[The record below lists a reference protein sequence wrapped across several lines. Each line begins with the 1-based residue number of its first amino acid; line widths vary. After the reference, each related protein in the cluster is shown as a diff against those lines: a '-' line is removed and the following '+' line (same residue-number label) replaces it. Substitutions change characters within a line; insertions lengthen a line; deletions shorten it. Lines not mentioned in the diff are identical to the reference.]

1 MNRIY
6 RRVWNRQL
14 NALVV
19 ASELATGDSGGTAS
33 RDPRTSL
40 LTPSALALALLC
52 VLASGPA
59 SATESNQSLRDLQ
72 ALAAK
77 YTQTLPV
84 KVDAEVAL
92 AAAARQAQAT
102 PAISADTRVGLQ
114 LSTASLPL
122 VHEVLPAAVQV
133 KLGANASPQHVPTP
147 ALAADVR
154 AQLGIGAGTQVDT
167 SLAANVSSGS
177 ASPLGLTA
185 DAKAK
190 ARVGIAG
197 APVASVGAGAKAAAG
212 ITTSSQGLSGLK
224 AGIDGNADSHLAI
237 AGHRIEGQGKAS
249 ATAAVSLPAKE
260 ELPGETDDRAIT
272 AAFDA
277 GVAGKVRVQGP
288 GGQDVVAD
296 RNLKLAGR
304 TVVSAQASTLGLG
317 GLHHGA
323 LGDLGGAVGG
333 VVHGVVGTVGSAA
346 GETLHETVGTVGSAV
361 GGTLHNTVGAVGGTL
376 HGAAGTVG
384 GAVGGVVHDVVGTV
398 GSAVGGTLHET
409 VGAVGGAVSG
419 VLNGTVGTV
428 GGAVGGTLHNT
439 VGAVGGTLHGAVGTV
454 GSAVGGVLNGT
465 VGNVGGSLGDTLN
478 NTVGA
483 VGGVLDGTVGTVGGA
498 VGGALN
504 GTVGTIGSAV
514 GGALNGTVGAVGG
527 VLDGTVGT
535 VGGAV
540 GGALNGT
547 VGTVD
552 SAVGGA
558 LNGTVGAVGGVL
570 DGTVGTVGGA
580 VGGAL
585 NGTVGTIGSAV
596 GGALN
601 GTVGAVGGVLDGTV
615 GTVGSAVGGALNG
628 TVGAVGGVLD
638 GTVGTV
644 GGAVGGA
651 LNGTVGTVG
660 SAVGS
665 ALNGTVGAVGGVLD
679 GTSGTVGGAVG
690 GALNGTVGAVGGVLD
705 GTVGTVGG
713 ALNGTVGTVGSAV
726 GGALNGTVGAVGGVL
741 DGTVGT
747 VGGALNGTVGTVGSA
762 VGGALNGTVG
772 AVGGVLDGTV
782 GTVGGALNGTVGT
795 VGSAVGGALNGT
807 VGAVGGVL
815 DGTVGTVGGAVGGAL
830 NGTVGTVGSAVGGA
844 LNGTVGAVGGVLD
857 GTVGAVGG
865 AVGGVLNGTVGTV
878 GSAVGGALN
887 GTVGAVGG
895 AVGGVLNGTVGAVGG
910 AVGGVLNGTVGTI
923 GGAVGGAL
931 NNTVGS
937 VGSVVGGL
945 LGGGS
950 TTPGSGL
957 DGVLTGTL
965 GNVGGAVG
973 NLLEGNLNGTVNN
986 LGGAVGGLVGGTLG
1000 GLGLTQP
1007 SAIPP
1012 DSPKAPAPA
1021 DPNAGLII
1029 GTGGLVGN
1037 VGQLIGP
1044 TTSSLF
1050 GGDGYLH
1057 NGNLKLSNANVMQA
1071 YSTVNV
1077 LGLPVVNLSPV
1088 GSTLNGLGG
1097 AVTGG
1102 SSHLTLIGGVTSD
1115 SYIYNIN
1122 NGNPGGLLGL
1132 LLPTDSPAWAAKCL
1146 DIALADIS
1154 CWAVNAA
1161 QDYQVLMG
1169 DGAFANGS
1177 KEVVI
1182 GANARHE
1189 LPKVDANVAF
1199 PGAGPNDPT
1208 NPTGVPTADYAAR
1221 MGHSVIVGDSAVG
1234 TANGQTLLG
1243 AEATSNQANSVAL
1256 GYRSAALRGAQASY
1270 SAYGLTAAQVS
1281 AGEVSVGTANG
1292 GERQITNLAA
1302 GSANTDAV
1310 NVAQLKGAISLID
1323 DVSAGAVMYDVD
1335 GAGNPDYRRV
1345 TLGNGTGTTT
1355 IGNLAAGAV
1364 TAGSL
1369 EAVNG
1374 GQLATTNAAIAGFF
1388 GGITAF
1394 DPVSGAFTAPL
1405 FEISTISTDGAI
1417 AQGLYNNATDAF
1429 DAVDGSL
1436 VNLNTQIN
1444 DIRNGGT
1451 KYLRVNSTGVEAVA
1465 TGADSIAVGTNARA
1479 TAANAIAV
1487 GAGSLADRANSVSI
1501 GAAGA
1506 ERQVTNLAAGTAATD
1521 AVNLGQLQASEEGA
1535 LRYDLNGDG
1544 SVNYASAT
1552 LGQGGTA
1559 TTLRNLGP
1567 GQVSATSTEAINGA
1581 QLFAANQAV
1590 ATHLGGGAAV
1600 NAAGV
1605 LTAPTYTINNIAA
1618 NGTISQGSYNDVG
1631 TAFDA
1636 VSNSLANVADQTDDI
1651 DKRAVKYD
1659 VDGSGNVVNTVT
1671 LSGTGTGAVKVTN
1684 VAAGSILAGSSDA
1697 ITGDQL
1703 FSTNS
1708 TIASYFGGSTA
1719 FDGTTNLWTAPS
1731 FSISSIAT
1739 DGTLTANDYSNVTAA
1754 FSAVDGSLR
1763 VLNQRITNGGGSP
1776 YLAVNSSA
1784 AAAAA
1789 AGAEALAVGPQASA
1803 AGASAVAV
1811 GNGANASAD
1820 NSVALGAGSVASVGA
1835 QSGYTGAYGQT
1846 GASNSAGEVSVGSSG
1861 SERKITH
1868 VADGSDDHDATNVG
1882 QLKNGVN
1889 YAIDQSKA
1897 YTDQKIQNIT
1907 NVAGSFRAN
1916 NSNNLADPAAT
1927 GANSAAGGAGST
1939 AAGAN
1944 STALGNGSQA
1954 QADNSVA
1961 LGAGSVANRANTVSV
1976 GASGA
1981 ERQVVNVADGTQA
1994 TDAVNV
2000 RQLQASQQGTI
2011 RYDTT
2016 VNGATNFNS
2025 VTLGSSTS
2033 GPTTVRNVA
2042 AGTAGTDAVNVD
2054 QLKSGMAQTLDWSK
2068 AYTDER
2074 MGGFERDLR
2083 RTDNRASAGIASA
2096 MATASLPQPSEAGR
2110 SMASFAAGSYNGE
2123 SGVAVGLSGVSEGG
2137 RWIYKFSGS
2146 TNSRG
2151 EAGVAVGAG
2160 IQW

>member
-19 ASELATGDSGGTAS
+19 ASELATGDSGGSAA
-33 RDPRTSL
+33 RDPRSAL
-40 LTPSALALALLC
+40 LMPTALALALLC
-52 VLASGPA
+52 ALASGHAGA
-59 SATESNQSLRDLQ
+59 SESNQSLRDLQ

-77 YTQTLPV
+77 YAQPMPA

-92 AAAARQAQAT
+92 AAASRQAQSS
-102 PAISADTRVGLQ
+102 PAISADARVGLQ
-114 LSTASLPL
+114 LSTNSLPI
-122 VHEVLPAAVQV
+122 VRDVLPATVQV
-133 KLGANASPQHVPTP
+133 KLAANAAPKQVAVP

-154 AQLGIGAGTQVDT
+154 ANVGLGHAASHVAKIDA
-167 SLAANVSSGS
+167 SLAANV
-177 ASPLGLTA
+177 APYAHAPLGVAA
-185 DAKAK
+185 DAQAK
-190 ARVGIAG
+190 AGVGIAG
-197 APVASVGAGAKAAAG
+197 TQVASIDTGAKAAAAVAG
-212 ITTSSQGLSGLK
+212 APAGSLSGLK
-224 AGIDGNADSHLAI
+224 ASVDGKVDSQLKLAGHQIDGQ
-237 AGHRIEGQGKAS
+237 GQVK
-249 ATAAVSLPAKE
+249 ATAAVTLPAKE
-260 ELPGETDDRAIT
+260 ELPGETHDRAIT
-272 AAFDA
+272 AAFDT
-277 GVAGKVRVQGP
+277 GVAGKVRVQAP
-288 GGQDVVAD
+288 DGQEVVAD
-296 RNLKLAGR
+296 RNLKLAGQA
-304 TVVSAQASTLGLG
+304 TVAAQNSALGVG
-317 GLHHGA
+317 GL
-323 LGDLGGAVGG
+323 VGG
-333 VVHGVVGTVGSAA
+333 VV
-346 GETLHETVGTVGSAV
+346 
-361 GGTLHNTVGAVGGTL
+361 
-376 HGAAGTVG
+376 GAAG
-384 GAVGGVVHDVVGTV
+384 
-398 GSAVGGTLHET
+398 
-409 VGAVGGAVSG
+409 
-419 VLNGTVGTV
+419 
-428 GGAVGGTLHNT
+428 
-439 VGAVGGTLHGAVGTV
+439 
-454 GSAVGGVLNGT
+454 
-465 VGNVGGSLGDTLN
+465 
-478 NTVGA
+478 GA
-483 VGGVLDGTVGTVGGA
+483 VGGVLDGTVGNTVDA
-498 VGGALN
+498 VGGALH
-504 GTVGTIGSAV
+504 
-514 GGALNGTVGAVGG
+514 
-527 VLDGTVGT
+527 GTVGT

-540 GGALNGT
+540 GSTLNG
-547 VGTVD
+547 
-552 SAVGGA
+552 A
-558 LNGTVGAVGGVL
+558 
-570 DGTVGTVGGA
+570 
-580 VGGAL
+580 
-585 NGTVGTIGSAV
+585 
-596 GGALN
+596 
-601 GTVGAVGGVLDGTV
+601 
-615 GTVGSAVGGALNG
+615 
-628 TVGAVGGVLD
+628 
-638 GTVGTV
+638 
-644 GGAVGGA
+644 
-651 LNGTVGTVG
+651 
-660 SAVGS
+660 
-665 ALNGTVGAVGGVLD
+665 
-679 GTSGTVGGAVG
+679 
-690 GALNGTVGAVGGVLD
+690 
-705 GTVGTVGG
+705 
-713 ALNGTVGTVGSAV
+713 
-726 GGALNGTVGAVGGVL
+726 
-741 DGTVGT
+741 
-747 VGGALNGTVGTVGSA
+747 
-762 VGGALNGTVG
+762 
-772 AVGGVLDGTV
+772 
-782 GTVGGALNGTVGT
+782 
-795 VGSAVGGALNGT
+795 
-807 VGAVGGVL
+807 
-815 DGTVGTVGGAVGGAL
+815 VGTVGGAVGGAL

-844 LNGTVGAVGGVLD
+844 LNGAV

-865 AVGGVLNGTVGTV
+865 TVGGALNGTVASVGSTVGGALNGAVGTV
-878 GSAVGGALN
+878 GAVGGTVGGALN
-887 GTVGAVGG
+887 GTVGSVGG
-895 AVGGVLNGTVGAVGG
+895 AVGGTLNNTVGAVGST
-910 AVGGVLNGTVGTI
+910 VSGVLNGAT
-923 GGAVGGAL
+923 GGSTGGL
-931 NNTVGS
+931 
-937 VGSVVGGL
+937 GGL
-945 LGGGS
+945 LG
-950 TTPGSGL
+950 
-957 DGVLTGTL
+957 DTL
-965 GNVGGAVG
+965 GHVGGAVG
-973 NLLEGNLNGTVNN
+973 NLLNGNLNGTIGN
-986 LGGAVGGLVGGTLG
+986 LGSAVGGLVGGTLG
-1000 GLGLTQP
+1000 GLGLTKP

-1012 DSPKAPAPA
+1012 TSPKAPAPA

-1044 TTSSLF
+1044 TTTSLF
-1050 GGDGYLH
+1050 GGNGYLS
-1057 NGNLKLSNANVMQA
+1057 NGNLKLSNANVMQT

-1132 LLPTDSPAWAAKCL
+1132 LLPKDSPAWAAKCL

-1199 PGAGPNDPT
+1199 PGAGTNDPS

-1270 SAYGLTAAQVS
+1270 SAYGLTAPQVS
-1281 AGEVSVGTANG
+1281 AGEVSVGTAGG
-1292 GERQITNLAA
+1292 GERQITNVAA
-1302 GSANTDAV
+1302 GSVNTDAV

-1323 DVSAGAVMYDVD
+1323 DVAAAAVTYDLD
-1335 GAGNPDYRRV
+1335 GAGNPNYRRV
-1345 TLGNGTGTTT
+1345 TLGAGTGTTT
-1355 IGNLAAGAV
+1355 IGNLAGGAV

-1374 GQLATTNAAIAGFF
+1374 GQLAATNAAIASFF
-1388 GGITAF
+1388 GGRAAF
-1394 DPVSGAFTAPL
+1394 DPASGAFTAPL
-1405 FEISTISTDGAI
+1405 FEISAISTGGAI
-1417 AQGLYNNATDAF
+1417 AKGLYENATDAF
-1429 DAVDGSL
+1429 AAVDGSL
-1436 VNLNTQIN
+1436 VNLNTQIT

-1451 KYLRVNSTGVEAVA
+1451 KYLRVNSTGTEALA
-1465 TGADSIAVGTNARA
+1465 SGADSIAVGTNARA
-1479 TAANAIAV
+1479 TAANSIAV

-1506 ERQVTNLAAGTAATD
+1506 ERQVTNMAAGTAATD
-1521 AVNLGQLQASEEGA
+1521 AVNLGQLQASEQGA

-1552 LGQGGTA
+1552 LGQAGTA

-1567 GQVSATSTEAINGA
+1567 GQVSATSSEAINGA

-1600 NAAGV
+1600 NASGV
-1605 LTAPTYTINNIAA
+1605 LTAPTYAINNVAA
-1618 NGTISQGSYNDVG
+1618 NGTVTKGSYNDVG

-1636 VSNSLANVADQTDDI
+1636 VSNSLANVADQTGEI
-1651 DKRAVKYD
+1651 DKLAVKYD
-1659 VDGSGNVVNTVT
+1659 VDGSGNVLNSVT
-1671 LSGTGTGAVKVTN
+1671 LTGTGTGAVKITN

-1703 FSTNS
+1703 FNTNS
-1708 TIASYFGGSTA
+1708 TIANYFGGTTA
-1719 FDGTTNLWTAPS
+1719 YNGTTNVWTAPK

-1739 DGTLTANDYSNVTAA
+1739 DGTFTSGDYNNVTAA
-1754 FSAVDGSLR
+1754 FTAVDGSLK
-1763 VLNQRITNGGGSP
+1763 VLNQRITNGGGGSA
-1776 YLAVNSSA
+1776 YLAVNSTA
-1784 AAAAA
+1784 AAATA
-1789 AGAEALAVGPQASA
+1789 AGAEAVAVGPQASA
-1803 AGASAVAV
+1803 AGANSVAV
-1811 GNGANASAD
+1811 GNGASASAG

-1846 GASNSAGEVSVGSSG
+1846 GASNSAGEVSVGSTG

-1868 VADGSDDHDATNVG
+1868 VADGSDTYDATNVG

-1889 YAIDQSKA
+1889 YAIDESKK

-1916 NSNNLADPAAT
+1916 NTNNLADPSAS

-1981 ERQVVNVADGTQA
+1981 ERQVVNVADGSQA

-2016 VNGATNFNS
+2016 VNGATNYNS
-2025 VTLGSSTS
+2025 VTLGSTNS

-2083 RTDNRASAGIASA
+2083 KTDNRASAGIASA
-2096 MATASLPQPSEAGR
+2096 MATAALPQPSEAGR
-2110 SMASFAAGSYNGE
+2110 SMASVAAGSYNGE
-2123 SGVAVGLSGVSEGG
+2123 SGVAVGISGVSEGG

>member
-19 ASELATGDSGGTAS
+19 ASELATGDSGGSAA
-33 RDPRTSL
+33 RDPRSAL
-40 LTPSALALALLC
+40 LMPTALALALLC
-52 VLASGPA
+52 ALASGHAGA
-59 SATESNQSLRDLQ
+59 SESNQSLRDLQ

-77 YTQTLPV
+77 YAQPMPV

-92 AAAARQAQAT
+92 AAASRQAQSS
-102 PAISADTRVGLQ
+102 PAISADARVGLQ
-114 LSTASLPL
+114 LSTNSLPI
-122 VHEVLPAAVQV
+122 VRDVLPATVQV
-133 KLGANASPQHVPTP
+133 KVAANAAPKQVAVP

-154 AQLGIGAGTQVDT
+154 ANVGLGHAASNAAKIDA
-167 SLAANVSSGS
+167 SLAANVAPS
-177 ASPLGLTA
+177 AHAPLGVAA
-185 DAKAK
+185 DAQAK
-190 ARVGIAG
+190 AGVGIAG
-197 APVASVGAGAKAAAG
+197 TQVASIDTGAKAAAAVAG
-212 ITTSSQGLSGLK
+212 APAGSLSGLK
-224 AGIDGNADSHLAI
+224 ASVDGKVDSQLKLAGHQIDGQ
-237 AGHRIEGQGKAS
+237 GQVK
-249 ATAAVSLPAKE
+249 ATAAVTLPAKE
-260 ELPGETDDRAIT
+260 ELPGETHDRAIT
-272 AAFDA
+272 AAFDT
-277 GVAGKVRVQGP
+277 GVAGKVRVQAP
-288 GGQDVVAD
+288 DGQEVVAD
-296 RNLKLAGR
+296 RNLKLAGQA
-304 TVVSAQASTLGLG
+304 TVAAQNSALGVG
-317 GLHHGA
+317 GL
-323 LGDLGGAVGG
+323 VGG
-333 VVHGVVGTVGSAA
+333 VV
-346 GETLHETVGTVGSAV
+346 
-361 GGTLHNTVGAVGGTL
+361 
-376 HGAAGTVG
+376 GAA
-384 GAVGGVVHDVVGTV
+384 
-398 GSAVGGTLHET
+398 S
-409 VGAVGGAVSG
+409 
-419 VLNGTVGTV
+419 
-428 GGAVGGTLHNT
+428 
-439 VGAVGGTLHGAVGTV
+439 
-454 GSAVGGVLNGT
+454 
-465 VGNVGGSLGDTLN
+465 
-478 NTVGA
+478 GA
-483 VGGVLDGTVGTVGGA
+483 VGGVLDGTVGNTVDA
-498 VGGALN
+498 VGGALH
-504 GTVGTIGSAV
+504 
-514 GGALNGTVGAVGG
+514 
-527 VLDGTVGT
+527 GTVGT

-540 GGALNGT
+540 GSTLNG
-547 VGTVD
+547 
-552 SAVGGA
+552 A
-558 LNGTVGAVGGVL
+558 
-570 DGTVGTVGGA
+570 
-580 VGGAL
+580 
-585 NGTVGTIGSAV
+585 
-596 GGALN
+596 
-601 GTVGAVGGVLDGTV
+601 
-615 GTVGSAVGGALNG
+615 
-628 TVGAVGGVLD
+628 
-638 GTVGTV
+638 VGTV

-660 SAVGS
+660 SAVAG
-665 ALNGTVGAVGGVLD
+665 ALNGAVGTVGAVG
-679 GTSGTVGGAVG
+679 
-690 GALNGTVGAVGGVLD
+690 
-705 GTVGTVGG
+705 GTVGG
-713 ALNGTVGTVGSAV
+713 ALNGTVGS
-726 GGALNGTVGAVGGVL
+726 
-741 DGTVGT
+741 
-747 VGGALNGTVGTVGSA
+747 
-762 VGGALNGTVG
+762 
-772 AVGGVLDGTV
+772 
-782 GTVGGALNGTVGT
+782 
-795 VGSAVGGALNGT
+795 
-807 VGAVGGVL
+807 
-815 DGTVGTVGGAVGGAL
+815 VGGAVGGTL
-830 NGTVGTVGSAVGGA
+830 N
-844 LNGTVGAVGGVLD
+844 NTVGAVGS
-857 GTVGAVGG
+857 TVS
-865 AVGGVLNGTVGTV
+865 GVLNGATG
-878 GSAVGGALN
+878 GSTGGL
-887 GTVGAVGG
+887 
-895 AVGGVLNGTVGAVGG
+895 
-910 AVGGVLNGTVGTI
+910 
-923 GGAVGGAL
+923 
-931 NNTVGS
+931 
-937 VGSVVGGL
+937 GGL
-945 LGGGS
+945 LG
-950 TTPGSGL
+950 
-957 DGVLTGTL
+957 DTL

-973 NLLEGNLNGTVNN
+973 NLLNGNLNGTIGN
-986 LGGAVGGLVGGTLG
+986 LGSAVGGLVGGTLG
-1000 GLGLTQP
+1000 GLGLTKP

-1012 DSPKAPAPA
+1012 TSPKAPAPA

-1044 TTSSLF
+1044 TTTSLF
-1050 GGDGYLH
+1050 GGNGYLS
-1057 NGNLKLSNANVMQA
+1057 NGNLKLSNANVMQT

-1132 LLPTDSPAWAAKCL
+1132 LLPKDSPAWAAKCL

-1199 PGAGPNDPT
+1199 PGAGTNDPS

-1270 SAYGLTAAQVS
+1270 SAYGLTAPQVS
-1281 AGEVSVGTANG
+1281 AGEVSVGTAGG
-1292 GERQITNLAA
+1292 GERQITNVAA
-1302 GSANTDAV
+1302 GSVNTDAV

-1323 DVSAGAVMYDVD
+1323 DVAAAAVTYDLD
-1335 GAGNPDYRRV
+1335 GAGNPNYRRV
-1345 TLGNGTGTTT
+1345 TLGAGTGTTT
-1355 IGNLAAGAV
+1355 IGNLAGGAV

-1374 GQLATTNAAIAGFF
+1374 GQLAATNAAIASFF
-1388 GGITAF
+1388 GGRAAF
-1394 DPVSGAFTAPL
+1394 DPASGAFTAPL
-1405 FEISTISTDGAI
+1405 FEISTISTGGAI
-1417 AQGLYNNATDAF
+1417 AKGLYENATDAF
-1429 DAVDGSL
+1429 AAVDGSL
-1436 VNLNTQIN
+1436 VNLNTQIT

-1451 KYLRVNSTGVEAVA
+1451 KYLRVNSTGTEALA
-1465 TGADSIAVGTNARA
+1465 SGADSIAVGTNARA
-1479 TAANAIAV
+1479 TAANSIAV
-1487 GAGSLADRANSVSI
+1487 GAGSLAYRANSVSI

-1506 ERQVTNLAAGTAATD
+1506 ERQVTNMAAGTAATD
-1521 AVNLGQLQASEEGA
+1521 AVNLGQLQASEQGA

-1552 LGQGGTA
+1552 LGQAGTA

-1567 GQVSATSTEAINGA
+1567 GQVSATSSEAINGA

-1600 NAAGV
+1600 NASGV
-1605 LTAPTYTINNIAA
+1605 LTAPTYAINNVAA
-1618 NGTISQGSYNDVG
+1618 NGTVTKGSYNDVG

-1636 VSNSLANVADQTDDI
+1636 VSNSLANVADQTGEI
-1651 DKRAVKYD
+1651 DKLAVKYD
-1659 VDGSGNVVNTVT
+1659 VDGSGNVLNSVT
-1671 LSGTGTGAVKVTN
+1671 LTGTGTGAVKITN

-1703 FSTNS
+1703 FNTNS
-1708 TIASYFGGSTA
+1708 TIANYFGGTTA
-1719 FDGTTNLWTAPS
+1719 YNGTTNVWTAPK

-1739 DGTLTANDYSNVTAA
+1739 DGTFTSGDYNNVTAA
-1754 FSAVDGSLR
+1754 FTAVDGSLK
-1763 VLNQRITNGGGSP
+1763 VLNQRITNGGGGSA
-1776 YLAVNSSA
+1776 YLAVNSTA
-1784 AAAAA
+1784 AAASA
-1789 AGAEALAVGPQASA
+1789 AGAEAVAVGPQASA
-1803 AGASAVAV
+1803 AGANSVAV
-1811 GNGANASAD
+1811 GNGASASAG

-1846 GASNSAGEVSVGSSG
+1846 GASNSAGEVSVGSTG

-1868 VADGSDDHDATNVG
+1868 VADGSDTYDATNVG

-1889 YAIDQSKA
+1889 YAIDESKK

-1916 NSNNLADPAAT
+1916 NTNNLADPSAS

-1981 ERQVVNVADGTQA
+1981 ERQVVNVADGSQA

-2016 VNGATNFNS
+2016 VNGATNYNS
-2025 VTLGSSTS
+2025 VTLGSTNS

-2083 RTDNRASAGIASA
+2083 KTDNRASAGIASA
-2096 MATASLPQPSEAGR
+2096 MATAALPQPSEAGR
-2110 SMASFAAGSYNGE
+2110 SMASVAAGSYNGE
-2123 SGVAVGLSGVSEGG
+2123 SGVAVGISGVSEGG

>member
-19 ASELATGDSGGTAS
+19 ASELATGDSGGGAA
-33 RDPRTSL
+33 RDPRSVL
-40 LTPSALALALLC
+40 LMPTVLALALLC
-52 VLASGPA
+52 ALASGHAGA
-59 SATESNQSLRDLQ
+59 SETNQSLRDLQ

-77 YTQTLPV
+77 YAQPMPV

-92 AAAARQAQAT
+92 AAASRQAQSS
-102 PAISADTRVGLQ
+102 PAISADARVGLQ
-114 LSTASLPL
+114 LSTASLP
-122 VHEVLPAAVQV
+122 VVRDVLPASVQV
-133 KLGANASPQHVPTP
+133 NLAANTTPKQVAVP

-154 AQLGIGAGTQVDT
+154 ANIGLGHAASNATKVDA
-167 SLAANVSSGS
+167 SLAAQVAPS
-177 ASPLGLTA
+177 AHAPLGVAA
-185 DAKAK
+185 DARAK
-190 ARVGIAG
+190 ANVGVAG
-197 APVASVGAGAKAAAG
+197 AQVASIDTGATAAAG
-212 ITTSSQGLSGLK
+212 ISSTSAGSLPGLK
-224 AGIDGNADSHLAI
+224 TSVDGKVDSQLKL
-237 AGHRIEGQGKAS
+237 AGHQINGQGQVK
-249 ATAAVSLPAKE
+249 ATAAVTLPAKE
-260 ELPGETDDRAIT
+260 ELPGETHDRAIT
-272 AAFDA
+272 AAFDT
-277 GVAGKVRVQGP
+277 GVAGNVRLQAP
-288 GGQDVVAD
+288 DGQEVVAD
-296 RNLKLAGR
+296 RNLKLAGQA
-304 TVVSAQASTLGLG
+304 TVAAQNSALGVG
-317 GLHHGA
+317 GL
-323 LGDLGGAVGG
+323 VGG
-333 VVHGVVGTVGSAA
+333 VVGSA
-346 GETLHETVGTVGSAV
+346 GSAV
-361 GGTLHNTVGAVGGTL
+361 GGALNG
-376 HGAAGTVG
+376 
-384 GAVGGVVHDVVGTV
+384 VVGTA
-398 GSAVGGTLHET
+398 GSA
-409 VGAVGGAVSG
+409 AGGA
-419 VLNGTVGTV
+419 LNGTVG
-428 GGAVGGTLHNT
+428 
-439 VGAVGGTLHGAVGTV
+439 
-454 GSAVGGVLNGT
+454 S
-465 VGNVGGSLGDTLN
+465 
-478 NTVGA
+478 
-483 VGGVLDGTVGTVGGA
+483 VGGA

-504 GTVGTIGSAV
+504 GTV
-514 GGALNGTVGAVGG
+514 
-527 VLDGTVGT
+527 D
-535 VGGAV
+535 
-540 GGALNGT
+540 
-547 VGTVD
+547 
-552 SAVGGA
+552 
-558 LNGTVGAVGGVL
+558 
-570 DGTVGTVGGA
+570 
-580 VGGAL
+580 
-585 NGTVGTIGSAV
+585 
-596 GGALN
+596 
-601 GTVGAVGGVLDGTV
+601 
-615 GTVGSAVGGALNG
+615 TVGSAVGGALNG
-628 TVGAVGGVLD
+628 TVGSVGGAVGGALNGAV
-638 GTVGTV
+638 GTVGAV

-651 LNGTVGTVG
+651 LNGTVG
-660 SAVGS
+660 S
-665 ALNGTVGAVGGVLD
+665 
-679 GTSGTVGGAVG
+679 
-690 GALNGTVGAVGGVLD
+690 
-705 GTVGTVGG
+705 
-713 ALNGTVGTVGSAV
+713 
-726 GGALNGTVGAVGGVL
+726 
-741 DGTVGT
+741 
-747 VGGALNGTVGTVGSA
+747 
-762 VGGALNGTVG
+762 
-772 AVGGVLDGTV
+772 
-782 GTVGGALNGTVGT
+782 
-795 VGSAVGGALNGT
+795 
-807 VGAVGGVL
+807 
-815 DGTVGTVGGAVGGAL
+815 VGGAVGGAL
-830 NGTVGTVGSAVGGA
+830 NGTVGTVGSAVGGT
-844 LNGTVGAVGGVLD
+844 LNGAV

-865 AVGGVLNGTVGTV
+865 AVGGALNGTVGNV
-878 GSAVGGALN
+878 GSAVGGTLN
-887 GTVGAVGG
+887 NTVGAVGST
-895 AVGGVLNGTVGAVGG
+895 VGGVLNGATGG
-910 AVGGVLNGTVGTI
+910 SSGGL
-923 GGAVGGAL
+923 
-931 NNTVGS
+931 
-937 VGSVVGGL
+937 GGL
-945 LGGGS
+945 LGN
-950 TTPGSGL
+950 
-957 DGVLTGTL
+957 TL

-973 NLLEGNLNGTVNN
+973 NLLNGNLNGTIGN
-986 LGGAVGGLVGGTLG
+986 LGSAVGGLVGGTLS
-1000 GLGLTQP
+1000 GLGLTKP

-1012 DSPKAPAPA
+1012 TSPKAPAPA

-1044 TTSSLF
+1044 TTTSLF
-1050 GGDGYLH
+1050 GGNGYLS
-1057 NGNLKLSNANVMQA
+1057 NGNLKLSNANVMQT

-1132 LLPTDSPAWAAKCL
+1132 LLPKDSPAWAAKCL

-1199 PGAGPNDPT
+1199 PGAGTNDPS

-1270 SAYGLTAAQVS
+1270 SAYGLTAPQVS
-1281 AGEVSVGTANG
+1281 AGEVSVGTAGG
-1292 GERQITNLAA
+1292 GERQITNVAA
-1302 GSANTDAV
+1302 GSVNTDAV
-1310 NVAQLKGAISLID
+1310 NVAQLKGAISLINGVAD
-1323 DVSAGAVMYDVD
+1323 AAVTYDLD
-1335 GAGNPDYRRV
+1335 GAGNPNYRRV
-1345 TLGNGTGTTT
+1345 TLGAGTGTTT

-1364 TAGSL
+1364 SAGSL

-1388 GGITAF
+1388 GGRAAF
-1394 DPVSGAFTAPL
+1394 DPASGAFTAPL
-1405 FEISTISTDGAI
+1405 FEISTISTGGAI
-1417 AQGLYNNATDAF
+1417 AKGLYENATDAF
-1429 DAVDGSL
+1429 AAVDGSL
-1436 VNLNTQIN
+1436 VNLNTQIT

-1451 KYLRVNSTGVEAVA
+1451 KYLRVNSTGTEALA
-1465 TGADSIAVGTNARA
+1465 SGTDSIAVGTNARA
-1479 TAANAIAV
+1479 TAANSIAV

-1521 AVNLGQLQASEEGA
+1521 AVNVGQLQASEQGA

-1552 LGQGGTA
+1552 LGQTGTA

-1567 GQVSATSTEAINGA
+1567 GQVSATSSEAINGA

-1600 NAAGV
+1600 NASGV
-1605 LTAPTYTINNIAA
+1605 LTAPTYSINNVAA
-1618 NGTISQGSYNDVG
+1618 NGTVTKGSYNDVG

-1636 VSNSLANVADQTDDI
+1636 VSNSLANVADQTDEI
-1651 DKRAVKYD
+1651 DKLAVKYD
-1659 VDGSGNVVNTVT
+1659 VDGSGNVLNSVT
-1671 LSGTGTGAVKVTN
+1671 LTGTGTGAVKITN

-1708 TIASYFGGSTA
+1708 TVANYFGGTTA
-1719 FDGTTNLWTAPS
+1719 YNGTTNVWTAPK

-1739 DGTLTANDYSNVTAA
+1739 DGTFTSGDYNNVTAA
-1754 FSAVDGSLR
+1754 FTAVDGSLK
-1763 VLNQRITNGGGSP
+1763 VLNQRITNNSGGSA
-1776 YLAVNSSA
+1776 YLAVNSTA
-1784 AAAAA
+1784 APATA
-1789 AGAEALAVGPQASA
+1789 AGAEAVAVGPQASA
-1803 AGASAVAV
+1803 AGANSVAV
-1811 GNGANASAD
+1811 GNGASASAG

-1846 GASNSAGEVSVGSSG
+1846 GASNSAGEVSVGSTG

-1868 VADGSDDHDATNVG
+1868 VADGSDTYDATNVG

-1889 YAIDQSKA
+1889 YAIDESKK

-1916 NSNNLADPAAT
+1916 NTNNLADPSAS

-1976 GASGA
+1976 GAAGA
-1981 ERQVVNVADGTQA
+1981 ERQVVNVADGSQA

-2016 VNGATNFNS
+2016 VNGATNYNS
-2025 VTLGSSTS
+2025 VTLGSTNS

-2083 RTDNRASAGIASA
+2083 KTDNRASAGIASA
-2096 MATASLPQPSEAGR
+2096 MATAALPQPSEAGR
-2110 SMASFAAGSYNGE
+2110 SMASVAAGSYNGE
-2123 SGVAVGLSGVSEGG
+2123 SGVAVGISGVSEGG

>member
-19 ASELATGDSGGTAS
+19 ASELATGDSGGAA
-33 RDPRTSL
+33 RDPRSVL
-40 LTPSALALALLC
+40 LMPTALALALLC
-52 VLASGPA
+52 VLASGHAGA
-59 SATESNQSLRDLQ
+59 SESNQSLRDLQ

-77 YTQTLPV
+77 YAQPMPV

-92 AAAARQAQAT
+92 AAATRQAQST
-102 PAISADTRVGLQ
+102 TAISADARVGLQ
-114 LSTASLPL
+114 LSTNALPI
-122 VHEVLPAAVQV
+122 VRDVLPATVEV
-133 KLGANASPQHVPTP
+133 KLAANAAPKQVAVP

-154 AQLGIGAGTQVDT
+154 ANVGLGHAASNVAKVDA
-167 SLAANVSSGS
+167 SLAAQVAPS
-177 ASPLGLTA
+177 AHSPLGVAA
-185 DAKAK
+185 DARAK
-190 ARVGIAG
+190 ANVGVAG
-197 APVASVGAGAKAAAG
+197 AQVASIETGAKAAGAVASAG
-212 ITTSSQGLSGLK
+212 ALSGLN
-224 AGIDGNADSHLAI
+224 ASVDGKVDSKLKL
-237 AGHRIEGQGKAS
+237 AGHQIEGQRQVK
-249 ATAAVSLPAKE
+249 ATAAVALPAKE
-260 ELPGETDDRAIT
+260 ELPGETHDRAIT
-272 AAFDA
+272 AAFDT
-277 GVAGKVRVQGP
+277 GVAGKVRVQAP
-288 GGQDVVAD
+288 DGQEVVAD
-296 RNLKLAGR
+296 RNLKLAGQA
-304 TVVSAQASTLGLG
+304 TVAAQNSALGVG
-317 GLHHGA
+317 GL
-323 LGDLGGAVGG
+323 VGG
-333 VVHGVVGTVGSAA
+333 VV
-346 GETLHETVGTVGSAV
+346 
-361 GGTLHNTVGAVGGTL
+361 
-376 HGAAGTVG
+376 GAAGST
-384 GAVGGVVHDVVGTV
+384 
-398 GSAVGGTLHET
+398 
-409 VGAVGGAVSG
+409 
-419 VLNGTVGTV
+419 
-428 GGAVGGTLHNT
+428 
-439 VGAVGGTLHGAVGTV
+439 
-454 GSAVGGVLNGT
+454 
-465 VGNVGGSLGDTLN
+465 
-478 NTVGA
+478 
-483 VGGVLDGTVGTVGGA
+483 VGGVLDGSAGNTVAAVGSALHGVVGAVGNAVGSTLNGAAGTVGGA

-504 GTVGTIGSAV
+504 GTVGSVGSTV
-514 GGALNGTVGAVGG
+514 GGALNGAV
-527 VLDGTVGT
+527 
-535 VGGAV
+535 
-540 GGALNGT
+540 
-547 VGTVD
+547 
-552 SAVGGA
+552 
-558 LNGTVGAVGGVL
+558 GTVGAVG
-570 DGTVGTVGGA
+570 
-580 VGGAL
+580 
-585 NGTVGTIGSAV
+585 
-596 GGALN
+596 
-601 GTVGAVGGVLDGTV
+601 
-615 GTVGSAVGGALNG
+615 
-628 TVGAVGGVLD
+628 
-638 GTVGTV
+638 
-644 GGAVGGA
+644 
-651 LNGTVGTVG
+651 
-660 SAVGS
+660 
-665 ALNGTVGAVGGVLD
+665 
-679 GTSGTVGGAVG
+679 
-690 GALNGTVGAVGGVLD
+690 
-705 GTVGTVGG
+705 GTVGG
-713 ALNGTVGTVGSAV
+713 ALNGTVGSVGSTVGGTLNGAV
-726 GGALNGTVGAVGGVL
+726 GTVGAVG
-741 DGTVGT
+741 GT
-747 VGGALNGTVGTVGSA
+747 VGGALNGTVGSVGST
-762 VGGALNGTVG
+762 VGGALNGAVGTVG
-772 AVGGVLDGTV
+772 AVGGTVGGAINGTV
-782 GTVGGALNGTVGT
+782 GSVGSAVGGTLNNTVGAVGSTVGAVGSTVGGALNGTVGS
-795 VGSAVGGALNGT
+795 VGSAVGGTLNNT
-807 VGAVGGVL
+807 VAAVGS
-815 DGTVGTVGGAVGGAL
+815 T
-830 NGTVGTVGSAVGGA
+830 
-844 LNGTVGAVGGVLD
+844 
-857 GTVGAVGG
+857 
-865 AVGGVLNGTVGTV
+865 VGGVLNGATG
-878 GSAVGGALN
+878 GSTGGL
-887 GTVGAVGG
+887 
-895 AVGGVLNGTVGAVGG
+895 
-910 AVGGVLNGTVGTI
+910 
-923 GGAVGGAL
+923 
-931 NNTVGS
+931 
-937 VGSVVGGL
+937 GGL
-945 LGGGS
+945 LG
-950 TTPGSGL
+950 
-957 DGVLTGTL
+957 DTL

-973 NLLEGNLNGTVNN
+973 NLLNGNLNGTIGN
-986 LGGAVGGLVGGTLG
+986 LGTAVGGLVGGTLN
-1000 GLGLTQP
+1000 GLGLTKP

-1012 DSPKAPAPA
+1012 TSPKAPAPA

-1044 TTSSLF
+1044 TTTSLF
-1050 GGDGYLH
+1050 GGNGYLS
-1057 NGNLKLSNANVMQA
+1057 NGNLKLSNANVMQT

-1132 LLPTDSPAWAAKCL
+1132 LLPKDSPAWAAKCL
-1146 DIALADIS
+1146 DIVLADIS

-1199 PGAGPNDPT
+1199 PGAGTNDPS

-1270 SAYGLTAAQVS
+1270 SAYGLTAPQVS
-1281 AGEVSVGTANG
+1281 AGEVSVGTAGG
-1292 GERQITNLAA
+1292 GERQITNVAA
-1302 GSANTDAV
+1302 GSVNTDAV

-1323 DVSAGAVMYDVD
+1323 DVAAAAVTYDLD
-1335 GAGNPDYRRV
+1335 GAGNPNYRRV
-1345 TLGNGTGTTT
+1345 TLGAGTGTTT
-1355 IGNLAAGAV
+1355 IGNLAGGAV

-1374 GQLATTNAAIAGFF
+1374 GQLSTTNAAIAGFF
-1388 GGITAF
+1388 GGRAAF
-1394 DPVSGAFTAPL
+1394 DPASGAFTAPL
-1405 FEISTISTDGAI
+1405 FEISTISTGGAI
-1417 AQGLYNNATDAF
+1417 AKGLYENATDAF
-1429 DAVDGSL
+1429 AAVDGSL
-1436 VNLNTQIN
+1436 VNLNTQIT

-1451 KYLRVNSTGVEAVA
+1451 KYLRVNSTGTEALA
-1465 TGADSIAVGTNARA
+1465 SGADSIAVGTNARA
-1479 TAANAIAV
+1479 TAANSIAV

-1521 AVNLGQLQASEEGA
+1521 AVNVGQLQASEQGA

-1552 LGQGGTA
+1552 LGQSGTA

-1567 GQVSATSTEAINGA
+1567 GQISATSSEAINGA

-1600 NAAGV
+1600 NGSGV
-1605 LTAPTYTINNIAA
+1605 LTAPTYSINNVAA
-1618 NGTISQGSYNDVG
+1618 NGTVTKGSYNDVG

-1636 VSNSLANVADQTDDI
+1636 VSNSLANVADQTGEI
-1651 DKRAVKYD
+1651 DKLAVKYD
-1659 VDGSGNVVNTVT
+1659 VDGSGNVLNSVT
-1671 LSGTGTGAVKVTN
+1671 LTGTGTGAVKITN

-1708 TIASYFGGSTA
+1708 TIANYFGGTTA
-1719 FDGTTNLWTAPS
+1719 YNGTTNVWTAPK

-1739 DGTLTANDYSNVTAA
+1739 DGTFTSGDYNNVTAA
-1754 FSAVDGSLR
+1754 FTAVDGSLK
-1763 VLNQRITNGGGSP
+1763 VLNQRITNGGGGSA
-1776 YLAVNSSA
+1776 YLAVNSTA
-1784 AAAAA
+1784 AAATA
-1789 AGAEALAVGPQASA
+1789 AGAEAVAVGPQASA
-1803 AGASAVAV
+1803 AGASSVAV
-1811 GNGANASAD
+1811 GNGASASAG

-1835 QSGYTGAYGQT
+1835 QTGYTGAYGQT
-1846 GASNSAGEVSVGSSG
+1846 GASNSAGEVSVGSTG
-1861 SERKITH
+1861 SERKVTH
-1868 VADGSDDHDATNVG
+1868 VADGSDTYDATNVG

-1889 YAIDQSKA
+1889 YAIDESKK

-1916 NSNNLADPAAT
+1916 NTNNLADPSAS

-1981 ERQVVNVADGTQA
+1981 ERQVVNVADGSQA

-2016 VNGATNFNS
+2016 TNGATNYNS
-2025 VTLGSSTS
+2025 VTLGSTNS

-2083 RTDNRASAGIASA
+2083 KTDNRASAGIASA
-2096 MATASLPQPSEAGR
+2096 MATAALPQPSEAGR
-2110 SMASFAAGSYNGE
+2110 SMASVAAGSYNGE
-2123 SGVAVGLSGVSEGG
+2123 SGVAVGISGVSEGG

>member
-19 ASELATGDSGGTAS
+19 ASELATGDSGGTAA
-33 RDPRTSL
+33 RDPRSVL
-40 LTPSALALALLC
+40 LVPTALALALLC
-52 VLASGPA
+52 ALASGHAGA
-59 SATESNQSLRDLQ
+59 SESNQSLRDLQ

-77 YTQTLPV
+77 YTQPMPV

-92 AAAARQAQAT
+92 AAAARQAQSS
-102 PAISADTRVGLQ
+102 PAISADARVGLQ
-114 LSTASLPL
+114 LSTASLP
-122 VHEVLPAAVQV
+122 VVRDVLPATVQV
-133 KLGANASPQHVPTP
+133 KLAAGSTPKQVAVPG
-147 ALAADVR
+147 LAADVR
-154 AQLGIGAGTQVDT
+154 ASVGLGNAAVRGAQVDA
-167 SLAANVSSGS
+167 SLAAQV
-177 ASPLGLTA
+177 APAAQAPLGIAA
-185 DAKAK
+185 DARAKAK
-190 ARVGIAG
+190 VGLAG
-197 APVASVGAGAKAAAG
+197 AQVASIDSSAKAAAG
-212 ITTSSQGLSGLK
+212 VSAASAGGLPGLK
-224 AGIDGNADSHLAI
+224 AAADGALESKLKV
-237 AGHRIEGQGKAS
+237 AGHQIDAQGQAR
-249 ATAAVSLPAKE
+249 ATAAVTLPAKE
-260 ELPGETDDRAIT
+260 EVPGETHDRAIT
-272 AAFDA
+272 AAFDT
-277 GVAGKVRVQGP
+277 GVAGKVRVQAP
-288 GGQDVVAD
+288 DGQEVVAD
-296 RNLKLAGR
+296 RNLKLAGQA
-304 TVVSAQASTLGLG
+304 TVAAQNSALGMG
-317 GLHHGA
+317 GL
-323 LGDLGGAVGG
+323 VGG
-333 VVHGVVGTVGSAA
+333 VV
-346 GETLHETVGTVGSAV
+346 
-361 GGTLHNTVGAVGGTL
+361 
-376 HGAAGTVG
+376 GAAG
-384 GAVGGVVHDVVGTV
+384 
-398 GSAVGGTLHET
+398 
-409 VGAVGGAVSG
+409 
-419 VLNGTVGTV
+419 N
-428 GGAVGGTLHNT
+428 
-439 VGAVGGTLHGAVGTV
+439 
-454 GSAVGGVLNGT
+454 
-465 VGNVGGSLGDTLN
+465 
-478 NTVGA
+478 
-483 VGGVLDGTVGTVGGA
+483 A

-504 GTVGTIGSAV
+504 
-514 GGALNGTVGAVGG
+514 
-527 VLDGTVGT
+527 
-535 VGGAV
+535 
-540 GGALNGT
+540 
-547 VGTVD
+547 
-552 SAVGGA
+552 
-558 LNGTVGAVGGVL
+558 
-570 DGTVGTVGGA
+570 
-580 VGGAL
+580 
-585 NGTVGTIGSAV
+585 
-596 GGALN
+596 
-601 GTVGAVGGVLDGTV
+601 GTV

-628 TVGAVGGVLD
+628 TVGSVGSAVGGTLNNTVGAVGGALNGAVGTVGSAVGGALNGTVGNVGGAVGGTLNNTVGAVGGALNGAVGTVGSAVGGALNGTVGNVGGAVGGTLNNTVGAVGGALNGAVGTVGSAVGGALNGTVGSVGGALGGTLNNTVGAVGGALNGAVGTVGAVGGAVGGALNGTVGSVGGALGGTLNNTVGAVSGALNGAVGTVGAVSGAVGGALNGTVGNVGGAVGGTLNNTVGAVGGALNGAVGTVGGALNGTVGNVGGAVGGTLNNTVGAVGGALNGAVGTVGAVGGAVGGALNGTVGNVGGAVGGTLNNTVGAVGGALN

-660 SAVGS
+660 SAVG
-665 ALNGTVGAVGGVLD
+665 
-679 GTSGTVGGAVG
+679 
-690 GALNGTVGAVGGVLD
+690 
-705 GTVGTVGG
+705 
-713 ALNGTVGTVGSAV
+713 TVGS
-726 GGALNGTVGAVGGVL
+726 T
-741 DGTVGT
+741 
-747 VGGALNGTVGTVGSA
+747 
-762 VGGALNGTVG
+762 
-772 AVGGVLDGTV
+772 
-782 GTVGGALNGTVGT
+782 
-795 VGSAVGGALNGT
+795 
-807 VGAVGGVL
+807 
-815 DGTVGTVGGAVGGAL
+815 
-830 NGTVGTVGSAVGGA
+830 
-844 LNGTVGAVGGVLD
+844 
-857 GTVGAVGG
+857 
-865 AVGGVLNGTVGTV
+865 VGGVLNGATGGGTGGLGGVLGNTLGNV
-878 GSAVGGALN
+878 GSAVG
-887 GTVGAVGG
+887 
-895 AVGGVLNGTVGAVGG
+895 
-910 AVGGVLNGTVGTI
+910 
-923 GGAVGGAL
+923 
-931 NNTVGS
+931 
-937 VGSVVGGL
+937 
-945 LGGGS
+945 
-950 TTPGSGL
+950 
-957 DGVLTGTL
+957 
-965 GNVGGAVG
+965 
-973 NLLEGNLNGTVNN
+973 NLLNGNLNGTLGN
-986 LGGAVGGLVGGTLG
+986 LGSAVGGLVGGTLG
-1000 GLGLTQP
+1000 GLGLTKP

-1012 DSPKAPAPA
+1012 TSPKAPAAA

-1044 TTSSLF
+1044 TTTSLF
-1050 GGDGYLH
+1050 GGNGYLS
-1057 NGNLKLSNANVMQA
+1057 NGNLKLSNANVMQT

-1132 LLPTDSPAWAAKCL
+1132 LLPKDSPAWAAKCL

-1199 PGAGPNDPT
+1199 PGAGTNDPS

-1270 SAYGLTAAQVS
+1270 SAYGLTAPQVS
-1281 AGEVSVGTANG
+1281 AGEVSVGTAGG

-1310 NVAQLKGAISLID
+1310 NVAQLKGAISLINGVA
-1323 DVSAGAVMYDVD
+1323 DVAVTYDLD
-1335 GAGNPDYRRV
+1335 GAGNPNYRRV
-1345 TLGNGTGTTT
+1345 TLGAGTGTTT
-1355 IGNLAAGAV
+1355 IGNLAGGAV

-1374 GQLATTNAAIAGFF
+1374 GQLAGTNAAIASFF
-1388 GGITAF
+1388 GGRAAF
-1394 DPVSGAFTAPL
+1394 DPATGAFTAPL
-1405 FEISTISTDGAI
+1405 FEISTISTGGAI
-1417 AQGLYNNATDAF
+1417 AKGLYTNATDAF
-1429 DAVDGSL
+1429 AAVDGSL
-1436 VNLNTQIN
+1436 VNLNTQIT

-1451 KYLRVNSTGVEAVA
+1451 KYLRVNSTGTEAVA
-1465 TGADSIAVGTNARA
+1465 SGTDSIAVGTNARA
-1479 TAANAIAV
+1479 TAANSIAV

-1506 ERQVTNLAAGTAATD
+1506 ERQVTNMAAGTAATD
-1521 AVNLGQLQASEEGA
+1521 AVNVGQLQAAAAGA

-1567 GQVSATSTEAINGA
+1567 GQVSATSSEAINGA

-1600 NAAGV
+1600 NASGV
-1605 LTAPTYTINNIAA
+1605 LTAPTYSINNIAA
-1618 NGTISQGSYNDVG
+1618 NGTITKGSYNDVG

-1636 VSNSLANVADQTDDI
+1636 VSNSLANVADQTGEI
-1651 DKRAVKYD
+1651 DKLAVKYD
-1659 VDGSGNVVNTVT
+1659 VDGSGNVINSVS
-1671 LSGTGTGAVKVTN
+1671 LKGTGTGAVKVTN

-1703 FSTNS
+1703 FSTHS
-1708 TIASYFGGSTA
+1708 TIASYFGGNTA
-1719 FDGTTNLWTAPS
+1719 FNGTTNVWTAPK

-1739 DGTLTANDYSNVTAA
+1739 DGSFTSGDYNNVTAA
-1754 FSAVDGSLR
+1754 FNAVDGSLK
-1763 VLNQRITNGGGSP
+1763 VLNQRITNGGGGSA
-1776 YLAVNSSA
+1776 YLAVNSTA
-1784 AAAAA
+1784 AAATA
-1789 AGAEALAVGPQASA
+1789 AGAEAVAVGPQASA
-1803 AGASAVAV
+1803 AGANSVAV
-1811 GNGANASAD
+1811 GNGASSSAG

-1889 YAIDQSKA
+1889 YAIDQSKS
-1897 YTDQKIQNIT
+1897 YTDQKIKNIT

-1916 NSNNLADPAAT
+1916 NTNNLADPSAS

-1976 GASGA
+1976 GAAGA
-1981 ERQVVNVADGTQA
+1981 ERQVVNVADGSQA

-2016 VNGATNFNS
+2016 VNGATNYNS
-2025 VTLGSSTS
+2025 VTLGSTGS

-2083 RTDNRASAGIASA
+2083 KTDNRASAGIASA
-2096 MATASLPQPSEAGR
+2096 MATAALPQPSEAGR
-2110 SMASFAAGSYNGE
+2110 SMASIAAGSYNGE
-2123 SGVAVGLSGVSEGG
+2123 SGVALGISGVSEGG

>member
-19 ASELATGDSGGTAS
+19 ASELATGDSGGSAA
-33 RDPRTSL
+33 RDPRAFL
-40 LTPSALALALLC
+40 LMPTTLALALLC
-52 VLASGPA
+52 VLASGHAGA
-59 SATESNQSLRDLQ
+59 SESNQSLRDLQ

-77 YTQTLPV
+77 YTQPMPV

-92 AAAARQAQAT
+92 AAAASQAQSS
-102 PAISADTRVGLQ
+102 PAISADARVGLQ
-114 LSTASLPL
+114 LSTASLP
-122 VHEVLPAAVQV
+122 VVRDVLPASVQV
-133 KLGANASPQHVPTP
+133 KLAANTAPKQVAVPR
-147 ALAADVR
+147 LATDVR
-154 AQLGIGAGTQVDT
+154 ANANIGLGGAQ
-167 SLAANVSSGS
+167 
-177 ASPLGLTA
+177 
-185 DAKAK
+185 
-190 ARVGIAG
+190 
-197 APVASVGAGAKAAAG
+197 VASIDTGAKAAAG
-212 ITTSSQGLSGLK
+212 ISGAPAGALRGLK
-224 AGIDGNADSHLAI
+224 ASVDGALDSKLKV
-237 AGHRIEGQGKAS
+237 AGHQIDAQGQVK
-249 ATAAVSLPAKE
+249 ATAAITLPAKE
-260 ELPGETDDRAIT
+260 ELPGETHDRAIT

-277 GVAGKVRVQGP
+277 GAAGKVRVQAP
-288 GGQDVVAD
+288 NGQEVVAD
-296 RNLKLAGR
+296 RNLKLAGQA
-304 TVVSAQASTLGLG
+304 TVAAQNSALGVG
-317 GLHHGA
+317 GL
-323 LGDLGGAVGG
+323 
-333 VVHGVVGTVGSAA
+333 
-346 GETLHETVGTVGSAV
+346 VGSAV
-361 GGTLHNTVGAVGGTL
+361 G
-376 HGAAGTVG
+376 AAG
-384 GAVGGVVHDVVGTV
+384 
-398 GSAVGGTLHET
+398 
-409 VGAVGGAVSG
+409 
-419 VLNGTVGTV
+419 N
-428 GGAVGGTLHNT
+428 
-439 VGAVGGTLHGAVGTV
+439 
-454 GSAVGGVLNGT
+454 
-465 VGNVGGSLGDTLN
+465 
-478 NTVGA
+478 
-483 VGGVLDGTVGTVGGA
+483 
-498 VGGALN
+498 
-504 GTVGTIGSAV
+504 
-514 GGALNGTVGAVGG
+514 
-527 VLDGTVGT
+527 
-535 VGGAV
+535 
-540 GGALNGT
+540 
-547 VGTVD
+547 
-552 SAVGGA
+552 
-558 LNGTVGAVGGVL
+558 
-570 DGTVGTVGGA
+570 
-580 VGGAL
+580 
-585 NGTVGTIGSAV
+585 
-596 GGALN
+596 
-601 GTVGAVGGVLDGTV
+601 
-615 GTVGSAVGGALNG
+615 
-628 TVGAVGGVLD
+628 
-638 GTVGTV
+638 
-644 GGAVGGA
+644 
-651 LNGTVGTVG
+651 
-660 SAVGS
+660 
-665 ALNGTVGAVGGVLD
+665 
-679 GTSGTVGGAVG
+679 
-690 GALNGTVGAVGGVLD
+690 
-705 GTVGTVGG
+705 
-713 ALNGTVGTVGSAV
+713 
-726 GGALNGTVGAVGGVL
+726 
-741 DGTVGT
+741 
-747 VGGALNGTVGTVGSA
+747 
-762 VGGALNGTVG
+762 
-772 AVGGVLDGTV
+772 
-782 GTVGGALNGTVGT
+782 
-795 VGSAVGGALNGT
+795 
-807 VGAVGGVL
+807 
-815 DGTVGTVGGAVGGAL
+815 AVGGAL

-844 LNGTVGAVGGVLD
+844 LNGTVGSVGGAVGGTLNN
-857 GTVGAVGG
+857 TVGAVGG
-865 AVGGVLNGTVGTV
+865 ALNGAVGTV
-878 GSAVGGALN
+878 GGAVGGALN
-887 GTVGAVGG
+887 GTVGSVGSAVGG
-895 AVGGVLNGTVGAVGG
+895 ALNNTVGAVGG
-910 AVGGVLNGTVGTI
+910 ALNGTVGTVGGAVGGALNGTVGSVGGAVGGTLNNTVGAVGGALNGAVGTVGGAVGGALNGTVGSVGGAVDGTLNNTVGAVGGALNGTVGSVGGAVGGTLNNTVGAVGGALNGTVGSVGGAVGGALNGTVGSV

-931 NNTVGS
+931 NNTAGAVGGALNGAVGS
-937 VGSVVGGL
+937 VGGAVGGALNGTVGSVGGAVGGTVGSVGTAVGGTLNNTVGSVGGL
-945 LGGGS
+945 LNGA
-950 TTPGSGL
+950 TGSG
-957 DGVLTGTL
+957 TGLGGLLGNTL
-965 GNVGGAVG
+965 GNVGSAVG
-973 NLLEGNLNGTVNN
+973 NLLNGNLNGTLGN
-986 LGGAVGGLVGGTLG
+986 LGSAVGGLVGGTLG
-1000 GLGLTQP
+1000 GLGLTKP

-1012 DSPKAPAPA
+1012 TSPKAPAPA

-1044 TTSSLF
+1044 TTTSLF
-1050 GGDGYLH
+1050 GGNGYLS
-1057 NGNLKLSNANVMQA
+1057 NGNLKLSNANVMQT

-1097 AVTGG
+1097 AATGG

-1132 LLPTDSPAWAAKCL
+1132 LLPKDSPAWAAKCL

-1199 PGAGPNDPT
+1199 PGDGVNDPS

-1270 SAYGLTAAQVS
+1270 SAYGLTAPQVS
-1281 AGEVSVGTANG
+1281 AGEVSVGTAGG
-1292 GERQITNLAA
+1292 GERQITNVAA
-1302 GSANTDAV
+1302 GSVNTDAV
-1310 NVAQLKGAISLID
+1310 NVAQLKGAISLINGVAD
-1323 DVSAGAVMYDVD
+1323 AAVTYDLDAG
-1335 GAGNPDYRRV
+1335 GNPNYRRV
-1345 TLGNGTGTTT
+1345 TLGAGTGTTT
-1355 IGNLAAGAV
+1355 IGNLAGGAV

-1374 GQLATTNAAIAGFF
+1374 GQLAATNAAIASFF
-1388 GGITAF
+1388 GGRAAF
-1394 DPVSGAFTAPL
+1394 DPASGAFTAPL
-1405 FEISTISTDGAI
+1405 FEISTISTGGAI
-1417 AQGLYNNATDAF
+1417 AKGLYENATDAF
-1429 DAVDGSL
+1429 AAVDGSL
-1436 VNLNTQIN
+1436 VNLNTQIT

-1451 KYLRVNSTGVEAVA
+1451 KYLRVNSTGTEALA

-1479 TAANAIAV
+1479 TAANSIAV
-1487 GAGSLADRANSVSI
+1487 GAGSLADRPNSVSI

-1506 ERQVTNLAAGTAATD
+1506 ERQVTNMAAGTAATD
-1521 AVNLGQLQASEEGA
+1521 AVNLGQLQASEQGA

-1552 LGQGGTA
+1552 LGQSGTA

-1567 GQVSATSTEAINGA
+1567 GQVSATSSEAINGA

-1600 NAAGV
+1600 NASGV
-1605 LTAPTYTINNIAA
+1605 LTAPTYSINNVAA
-1618 NGTISQGSYNDVG
+1618 NGTITKGNYNDVG

-1636 VSNSLANVADQTDDI
+1636 VSNSLANVADQTGEI
-1651 DKRAVKYD
+1651 DKLAVKYD
-1659 VDGSGNVVNTVT
+1659 VDASGNVLNSVT
-1671 LSGTGTGAVKVTN
+1671 LTGTGTGAVKITN

-1703 FSTNS
+1703 FSTHS
-1708 TIASYFGGSTA
+1708 TIANYFGGTTA
-1719 FDGTTNLWTAPS
+1719 YNGTTNVWTAPK

-1739 DGTLTANDYSNVTAA
+1739 DGTFTSGDYNNVTAA
-1754 FSAVDGSLR
+1754 FTAVDGSLK
-1763 VLNQRITNGGGSP
+1763 VLNQRITNGGGGSA
-1776 YLAVNSSA
+1776 YLAVNSTA
-1784 AAAAA
+1784 AAATA
-1789 AGAEALAVGPQASA
+1789 AGAEAVAVGPQASA
-1803 AGASAVAV
+1803 AGANSVAV
-1811 GNGANASAD
+1811 GNGASASAG

-1846 GASNSAGEVSVGSSG
+1846 GASNSAGEVSVGSTG

-1868 VADGSDDHDATNVG
+1868 VADGSDTYDATNVG

-1889 YAIDQSKA
+1889 YAIDESKK

-1916 NSNNLADPAAT
+1916 NTNNLADPSAS

-1976 GASGA
+1976 GAAGA
-1981 ERQVVNVADGTQA
+1981 ERQVVNVADGSQA

-2016 VNGATNFNS
+2016 VNGATNYNS
-2025 VTLGSSTS
+2025 VTLGSTNS

-2083 RTDNRASAGIASA
+2083 KTDNRASAGIASA
-2096 MATASLPQPSEAGR
+2096 MATAALPQPSEAGR
-2110 SMASFAAGSYNGE
+2110 SMASVAAGSYNGE
-2123 SGVAVGLSGVSEGG
+2123 SGVAIGISGVSEGG

>member
-19 ASELATGDSGGTAS
+19 ASELATGDSGGGAA
-33 RDPRTSL
+33 RDPRAFL
-40 LTPSALALALLC
+40 LMPTALALALLC
-52 VLASGPA
+52 ALASGHAGA
-59 SATESNQSLRDLQ
+59 SETNQSLRDLQ

-77 YTQTLPV
+77 YAQPMPV

-92 AAAARQAQAT
+92 AAAARQAQSS
-102 PAISADTRVGLQ
+102 PAISADARLGLQ
-114 LSTASLPL
+114 LNTTSLP
-122 VHEVLPAAVQV
+122 VVRDVLPAAVQV
-133 KLGANASPQHVPTP
+133 KLAANTTPKQVAVP

-154 AQLGIGAGTQVDT
+154 ATVGLGNTAIKAAQVDA
-167 SLAANVSSGS
+167 SLAAHVAPG
-177 ASPLGLTA
+177 AQAPLGVAA
-185 DAKAK
+185 DARARAK
-190 ARVGIAG
+190 VGIAG
-197 APVASVGAGAKAAAG
+197 HQVASIDSGAQAAAG
-212 ITTSSQGLSGLK
+212 LSGSSLK
-224 AGIDGNADSHLAI
+224 ASADGDTDAHLAV
-237 AGHRIEGQGKAS
+237 AGHHIVGQGQAR
-249 ATAAVSLPAKE
+249 ATAAVTLPAKE
-260 ELPGETDDRAIT
+260 ELPGDTHDRAIS

-277 GVAGKVRVQGP
+277 GAAGKVRVQAP
-288 GGQDVVAD
+288 DGQEVVAD
-296 RNLKLAGR
+296 RNLKLAGQA
-304 TVVSAQASTLGLG
+304 TVAAQHSALGVG
-317 GLHHGA
+317 GLV
-323 LGDLGGAVGG
+323 GGAVD
-333 VVHGVVGTVGSAA
+333 
-346 GETLHETVGTVGSAV
+346 
-361 GGTLHNTVGAVGGTL
+361 AVGGTL
-376 HGAAGTVG
+376 HGAAG
-384 GAVGGVVHDVVGTV
+384 AVGST
-398 GSAVGGTLHET
+398 
-409 VGAVGGAVSG
+409 
-419 VLNGTVGTV
+419 
-428 GGAVGGTLHNT
+428 
-439 VGAVGGTLHGAVGTV
+439 
-454 GSAVGGVLNGT
+454 
-465 VGNVGGSLGDTLN
+465 
-478 NTVGA
+478 
-483 VGGVLDGTVGTVGGA
+483 

-504 GTVGTIGSAV
+504 
-514 GGALNGTVGAVGG
+514 
-527 VLDGTVGT
+527 
-535 VGGAV
+535 
-540 GGALNGT
+540 
-547 VGTVD
+547 
-552 SAVGGA
+552 
-558 LNGTVGAVGGVL
+558 
-570 DGTVGTVGGA
+570 
-580 VGGAL
+580 
-585 NGTVGTIGSAV
+585 
-596 GGALN
+596 
-601 GTVGAVGGVLDGTV
+601 
-615 GTVGSAVGGALNG
+615 
-628 TVGAVGGVLD
+628 

-660 SAVGS
+660 GAVGG
-665 ALNGTVGAVGGVLD
+665 ALNGTVGAVGGAVG
-679 GTSGTVGGAVG
+679 GTLNNAVGAVGGAVGGALNGTVGTVGGAVG
-690 GALNGTVGAVGGVLD
+690 GALNGTVGTVGGAVGGELN
-705 GTVGTVGG
+705 GTVGAVGGAVGGTLNNTVGVVGGAVGGALNGTAGTVGGAVSGALNNTVGAVGGAVGGALNGTVGQVGSAVGGTLNNTVGAVGGAVGG
-713 ALNGTVGTVGSAV
+713 ALNGTVGTVG
-726 GGALNGTVGAVGGVL
+726 GA
-741 DGTVGT
+741 
-747 VGGALNGTVGTVGSA
+747 VGGALNGTVGTVGGA

-772 AVGGVLDGTV
+772 QVGGA
-782 GTVGGALNGTVGT
+782 VGGALNGTVGT
-795 VGSAVGGALNGT
+795 VG
-807 VGAVGGVL
+807 GAVGGTL
-815 DGTVGTVGGAVGGAL
+815 NNTVGAVGGAL

-844 LNGTVGAVGGVLD
+844 LNGTVGQVGSAVGGTLSN
-857 GTVGAVGG
+857 TVGTVGG
-865 AVGGVLNGTVGTV
+865 AVGGILNGTTGSPGTGLGGVLGSTLGNV
-878 GSAVGGALN
+878 GSAVG
-887 GTVGAVGG
+887 
-895 AVGGVLNGTVGAVGG
+895 
-910 AVGGVLNGTVGTI
+910 
-923 GGAVGGAL
+923 
-931 NNTVGS
+931 
-937 VGSVVGGL
+937 
-945 LGGGS
+945 
-950 TTPGSGL
+950 
-957 DGVLTGTL
+957 
-965 GNVGGAVG
+965 
-973 NLLEGNLNGTVNN
+973 NLLNGNLNGTVGN
-986 LGGAVGGLVGGTLG
+986 LGSAVGGLVGGTLG
-1000 GLGLTQP
+1000 SLGLTQP

-1012 DSPKAPAPA
+1012 TSPKAPAPA

-1044 TTSSLF
+1044 TTTSLF
-1050 GGDGYLH
+1050 GGDGYVS
-1057 NGNLKLSNANVMQA
+1057 NGNLKLSNANVMQT
-1071 YSTVNV
+1071 YSAVNV

-1097 AVTGG
+1097 AATGG

-1132 LLPTDSPAWAAKCL
+1132 LLPKDSPAWAAKCL

-1199 PGAGPNDPT
+1199 PGDGVNDPS

-1243 AEATSNQANSVAL
+1243 AESTSNQANSVAL

-1270 SAYGLTAAQVS
+1270 SAYGLTAPQVS
-1281 AGEVSVGTANG
+1281 AGEVSVGTAGG
-1292 GERQITNLAA
+1292 GERQITNVAA
-1302 GSANTDAV
+1302 GSGNTDAV
-1310 NVAQLKGAISLID
+1310 NVAQLKGAISLINGVAD
-1323 DVSAGAVMYDVD
+1323 AAVTYDLDAG
-1335 GAGNPDYRRV
+1335 GNPNYRRV
-1345 TLGNGTGTTT
+1345 TLGAGTGTTT

-1374 GQLATTNAAIAGFF
+1374 GQLAATNSAIASFF
-1388 GGITAF
+1388 GGRAAF
-1394 DPVSGAFTAPL
+1394 DPASGIFTAPL
-1405 FEISTISTDGAI
+1405 FEISTISTTGAI
-1417 AQGLYNNATDAF
+1417 AQGLYTNATDAF
-1429 DAVDGSL
+1429 AAVDGSL
-1436 VNLNTQIN
+1436 VNLNTQIT

-1451 KYLRVNSTGVEAVA
+1451 KYLRVNSTGTEAVA
-1465 TGADSIAVGTNARA
+1465 SGADSIAVGTNARA
-1479 TAANAIAV
+1479 TAANSIAV
-1487 GAGSLADRANSVSI
+1487 GAGSLADRANTVSI

-1506 ERQVTNLAAGTAATD
+1506 ERQVINVAAGTAATD
-1521 AVNLGQLQASEEGA
+1521 AVNVGQLQASEQGA
-1535 LRYDLNGDG
+1535 LRYDLNADG

-1552 LGQGGTA
+1552 LGQAGTA

-1567 GQVSATSTEAINGA
+1567 GQVSATSSEAINGA

-1600 NAAGV
+1600 SVSGV
-1605 LTAPTYTINNIAA
+1605 LTAPTYSINNVAA
-1618 NGTISQGSYNDVG
+1618 NGTVTKGSYNDVG

-1636 VSNSLANVADQTDDI
+1636 VSNSLANVADQTGEI
-1651 DKRAVKYD
+1651 DKLAVKYD
-1659 VDGSGNVVNTVT
+1659 VDGSGNVLNSVT
-1671 LSGTGTGAVKVTN
+1671 LTGTGTGAVKITN

-1703 FSTNS
+1703 FSTHS
-1708 TIASYFGGSTA
+1708 TIANYFGGTTA
-1719 FDGTTNLWTAPS
+1719 YNGTTNAWTAPT

-1739 DGTLTANDYSNVTAA
+1739 DGTFTSGDYNNVTAA
-1754 FSAVDGSLR
+1754 FTAVDGSLK
-1763 VLNQRITNGGGSP
+1763 VLNQRITNGGGGSA
-1776 YLAVNSSA
+1776 YLAVNSTA
-1784 AAAAA
+1784 AAATA
-1789 AGAEALAVGPQASA
+1789 AGAEAVAVGPQASA
-1803 AGASAVAV
+1803 AGANSVAV
-1811 GNGANASAD
+1811 GNGASSSAG

-1868 VADGSDDHDATNVG
+1868 VADGSDTYDATNVG

-1889 YAIDQSKA
+1889 YAIDESKK

-1916 NSNNLADPAAT
+1916 NTNNLADPSAS

-1981 ERQVVNVADGTQA
+1981 ERQVVNVADGSQA

-2016 VNGATNFNS
+2016 VNGATNYNS
-2025 VTLGSSTS
+2025 VTLGSTSS

-2083 RTDNRASAGIASA
+2083 KTDNRASAGIASA
-2096 MATASLPQPSEAGR
+2096 MATAALPQPSEAGR
-2110 SMASFAAGSYNGE
+2110 SMASIAAGSYNGE
-2123 SGVAVGLSGVSEGG
+2123 SGVALGISGVSEGG

>member
-19 ASELATGDSGGTAS
+19 ASELATGDSGGSAA
-33 RDPRTSL
+33 RDPRAFL
-40 LTPSALALALLC
+40 LMPTTLALALLC
-52 VLASGPA
+52 ALASGHAGA
-59 SATESNQSLRDLQ
+59 SETNQSLRDLQ

-77 YTQTLPV
+77 YAQPMPV
-84 KVDAEVAL
+84 KIDAEVAL
-92 AAAARQAQAT
+92 AAAARQAQSS
-102 PAISADTRVGLQ
+102 PAISADARVGLQ
-114 LSTASLPL
+114 LNTASLP
-122 VHEVLPAAVQV
+122 VVRDVLPASVEV
-133 KLGANASPQHVPTP
+133 KLSANPAPRQVPVP
-147 ALAADVR
+147 GLAADVR
-154 AQLGIGAGTQVDT
+154 ATVGVGRAVAASAGIDA
-167 SLAANVSSGS
+167 SLS
-177 ASPLGLTA
+177 
-185 DAKAK
+185 AKAGVA
-190 ARVGIAG
+190 AR
-197 APVASVGAGAKAAAG
+197 AGAKAKIAG
-212 ITTSSQGLSGLK
+212 NPIATLDTGAQVRADVGRPADGSLSGVK
-224 AGIDGNADSHLAI
+224 AAVGGDADARLAL
-237 AGHRIEGQGKAS
+237 AGHTISGQGQAKAVV
-249 ATAAVSLPAKE
+249 AAELPAKE
-260 ELPGETDDRAIT
+260 ELPGETHDRAIR
-272 AAFDA
+272 AAFDT
-277 GVAGKVRVQGP
+277 GVAGKVRVQAP
-288 GGQDVVAD
+288 DGQEVVAD
-296 RNLKLAGR
+296 RNLKLAGQA
-304 TVVSAQASTLGLG
+304 TVAAQNSALGVG
-317 GLHHGA
+317 GLVNGGVEAVGHA
-323 LGDLGGAVGG
+323 VGAVGG
-333 VVHGVVGTVGSAA
+333 ALNGMVGTVG
-346 GETLHETVGTVGSAV
+346 GGL
-361 GGTLHNTVGAVGGTL
+361 GGTLHNTVGAVG
-376 HGAAGTVG
+376 
-384 GAVGGVVHDVVGTV
+384 
-398 GSAVGGTLHET
+398 ST
-409 VGAVGGAVSG
+409 VGA
-419 VLNGTVGTV
+419 
-428 GGAVGGTLHNT
+428 
-439 VGAVGGTLHGAVGTV
+439 
-454 GSAVGGVLNGT
+454 
-465 VGNVGGSLGDTLN
+465 
-478 NTVGA
+478 
-483 VGGVLDGTVGTVGGA
+483 
-498 VGGALN
+498 
-504 GTVGTIGSAV
+504 
-514 GGALNGTVGAVGG
+514 
-527 VLDGTVGT
+527 
-535 VGGAV
+535 
-540 GGALNGT
+540 
-547 VGTVD
+547 
-552 SAVGGA
+552 
-558 LNGTVGAVGGVL
+558 
-570 DGTVGTVGGA
+570 
-580 VGGAL
+580 
-585 NGTVGTIGSAV
+585 
-596 GGALN
+596 
-601 GTVGAVGGVLDGTV
+601 
-615 GTVGSAVGGALNG
+615 
-628 TVGAVGGVLD
+628 
-638 GTVGTV
+638 V

-660 SAVGS
+660 GG
-665 ALNGTVGAVGGVLD
+665 LGGTLHNTVGAVG
-679 GTSGTVGGAVG
+679 S
-690 GALNGTVGAVGGVLD
+690 TVGA
-705 GTVGTVGG
+705 
-713 ALNGTVGTVGSAV
+713 
-726 GGALNGTVGAVGGVL
+726 
-741 DGTVGT
+741 
-747 VGGALNGTVGTVGSA
+747 
-762 VGGALNGTVG
+762 
-772 AVGGVLDGTV
+772 
-782 GTVGGALNGTVGT
+782 
-795 VGSAVGGALNGT
+795 
-807 VGAVGGVL
+807 
-815 DGTVGTVGGAVGGAL
+815 VGGAVGGAL
-830 NGTVGTVGSAVGGA
+830 NGTVGTVGGAVGGT
-844 LNGTVGAVGGVLD
+844 LNNTVGAVGS
-857 GTVGAVGG
+857 TVGAV
-865 AVGGVLNGTVGTV
+865 
-878 GSAVGGALN
+878 
-887 GTVGAVGG
+887 
-895 AVGGVLNGTVGAVGG
+895 
-910 AVGGVLNGTVGTI
+910 

-931 NNTVGS
+931 NNTVGAVGS
-937 VGSVVGGL
+937 TVGAVGGAVGGALNGTVGTVGGAVGGTLNNTVGAVGSTVGAVGGAVGGTVGGALNGTVGTVGGAVGGTLNNTVGAVGGAVGGTLNNAVGTVGTTVGSVLNGTTAGGLGGL
-945 LGGGS
+945 LGN
-950 TTPGSGL
+950 
-957 DGVLTGTL
+957 TL

-973 NLLEGNLNGTVNN
+973 NLLNGNLTGTVGN
-986 LGGAVGGLVGGTLG
+986 LGSAVGGLVGGTLS
-1000 GLGLTQP
+1000 GLGLTKP

-1012 DSPKAPAPA
+1012 TSPKAPAAA

-1044 TTSSLF
+1044 TTTSLF
-1050 GGDGYLH
+1050 GGNGYLS
-1057 NGNLKLSNANVMQA
+1057 NGNLKLSNANVMQT

-1132 LLPTDSPAWAAKCL
+1132 LLPKDSPAWAAKCL

-1199 PGAGPNDPT
+1199 PGDGVNDPS

-1243 AEATSNQANSVAL
+1243 AESTSNQANSVAL

-1270 SAYGLTAAQVS
+1270 TAYGLTAPQVS
-1281 AGEVSVGTANG
+1281 AGEVSVGTAGG
-1292 GERQITNLAA
+1292 GERQITNVAA

-1310 NVAQLKGAISLID
+1310 NVVQLKGAISLIN
-1323 DVSAGAVMYDVD
+1323 DVAAAAVTYDLD
-1335 GAGNPDYRRV
+1335 GAGNPNYRRV
-1345 TLGNGTGTTT
+1345 TLGAGTGTTT

-1374 GQLATTNAAIAGFF
+1374 GQLAATNTAIASFF
-1388 GGITAF
+1388 GGRAAF
-1394 DPVSGAFTAPL
+1394 DPASGAFTAPL
-1405 FEISTISTDGAI
+1405 FEISTISTTGAI
-1417 AQGLYNNATDAF
+1417 AKGLYENTTDAF
-1429 DAVDGSL
+1429 AAVDGSL
-1436 VNLNTQIN
+1436 VNLNTQIT

-1451 KYLRVNSTGVEAVA
+1451 KYLRVNSTGTEALA
-1465 TGADSIAVGTNARA
+1465 TGTDSIAVGTNARA
-1479 TAANAIAV
+1479 TAANSIAV
-1487 GAGSLADRANSVSI
+1487 GAGSLADRANSVSL

-1521 AVNLGQLQASEEGA
+1521 AVNVGQLQASEQGA

-1552 LGQGGTA
+1552 LGQSGTA

-1567 GQVSATSTEAINGA
+1567 GQVSATSSEAINGA

-1600 NAAGV
+1600 NASGV
-1605 LTAPTYTINNIAA
+1605 LTAPTYTLNNIAA
-1618 NGTISQGSYNDVG
+1618 NGSISQGSYNDVG

-1636 VSNSLANVADQTDDI
+1636 VSNSLANVADQTGEI
-1651 DKRAVKYD
+1651 DKLAVKYD
-1659 VDGSGNVVNTVT
+1659 VDGSGNVINSVS
-1671 LSGTGTGAVKVTN
+1671 LKGTGTGAVKVTN

-1708 TIASYFGGSTA
+1708 TIANYFGGDTA
-1719 FDGTTNLWTAPS
+1719 YNGTTNVWTAPK
-1731 FSISSIAT
+1731 FSISTIAT
-1739 DGTLTANDYSNVTAA
+1739 DGTFSTGDYNNVTAA
-1754 FSAVDGSLR
+1754 FTAVDGSLR
-1763 VLNQRITNGGGSP
+1763 VLNQRITNGGTSA
-1776 YLAVNSSA
+1776 YLAVNSTA
-1784 AAAAA
+1784 AAATA
-1789 AGAEALAVGPQASA
+1789 AGAEAVAVGPQASA
-1803 AGASAVAV
+1803 AGANSVAV
-1811 GNGANASAD
+1811 GNGASSSAG

-1835 QSGYTGAYGQT
+1835 QSGYTAAYGQA
-1846 GASNSAGEVSVGSSG
+1846 GASNSAGEVSVGSTG

-1889 YAIDQSKA
+1889 YAIDQSKS

-1916 NSNNLADPAAT
+1916 NTNNLADPSAS

-1981 ERQVVNVADGTQA
+1981 ERQVVNVADGSQA

-2016 VNGATNFNS
+2016 VNGATNYNS
-2025 VTLGSSTS
+2025 VTLGSTNS

-2083 RTDNRASAGIASA
+2083 KTDNRASAGIASA
-2096 MATASLPQPSEAGR
+2096 MATAALPQPSEAGR
-2110 SMASFAAGSYNGE
+2110 SMASIAAGSYNGE
-2123 SGVAVGLSGVSEGG
+2123 SGVALGISGVSEGG

>member
-19 ASELATGDSGGTAS
+19 ASELATGDSGGSAA
-33 RDPRTSL
+33 RDPRSAL
-40 LTPSALALALLC
+40 LMPTALALALLC
-52 VLASGPA
+52 ALASGHAGA
-59 SATESNQSLRDLQ
+59 SESNQSLRDLQ

-77 YTQTLPV
+77 YAQPMPA

-92 AAAARQAQAT
+92 AAASRQAQSS
-102 PAISADTRVGLQ
+102 PAISADARVGLQ
-114 LSTASLPL
+114 LSTNSLPI
-122 VHEVLPAAVQV
+122 VRDVLPATVQV
-133 KLGANASPQHVPTP
+133 KLAANAAPKQVAVP

-154 AQLGIGAGTQVDT
+154 ANVGLGHAASHVAKIDA
-167 SLAANVSSGS
+167 SLAANVAPS
-177 ASPLGLTA
+177 AHAPLGVAA
-185 DAKAK
+185 DAQAK
-190 ARVGIAG
+190 AGVGIAG
-197 APVASVGAGAKAAAG
+197 TQVASIDTGAKAAAAVAG
-212 ITTSSQGLSGLK
+212 APAGSLSGLK
-224 AGIDGNADSHLAI
+224 ASVDGKVDSQLKLAGHQIDGQ
-237 AGHRIEGQGKAS
+237 GQVK
-249 ATAAVSLPAKE
+249 ATAAVTLPAKE
-260 ELPGETDDRAIT
+260 ELPGETHDRAIT
-272 AAFDA
+272 AAFDT
-277 GVAGKVRVQGP
+277 GVAGKVRVQAP
-288 GGQDVVAD
+288 DGQEVVAD
-296 RNLKLAGR
+296 RNLKLAGQA
-304 TVVSAQASTLGLG
+304 TVAAQNSALGVG
-317 GLHHGA
+317 GL
-323 LGDLGGAVGG
+323 VGG
-333 VVHGVVGTVGSAA
+333 VV
-346 GETLHETVGTVGSAV
+346 
-361 GGTLHNTVGAVGGTL
+361 
-376 HGAAGTVG
+376 GAA
-384 GAVGGVVHDVVGTV
+384 
-398 GSAVGGTLHET
+398 S
-409 VGAVGGAVSG
+409 
-419 VLNGTVGTV
+419 
-428 GGAVGGTLHNT
+428 
-439 VGAVGGTLHGAVGTV
+439 
-454 GSAVGGVLNGT
+454 
-465 VGNVGGSLGDTLN
+465 
-478 NTVGA
+478 GA
-483 VGGVLDGTVGTVGGA
+483 VGGVLDGTVGNTVDA
-498 VGGALN
+498 VGGALH
-504 GTVGTIGSAV
+504 
-514 GGALNGTVGAVGG
+514 
-527 VLDGTVGT
+527 GTVGT

-540 GGALNGT
+540 GSTLNG
-547 VGTVD
+547 
-552 SAVGGA
+552 A
-558 LNGTVGAVGGVL
+558 
-570 DGTVGTVGGA
+570 
-580 VGGAL
+580 
-585 NGTVGTIGSAV
+585 
-596 GGALN
+596 
-601 GTVGAVGGVLDGTV
+601 
-615 GTVGSAVGGALNG
+615 
-628 TVGAVGGVLD
+628 
-638 GTVGTV
+638 
-644 GGAVGGA
+644 
-651 LNGTVGTVG
+651 
-660 SAVGS
+660 
-665 ALNGTVGAVGGVLD
+665 
-679 GTSGTVGGAVG
+679 
-690 GALNGTVGAVGGVLD
+690 
-705 GTVGTVGG
+705 
-713 ALNGTVGTVGSAV
+713 
-726 GGALNGTVGAVGGVL
+726 
-741 DGTVGT
+741 
-747 VGGALNGTVGTVGSA
+747 
-762 VGGALNGTVG
+762 
-772 AVGGVLDGTV
+772 
-782 GTVGGALNGTVGT
+782 
-795 VGSAVGGALNGT
+795 
-807 VGAVGGVL
+807 
-815 DGTVGTVGGAVGGAL
+815 VGTVGGAVGGAL

-844 LNGTVGAVGGVLD
+844 LNGAV

-865 AVGGVLNGTVGTV
+865 AVGGALNGTVASV
-878 GSAVGGALN
+878 GSTVGGALN
-887 GTVGAVGG
+887 GAVGTVGAVGG
-895 AVGGVLNGTVGAVGG
+895 TVGSALNGTVGSVGG
-910 AVGGVLNGTVGTI
+910 AVGGT
-923 GGAVGGAL
+923 L
-931 NNTVGS
+931 NNTVGA
-937 VGSVVGGL
+937 VGSTVSGVLNGATGGSTGGLGGL
-945 LGGGS
+945 LG
-950 TTPGSGL
+950 
-957 DGVLTGTL
+957 DTL

-973 NLLEGNLNGTVNN
+973 NLLNGNLNGTIGN
-986 LGGAVGGLVGGTLG
+986 LGSAVGGLVGGTLG
-1000 GLGLTQP
+1000 GLGLTKP

-1012 DSPKAPAPA
+1012 TSPKAPAPA

-1044 TTSSLF
+1044 TTTSLF
-1050 GGDGYLH
+1050 GGNGYLS
-1057 NGNLKLSNANVMQA
+1057 NGNLKLSNANVMQT

-1132 LLPTDSPAWAAKCL
+1132 LLPKDSPAWAAKCL

-1199 PGAGPNDPT
+1199 PGAGTNDPS

-1270 SAYGLTAAQVS
+1270 SAYGLTAPQVS
-1281 AGEVSVGTANG
+1281 AGEVSVGTAGG
-1292 GERQITNLAA
+1292 GERQITNVAA
-1302 GSANTDAV
+1302 GSVNTDAV

-1323 DVSAGAVMYDVD
+1323 DVAAAAVTYDLD
-1335 GAGNPDYRRV
+1335 GAGNPNYRRV
-1345 TLGNGTGTTT
+1345 TLGAGTGTTT
-1355 IGNLAAGAV
+1355 IGNLAGGAV

-1374 GQLATTNAAIAGFF
+1374 GQLAATNAAIASFF
-1388 GGITAF
+1388 GGRAAF
-1394 DPVSGAFTAPL
+1394 DPASGAFTAPL
-1405 FEISTISTDGAI
+1405 FEISTISTGGAI
-1417 AQGLYNNATDAF
+1417 AKGLYENATDAF
-1429 DAVDGSL
+1429 AAVDGSL
-1436 VNLNTQIN
+1436 VNLNTQIT

-1451 KYLRVNSTGVEAVA
+1451 KYLRVNSTGTEALA
-1465 TGADSIAVGTNARA
+1465 SGADSIAVGTNARA
-1479 TAANAIAV
+1479 TAANSIAV

-1506 ERQVTNLAAGTAATD
+1506 ERQVTNMAAGTAATD
-1521 AVNLGQLQASEEGA
+1521 AVNLGQLQASEQGA

-1552 LGQGGTA
+1552 LGQAGTA

-1567 GQVSATSTEAINGA
+1567 GQVSATSSEAINGA

-1600 NAAGV
+1600 NASGV
-1605 LTAPTYTINNIAA
+1605 LTAPTYAINNVAA
-1618 NGTISQGSYNDVG
+1618 NGTVTKGSYNDVG

-1636 VSNSLANVADQTDDI
+1636 VSNSLANVADQTGEI
-1651 DKRAVKYD
+1651 DKLAVKYD
-1659 VDGSGNVVNTVT
+1659 VDDSGNVLNSVT
-1671 LSGTGTGAVKVTN
+1671 LTGTGTGAVKITN

-1703 FSTNS
+1703 FNTNS
-1708 TIASYFGGSTA
+1708 TIANYFGGTTA
-1719 FDGTTNLWTAPS
+1719 YNGTTNVWTAPK

-1739 DGTLTANDYSNVTAA
+1739 DGTFTSGDYNNVTAA
-1754 FSAVDGSLR
+1754 FTAVDGSLK
-1763 VLNQRITNGGGSP
+1763 VLNQRITNGGGGSA
-1776 YLAVNSSA
+1776 YLAVNSTA
-1784 AAAAA
+1784 AAASA
-1789 AGAEALAVGPQASA
+1789 AGAEAVAVGPQASA
-1803 AGASAVAV
+1803 AGANSVAV
-1811 GNGANASAD
+1811 GNGASASAG

-1846 GASNSAGEVSVGSSG
+1846 GASNSAGEVSVGSTG

-1868 VADGSDDHDATNVG
+1868 VADGSDTYDATNVG

-1889 YAIDQSKA
+1889 YAIDESKK

-1916 NSNNLADPAAT
+1916 NTNNLADPSAS

-1981 ERQVVNVADGTQA
+1981 ERQVVNVADGSQA

-2016 VNGATNFNS
+2016 VNGATNYNS
-2025 VTLGSSTS
+2025 VTLGSTNS

-2083 RTDNRASAGIASA
+2083 KTDNRASAGIASA
-2096 MATASLPQPSEAGR
+2096 MATAALPQPSEAGR
-2110 SMASFAAGSYNGE
+2110 SMASVAAGSYNGE
-2123 SGVAVGLSGVSEGG
+2123 SGVAVGISGVSEGG

>member
-19 ASELATGDSGGTAS
+19 ASELATGDSGGSAA
-33 RDPRTSL
+33 RDPRSAL
-40 LTPSALALALLC
+40 LMPTALALALLC
-52 VLASGPA
+52 VLASGHAGA
-59 SATESNQSLRDLQ
+59 SESNQSLRDLQ

-77 YTQTLPV
+77 YAQPMPV

-92 AAAARQAQAT
+92 AAASRQAQST
-102 PAISADTRVGLQ
+102 TAISADARVGLQ
-114 LSTASLPL
+114 LSTNALP
-122 VHEVLPAAVQV
+122 VVRDVLPATVQV
-133 KLGANASPQHVPTP
+133 KLGANTAPKQVAVP
-147 ALAADVR
+147 ALGADVR
-154 AQLGIGAGTQVDT
+154 ANVGLGHAASNVAKIDA
-167 SLAANVSSGS
+167 SLAASVAPSAHGS
-177 ASPLGLTA
+177 LGVAA
-185 DAKAK
+185 DAQAK
-190 ARVGIAG
+190 ARVGVAG
-197 APVASVGAGAKAAAG
+197 TQVASVDTGAKAAAAVAG
-212 ITTSSQGLSGLK
+212 SLSGLR
-224 AGIDGNADSHLAI
+224 ASVDGKVDSQLKL
-237 AGHRIEGQGKAS
+237 AGHRIDGQGQVKA
-249 ATAAVSLPAKE
+249 AAAVTLPAKE
-260 ELPGETDDRAIT
+260 ELPGETHDRAIT
-272 AAFDA
+272 AAFDT
-277 GVAGKVRVQGP
+277 GVAGKVRVQAP
-288 GGQDVVAD
+288 DGQELVAD
-296 RNLKLAGR
+296 RNLKLAGQA
-304 TVVSAQASTLGLG
+304 TVAAQNSALGVG
-317 GLHHGA
+317 GL
-323 LGDLGGAVGG
+323 VGG
-333 VVHGVVGTVGSAA
+333 VV
-346 GETLHETVGTVGSAV
+346 
-361 GGTLHNTVGAVGGTL
+361 
-376 HGAAGTVG
+376 GAAG
-384 GAVGGVVHDVVGTV
+384 
-398 GSAVGGTLHET
+398 
-409 VGAVGGAVSG
+409 
-419 VLNGTVGTV
+419 
-428 GGAVGGTLHNT
+428 
-439 VGAVGGTLHGAVGTV
+439 
-454 GSAVGGVLNGT
+454 
-465 VGNVGGSLGDTLN
+465 
-478 NTVGA
+478 GA
-483 VGGVLDGTVGTVGGA
+483 VGGVLDGTVGNTVGA
-498 VGGALN
+498 VGGALH
-504 GTVGTIGSAV
+504 
-514 GGALNGTVGAVGG
+514 
-527 VLDGTVGT
+527 GTVGT

-540 GGALNGT
+540 GSTLN
-547 VGTVD
+547 
-552 SAVGGA
+552 
-558 LNGTVGAVGGVL
+558 GAVG
-570 DGTVGTVGGA
+570 A
-580 VGGAL
+580 
-585 NGTVGTIGSAV
+585 
-596 GGALN
+596 
-601 GTVGAVGGVLDGTV
+601 
-615 GTVGSAVGGALNG
+615 
-628 TVGAVGGVLD
+628 
-638 GTVGTV
+638 
-644 GGAVGGA
+644 
-651 LNGTVGTVG
+651 
-660 SAVGS
+660 
-665 ALNGTVGAVGGVLD
+665 
-679 GTSGTVGGAVG
+679 
-690 GALNGTVGAVGGVLD
+690 
-705 GTVGTVGG
+705 
-713 ALNGTVGTVGSAV
+713 
-726 GGALNGTVGAVGGVL
+726 
-741 DGTVGT
+741 
-747 VGGALNGTVGTVGSA
+747 
-762 VGGALNGTVG
+762 
-772 AVGGVLDGTV
+772 
-782 GTVGGALNGTVGT
+782 
-795 VGSAVGGALNGT
+795 
-807 VGAVGGVL
+807 
-815 DGTVGTVGGAVGGAL
+815 VGGAVGGAL

-844 LNGTVGAVGGVLD
+844 LNGTVGS
-857 GTVGAVGG
+857 
-865 AVGGVLNGTVGTV
+865 V

-887 GTVGAVGG
+887 GAVGSVGAVGG
-895 AVGGVLNGTVGAVGG
+895 AVGGTLNNTVGAVGST
-910 AVGGVLNGTVGTI
+910 VGGVLNGAT
-923 GGAVGGAL
+923 GGSTGGL
-931 NNTVGS
+931 
-937 VGSVVGGL
+937 GGL
-945 LGGGS
+945 LGN
-950 TTPGSGL
+950 
-957 DGVLTGTL
+957 TL

-973 NLLEGNLNGTVNN
+973 NLLNGNLNGTIGN
-986 LGGAVGGLVGGTLG
+986 LGSAVGGLVGGTLS
-1000 GLGLTQP
+1000 GLGLTKP

-1012 DSPKAPAPA
+1012 TSPKAPAPA

-1044 TTSSLF
+1044 TTTSLF
-1050 GGDGYLH
+1050 GGNGYLS
-1057 NGNLKLSNANVMQA
+1057 NGNLKLSNANVMQT

-1132 LLPTDSPAWAAKCL
+1132 LLPKDSPAWAAKCL

-1199 PGAGPNDPT
+1199 PGAGTNDPS

-1270 SAYGLTAAQVS
+1270 SAYGLTAPQVS
-1281 AGEVSVGTANG
+1281 AGEVSVGTAGG
-1292 GERQITNLAA
+1292 GERQITNVAA
-1302 GSANTDAV
+1302 GSVNTDAV

-1323 DVSAGAVMYDVD
+1323 DVAAAAVTYDLD
-1335 GAGNPDYRRV
+1335 GAGDPNYRRV
-1345 TLGNGTGTTT
+1345 TLGAGTGTTT
-1355 IGNLAAGAV
+1355 IGNLAGGAV
-1364 TAGSL
+1364 IAGSL

-1374 GQLATTNAAIAGFF
+1374 GQLAATNAAIASFF
-1388 GGITAF
+1388 GGRAAF
-1394 DPVSGAFTAPL
+1394 DPASGAFTAPL
-1405 FEISTISTDGAI
+1405 FEISTISTGGAI
-1417 AQGLYNNATDAF
+1417 AKGLYENATDAF
-1429 DAVDGSL
+1429 AAVDGSL
-1436 VNLNTQIN
+1436 VNLNTQIT

-1451 KYLRVNSTGVEAVA
+1451 KYLRVNSTGTEALA
-1465 TGADSIAVGTNARA
+1465 SGADSIAVGTNARA
-1479 TAANAIAV
+1479 TAANSIAV

-1521 AVNLGQLQASEEGA
+1521 AVNLGQLQASEQGA

-1552 LGQGGTA
+1552 LGQTGTA

-1567 GQVSATSTEAINGA
+1567 GQVSATSSEAINGA

-1600 NAAGV
+1600 NASGV
-1605 LTAPTYTINNIAA
+1605 LTAPTYSINNVAA
-1618 NGTISQGSYNDVG
+1618 NGTVTKGNYNDVG

-1636 VSNSLANVADQTDDI
+1636 VSNSLANVADQTDEI
-1651 DKRAVKYD
+1651 DKLAVKYD
-1659 VDGSGNVVNTVT
+1659 VDGSGNVLNSVT
-1671 LSGTGTGAVKVTN
+1671 LTGTGTGAVKITN

-1708 TIASYFGGSTA
+1708 TIANYFGGTTA
-1719 FDGTTNLWTAPS
+1719 YNGTTNVWTAPK

-1739 DGTLTANDYSNVTAA
+1739 DGTFTSGDYNNVTAA
-1754 FSAVDGSLR
+1754 FTAVDGSLK
-1763 VLNQRITNGGGSP
+1763 VLNQRITNGGGGSA
-1776 YLAVNSSA
+1776 YLAVNSTA
-1784 AAAAA
+1784 AAATA
-1789 AGAEALAVGPQASA
+1789 AGAEAVAVGPQASA
-1803 AGASAVAV
+1803 AGANSVAV
-1811 GNGANASAD
+1811 GNGASASAG

-1846 GASNSAGEVSVGSSG
+1846 GASNSAGEVSVGSTG

-1868 VADGSDDHDATNVG
+1868 VADGSDTYDATNVG

-1889 YAIDQSKA
+1889 YAIDESKK

-1916 NSNNLADPAAT
+1916 NTNNLADPSAS

-1976 GASGA
+1976 GAAGA
-1981 ERQVVNVADGTQA
+1981 ERQVVNVADGSQA

-2016 VNGATNFNS
+2016 VNGATNYNS
-2025 VTLGSSTS
+2025 VTLGSTNS

-2042 AGTAGTDAVNVD
+2042 AGSAGTDAVNVD

-2083 RTDNRASAGIASA
+2083 KTDNRASAGIASA
-2096 MATASLPQPSEAGR
+2096 MATAALPQPSEAGR
-2110 SMASFAAGSYNGE
+2110 SMASVAAGSYNGE
-2123 SGVAVGLSGVSEGG
+2123 SGVAVGISGVSEGG

>member
-19 ASELATGDSGGTAS
+19 ASELATGDSGGSAA
-33 RDPRTSL
+33 RDPRAFL
-40 LTPSALALALLC
+40 LMPTTLALALLC
-52 VLASGPA
+52 VMASGHAGA
-59 SATESNQSLRDLQ
+59 SESNQSLRDLQ

-77 YTQTLPV
+77 YTQPMPV

-92 AAAARQAQAT
+92 AAAASQAHSS
-102 PAISADTRVGLQ
+102 PAISADARVGLQ
-114 LSTASLPL
+114 LSTASLP
-122 VHEVLPAAVQV
+122 VVRDVLPASVQV
-133 KLGANASPQHVPTP
+133 KLAANTAPKQVAVPR
-147 ALAADVR
+147 LAADVR
-154 AQLGIGAGTQVDT
+154 ANANIGLGGAQ
-167 SLAANVSSGS
+167 
-177 ASPLGLTA
+177 
-185 DAKAK
+185 
-190 ARVGIAG
+190 
-197 APVASVGAGAKAAAG
+197 VASIDTGAKAAAG
-212 ITTSSQGLSGLK
+212 ISGAPTGALRGLK
-224 AGIDGNADSHLAI
+224 ASVDGALDSKLKV
-237 AGHRIEGQGKAS
+237 AGHQIDAQGQVK
-249 ATAAVSLPAKE
+249 ATAAITLPAKE
-260 ELPGETDDRAIT
+260 ELPGETHDRAIT

-277 GVAGKVRVQGP
+277 GAAGKVRVQAP
-288 GGQDVVAD
+288 NGQEVVAD
-296 RNLKLAGR
+296 RNLKLAGQA
-304 TVVSAQASTLGLG
+304 TVAAQNSALGVG
-317 GLHHGA
+317 GL
-323 LGDLGGAVGG
+323 
-333 VVHGVVGTVGSAA
+333 
-346 GETLHETVGTVGSAV
+346 VGSAV
-361 GGTLHNTVGAVGGTL
+361 G
-376 HGAAGTVG
+376 AAG
-384 GAVGGVVHDVVGTV
+384 
-398 GSAVGGTLHET
+398 
-409 VGAVGGAVSG
+409 
-419 VLNGTVGTV
+419 N
-428 GGAVGGTLHNT
+428 
-439 VGAVGGTLHGAVGTV
+439 
-454 GSAVGGVLNGT
+454 
-465 VGNVGGSLGDTLN
+465 
-478 NTVGA
+478 
-483 VGGVLDGTVGTVGGA
+483 
-498 VGGALN
+498 
-504 GTVGTIGSAV
+504 
-514 GGALNGTVGAVGG
+514 
-527 VLDGTVGT
+527 
-535 VGGAV
+535 
-540 GGALNGT
+540 
-547 VGTVD
+547 
-552 SAVGGA
+552 
-558 LNGTVGAVGGVL
+558 
-570 DGTVGTVGGA
+570 
-580 VGGAL
+580 
-585 NGTVGTIGSAV
+585 
-596 GGALN
+596 
-601 GTVGAVGGVLDGTV
+601 
-615 GTVGSAVGGALNG
+615 
-628 TVGAVGGVLD
+628 
-638 GTVGTV
+638 
-644 GGAVGGA
+644 
-651 LNGTVGTVG
+651 
-660 SAVGS
+660 
-665 ALNGTVGAVGGVLD
+665 
-679 GTSGTVGGAVG
+679 
-690 GALNGTVGAVGGVLD
+690 
-705 GTVGTVGG
+705 
-713 ALNGTVGTVGSAV
+713 
-726 GGALNGTVGAVGGVL
+726 
-741 DGTVGT
+741 
-747 VGGALNGTVGTVGSA
+747 
-762 VGGALNGTVG
+762 
-772 AVGGVLDGTV
+772 
-782 GTVGGALNGTVGT
+782 
-795 VGSAVGGALNGT
+795 
-807 VGAVGGVL
+807 
-815 DGTVGTVGGAVGGAL
+815 AVGGAL

-844 LNGTVGAVGGVLD
+844 LNGTVGS
-857 GTVGAVGG
+857 VGG
-865 AVGGVLNGTVGTV
+865 AVGGTLNNTVG
-878 GSAVGGALN
+878 AVGGALN
-887 GTVGAVGG
+887 GTVGSVGGTVGGALNGTVGSVGSAVGG
-895 AVGGVLNGTVGAVGG
+895 ALNNTVGAVGG
-910 AVGGVLNGTVGTI
+910 ALNGTVGTVGGAVGGALNGTVGSVGGAVGGTLNNTVGAVGGALNGAVGSVGGTVGGALNGTVGSVGGAVGGTLNNTVGVVGGALNGAVGSVGGAVGGALNGTVGSVGGAVGGTLNNTVGAVGGALNGAVGSVGGAVGGALNGTVGSV

-931 NNTVGS
+931 NNTVGAVGGALNGT
-937 VGSVVGGL
+937 VGSVGGTVGGALNGTVGSVGGAVGGTVGSVGTAVGGTLNNTVGSVGGL
-945 LGGGS
+945 LNGA
-950 TTPGSGL
+950 TGSG
-957 DGVLTGTL
+957 TGLGGLLGNTL
-965 GNVGGAVG
+965 GNVGSAVG
-973 NLLEGNLNGTVNN
+973 NLLNGNLNGTLGN
-986 LGGAVGGLVGGTLG
+986 LGSAVGGLVGGTLG
-1000 GLGLTQP
+1000 GLGLTKP

-1012 DSPKAPAPA
+1012 TSPKAPAPA

-1044 TTSSLF
+1044 TTTSLF
-1050 GGDGYLH
+1050 GGDGYLS
-1057 NGNLKLSNANVMQA
+1057 NGNLKLSNANVMQT

-1097 AVTGG
+1097 AATGG

-1132 LLPTDSPAWAAKCL
+1132 LLPKDSPAWAAKCL
-1146 DIALADIS
+1146 DVALADIS

-1199 PGAGPNDPT
+1199 PGDGVNDPS

-1270 SAYGLTAAQVS
+1270 SAYGLTAPQVS
-1281 AGEVSVGTANG
+1281 AGEVSVGTAGG
-1292 GERQITNLAA
+1292 GERQITNVAA
-1302 GSANTDAV
+1302 GSVNTDAV
-1310 NVAQLKGAISLID
+1310 NVAQLKGAISLINGVAD
-1323 DVSAGAVMYDVD
+1323 AAVTYDLDAG
-1335 GAGNPDYRRV
+1335 GNPNYRRV
-1345 TLGNGTGTTT
+1345 TLGAGTGTTT
-1355 IGNLAAGAV
+1355 IGNLAGGAV

-1374 GQLATTNAAIAGFF
+1374 GQLAATNAAIASFF
-1388 GGITAF
+1388 GGRAAF
-1394 DPVSGAFTAPL
+1394 DPASGAFTAPL
-1405 FEISTISTDGAI
+1405 FEISTISTGGAI
-1417 AQGLYNNATDAF
+1417 AKGLYENATDAF
-1429 DAVDGSL
+1429 AAVDGSL
-1436 VNLNTQIN
+1436 VNLNTQIT

-1451 KYLRVNSTGVEAVA
+1451 KYLRVNSTGTEALA

-1479 TAANAIAV
+1479 TAANSIAV

-1506 ERQVTNLAAGTAATD
+1506 ERQVTNMAAGTAATD
-1521 AVNLGQLQASEEGA
+1521 AVNLGQLQASEQGA

-1552 LGQGGTA
+1552 LGQSGTA

-1567 GQVSATSTEAINGA
+1567 GQVSATSSEAINGA

-1600 NAAGV
+1600 NASGV
-1605 LTAPTYTINNIAA
+1605 LTAPTYSINNVAA
-1618 NGTISQGSYNDVG
+1618 NGTITKGNYNDVG

-1636 VSNSLANVADQTDDI
+1636 VSNSLANVADQTGEI
-1651 DKRAVKYD
+1651 DKLAVKYD
-1659 VDGSGNVVNTVT
+1659 IDGSGNVLNSVT
-1671 LSGTGTGAVKVTN
+1671 LTGTGTGTVKITN

-1703 FSTNS
+1703 FSTHS
-1708 TIASYFGGSTA
+1708 TIANYFGGTTA
-1719 FDGTTNLWTAPS
+1719 YNGTTNVWTAPK

-1739 DGTLTANDYSNVTAA
+1739 DGTFTSGDYNNVTAA
-1754 FSAVDGSLR
+1754 FTAVDGSLK
-1763 VLNQRITNGGGSP
+1763 VLNQRITNGGGGSA
-1776 YLAVNSSA
+1776 YLAVNSTA
-1784 AAAAA
+1784 AAATA
-1789 AGAEALAVGPQASA
+1789 AGAEAVAVGPQASA
-1803 AGASAVAV
+1803 AGANSVAV
-1811 GNGANASAD
+1811 GNGASASAG

-1846 GASNSAGEVSVGSSG
+1846 GASNSAGEVSVGNTG

-1868 VADGSDDHDATNVG
+1868 VADGSDTYDATNVG

-1889 YAIDQSKA
+1889 YAIDESKK

-1916 NSNNLADPAAT
+1916 NTNNLADPSAS

-1976 GASGA
+1976 GAAGA
-1981 ERQVVNVADGTQA
+1981 ERQVVNVADGSQA

-2016 VNGATNFNS
+2016 VNGATNYNS
-2025 VTLGSSTS
+2025 VTLGSTSS

-2083 RTDNRASAGIASA
+2083 KTDNRASAGIASA
-2096 MATASLPQPSEAGR
+2096 MATAALPQPSEAGR
-2110 SMASFAAGSYNGE
+2110 SMASVAAGSYNGE
-2123 SGVAVGLSGVSEGG
+2123 SGVAIGISGVSEGG

>member
-19 ASELATGDSGGTAS
+19 ASELATGDSGGGAA
-33 RDPRTSL
+33 RDPRSVL
-40 LTPSALALALLC
+40 LMPTVLALALLC
-52 VLASGPA
+52 ALASGHAGA
-59 SATESNQSLRDLQ
+59 SETNQSLRDLQ

-77 YTQTLPV
+77 YAQPMPV

-92 AAAARQAQAT
+92 AAASRQAQSS
-102 PAISADTRVGLQ
+102 PAISADARVGLQ
-114 LSTASLPL
+114 LSTASLP
-122 VHEVLPAAVQV
+122 VVRDVLPASVQV
-133 KLGANASPQHVPTP
+133 NLAANTTPKQVAVP

-154 AQLGIGAGTQVDT
+154 ANIGLGHAASNATKVDA
-167 SLAANVSSGS
+167 SLAAQVAPS
-177 ASPLGLTA
+177 AHAPLGVAA
-185 DAKAK
+185 DARAK
-190 ARVGIAG
+190 ANVGVAG
-197 APVASVGAGAKAAAG
+197 AQVASIDTGATAAAG
-212 ITTSSQGLSGLK
+212 ISSTSAGSLPGLK
-224 AGIDGNADSHLAI
+224 TSVDGKVDSQLKL
-237 AGHRIEGQGKAS
+237 AGHQINGQGQVK
-249 ATAAVSLPAKE
+249 ATAAVTLPAKE
-260 ELPGETDDRAIT
+260 ELPGETHDRAIT
-272 AAFDA
+272 AAFDT
-277 GVAGKVRVQGP
+277 GVAGNVRLQAP
-288 GGQDVVAD
+288 DGQEVVAD
-296 RNLKLAGR
+296 RNLKLAGQA
-304 TVVSAQASTLGLG
+304 TVAAQNSALGVG
-317 GLHHGA
+317 GLVGGVVGSAGSAVGGA
-323 LGDLGGAVGG
+323 LNGVVGTAGSAAGGALNGTVGSVGGAVGG
-333 VVHGVVGTVGSAA
+333 ALNGTVD
-346 GETLHETVGTVGSAV
+346 TVGSAV
-361 GGTLHNTVGAVGGTL
+361 GGA
-376 HGAAGTVG
+376 
-384 GAVGGVVHDVVGTV
+384 
-398 GSAVGGTLHET
+398 
-409 VGAVGGAVSG
+409 
-419 VLNGTVGTV
+419 LN
-428 GGAVGGTLHNT
+428 
-439 VGAVGGTLHGAVGTV
+439 GAVGTV
-454 GSAVGGVLNGT
+454 GA
-465 VGNVGGSLGDTLN
+465 
-478 NTVGA
+478 
-483 VGGVLDGTVGTVGGA
+483 VGGA

-504 GTVGTIGSAV
+504 GTVGS
-514 GGALNGTVGAVGG
+514 
-527 VLDGTVGT
+527 
-535 VGGAV
+535 
-540 GGALNGT
+540 
-547 VGTVD
+547 
-552 SAVGGA
+552 
-558 LNGTVGAVGGVL
+558 
-570 DGTVGTVGGA
+570 
-580 VGGAL
+580 
-585 NGTVGTIGSAV
+585 
-596 GGALN
+596 
-601 GTVGAVGGVLDGTV
+601 
-615 GTVGSAVGGALNG
+615 
-628 TVGAVGGVLD
+628 
-638 GTVGTV
+638 
-644 GGAVGGA
+644 
-651 LNGTVGTVG
+651 
-660 SAVGS
+660 
-665 ALNGTVGAVGGVLD
+665 
-679 GTSGTVGGAVG
+679 
-690 GALNGTVGAVGGVLD
+690 
-705 GTVGTVGG
+705 
-713 ALNGTVGTVGSAV
+713 
-726 GGALNGTVGAVGGVL
+726 
-741 DGTVGT
+741 
-747 VGGALNGTVGTVGSA
+747 
-762 VGGALNGTVG
+762 
-772 AVGGVLDGTV
+772 
-782 GTVGGALNGTVGT
+782 
-795 VGSAVGGALNGT
+795 
-807 VGAVGGVL
+807 
-815 DGTVGTVGGAVGGAL
+815 VGGAVGGAL
-830 NGTVGTVGSAVGGA
+830 NGTVGTVGSAVGGT
-844 LNGTVGAVGGVLD
+844 LNGAV

-865 AVGGVLNGTVGTV
+865 AVGGALNGTVGSV
-878 GSAVGGALN
+878 GGAVGGALN
-887 GTVGAVGG
+887 GAVGTVGAVGG
-895 AVGGVLNGTVGAVGG
+895 AVGGALNGTVGNVGSAVGG
-910 AVGGVLNGTVGTI
+910 TLNNTVGAVGSTVGGVLNGAT
-923 GGAVGGAL
+923 GGSSGGL
-931 NNTVGS
+931 
-937 VGSVVGGL
+937 GGL
-945 LGGGS
+945 LGN
-950 TTPGSGL
+950 
-957 DGVLTGTL
+957 TL

-973 NLLEGNLNGTVNN
+973 NLLNGNLNGTIGN
-986 LGGAVGGLVGGTLG
+986 LGSAVGGLVGGTLS
-1000 GLGLTQP
+1000 GLGLTKP

-1012 DSPKAPAPA
+1012 TSPKAPAPA

-1044 TTSSLF
+1044 TTTSLF
-1050 GGDGYLH
+1050 GGNGYLS
-1057 NGNLKLSNANVMQA
+1057 NGNLKLSNANVMQT

-1132 LLPTDSPAWAAKCL
+1132 LLPKDSPAWAAKCL

-1199 PGAGPNDPT
+1199 PGAGTNDPS

-1270 SAYGLTAAQVS
+1270 SAYGLTAPQVS
-1281 AGEVSVGTANG
+1281 AGEVSVGTAGG
-1292 GERQITNLAA
+1292 GERQITNVAA
-1302 GSANTDAV
+1302 GSVNTDAV
-1310 NVAQLKGAISLID
+1310 NVAQLKGAISLINGVAD
-1323 DVSAGAVMYDVD
+1323 AAVTYDLD
-1335 GAGNPDYRRV
+1335 GAGNPNYRRV
-1345 TLGNGTGTTT
+1345 TLGAGTGTTT

-1364 TAGSL
+1364 SAGSL

-1388 GGITAF
+1388 GGRAAF
-1394 DPVSGAFTAPL
+1394 DPASGAFTAPL
-1405 FEISTISTDGAI
+1405 FEISTISTGGAI
-1417 AQGLYNNATDAF
+1417 AKGLYENATDAF
-1429 DAVDGSL
+1429 AAVDGSL
-1436 VNLNTQIN
+1436 VNLNTQIT

-1451 KYLRVNSTGVEAVA
+1451 KYLRVNSTGTEALA
-1465 TGADSIAVGTNARA
+1465 SGTDSIAVGTNARA
-1479 TAANAIAV
+1479 TAANSIAV

-1521 AVNLGQLQASEEGA
+1521 AVNVGQLQASEQGA

-1552 LGQGGTA
+1552 LGQTGTA

-1567 GQVSATSTEAINGA
+1567 GQVSATSSEAINGA

-1600 NAAGV
+1600 NASGV
-1605 LTAPTYTINNIAA
+1605 LTAPTYSINNVAA
-1618 NGTISQGSYNDVG
+1618 NGTVTKGSYNDVG

-1636 VSNSLANVADQTDDI
+1636 VSNSLANVADQTDEI
-1651 DKRAVKYD
+1651 DKLAVKYD
-1659 VDGSGNVVNTVT
+1659 VDGSGNVLNSVT
-1671 LSGTGTGAVKVTN
+1671 LTGTGTGAVKITN

-1708 TIASYFGGSTA
+1708 TVANYFGGTTA
-1719 FDGTTNLWTAPS
+1719 YNGTTNVWTAPK

-1739 DGTLTANDYSNVTAA
+1739 DGTFTSGDYNNVTAA
-1754 FSAVDGSLR
+1754 FTAVDGSLK
-1763 VLNQRITNGGGSP
+1763 VLNQRITNGGGSA
-1776 YLAVNSSA
+1776 YLAVNSTA
-1784 AAAAA
+1784 AAATA
-1789 AGAEALAVGPQASA
+1789 AGAEAVAVGPQASA
-1803 AGASAVAV
+1803 AGANSVAV
-1811 GNGANASAD
+1811 GNGASASAG

-1846 GASNSAGEVSVGSSG
+1846 GASNSAGEVSVGSTG

-1868 VADGSDDHDATNVG
+1868 VADGSDTYDATNVG

-1889 YAIDQSKA
+1889 YAIDESKK

-1916 NSNNLADPAAT
+1916 NTNNLADPSAS

-1981 ERQVVNVADGTQA
+1981 ERQVVNVADGSQA

-2016 VNGATNFNS
+2016 VNGATNYNS
-2025 VTLGSSTS
+2025 VTLGSTNG
-2033 GPTTVRNVA
+2033 GPTMVRNVA

-2083 RTDNRASAGIASA
+2083 KTDNRASAGIASA
-2096 MATASLPQPSEAGR
+2096 MATAALPQPSEAGR
-2110 SMASFAAGSYNGE
+2110 SMASVAAGSYNGE
-2123 SGVAVGLSGVSEGG
+2123 SGVAVGISGVSEGG

>member
-398 GSAVGGTLHET
+398 GSAAGGTLHET

-726 GGALNGTVGAVGGVL
+726 GGTLNGTVGAVGGVL

-782 GTVGGALNGTVGT
+782 GT
-795 VGSAVGGALNGT
+795 
-807 VGAVGGVL
+807 
-815 DGTVGTVGGAVGGAL
+815 VGGAL

>member
-19 ASELATGDSGGTAS
+19 ASELATGDSGGTAA
-33 RDPRTSL
+33 RDPRSVL
-40 LTPSALALALLC
+40 LVPTALALALLC
-52 VLASGPA
+52 ALASGHAGA
-59 SATESNQSLRDLQ
+59 SESNQSLRDLQ

-77 YTQTLPV
+77 YTQPMPV

-92 AAAARQAQAT
+92 AAAARQAQSS
-102 PAISADTRVGLQ
+102 PAISADARVGLQ
-114 LSTASLPL
+114 LSTASLP
-122 VHEVLPAAVQV
+122 VVRDVLPATVQV
-133 KLGANASPQHVPTP
+133 KLAANSTPKQVAVPG
-147 ALAADVR
+147 LAADVR
-154 AQLGIGAGTQVDT
+154 ASVGLGNAAVRGAQVDA
-167 SLAANVSSGS
+167 SLAAQV
-177 ASPLGLTA
+177 APAAQAPLGIAA
-185 DAKAK
+185 DARAKAK
-190 ARVGIAG
+190 VGLAG
-197 APVASVGAGAKAAAG
+197 AQVASIDSSAKAAAEVSAASAG
-212 ITTSSQGLSGLK
+212 GLPGLK
-224 AGIDGNADSHLAI
+224 AAADGALESKLKV
-237 AGHRIEGQGKAS
+237 AGHQIDAQGQAR
-249 ATAAVSLPAKE
+249 ATAAVTLPAKE
-260 ELPGETDDRAIT
+260 EVPGETHDRAIT
-272 AAFDA
+272 AAFDT
-277 GVAGKVRVQGP
+277 GVAGKVRVQAP
-288 GGQDVVAD
+288 DGQEVVAD
-296 RNLKLAGR
+296 RNLKLAGQA
-304 TVVSAQASTLGLG
+304 TVAAQNSALGVG
-317 GLHHGA
+317 GL
-323 LGDLGGAVGG
+323 VGG
-333 VVHGVVGTVGSAA
+333 VV
-346 GETLHETVGTVGSAV
+346 
-361 GGTLHNTVGAVGGTL
+361 
-376 HGAAGTVG
+376 GAAG
-384 GAVGGVVHDVVGTV
+384 
-398 GSAVGGTLHET
+398 
-409 VGAVGGAVSG
+409 
-419 VLNGTVGTV
+419 N
-428 GGAVGGTLHNT
+428 
-439 VGAVGGTLHGAVGTV
+439 
-454 GSAVGGVLNGT
+454 
-465 VGNVGGSLGDTLN
+465 
-478 NTVGA
+478 
-483 VGGVLDGTVGTVGGA
+483 A

-504 GTVGTIGSAV
+504 GTVGSV
-514 GGALNGTVGAVGG
+514 GGALGGT
-527 VLDGTVGT
+527 LNNTV
-535 VGGAV
+535 
-540 GGALNGT
+540 
-547 VGTVD
+547 
-552 SAVGGA
+552 
-558 LNGTVGAVGGVL
+558 
-570 DGTVGTVGGA
+570 
-580 VGGAL
+580 
-585 NGTVGTIGSAV
+585 
-596 GGALN
+596 
-601 GTVGAVGGVLDGTV
+601 
-615 GTVGSAVGGALNG
+615 
-628 TVGAVGGVLD
+628 
-638 GTVGTV
+638 
-644 GGAVGGA
+644 
-651 LNGTVGTVG
+651 
-660 SAVGS
+660 
-665 ALNGTVGAVGGVLD
+665 
-679 GTSGTVGGAVG
+679 
-690 GALNGTVGAVGGVLD
+690 
-705 GTVGTVGG
+705 
-713 ALNGTVGTVGSAV
+713 
-726 GGALNGTVGAVGGVL
+726 
-741 DGTVGT
+741 
-747 VGGALNGTVGTVGSA
+747 
-762 VGGALNGTVG
+762 
-772 AVGGVLDGTV
+772 
-782 GTVGGALNGTVGT
+782 
-795 VGSAVGGALNGT
+795 
-807 VGAVGGVL
+807 
-815 DGTVGTVGGAVGGAL
+815 GAVGGAL

-844 LNGTVGAVGGVLD
+844 LNGTVGSAGGAVGGTLNNTVGAVGGALNGAVGTVGGALNGTVGNVGGAVGGTLNNTVGAVGGAVNGAV

-865 AVGGVLNGTVGTV
+865 AVGGALNGTVGSVGGALGGTLNNTVGAVGGALNGAVGTVGAVGGAVGGALNGTVGNVGGAVGGTLNNTVGAVGGALNGAVGTVGAVGGTVGGALNGTVGSVGGAVGGTLNNTVGAVGGALNGTVGTVGGAVGGALNGTVGTV
-878 GSAVGGALN
+878 GSAVG
-887 GTVGAVGG
+887 TVGST
-895 AVGGVLNGTVGAVGG
+895 VGGVLNGATGG
-910 AVGGVLNGTVGTI
+910 GTGGLGGVLGN
-923 GGAVGGAL
+923 
-931 NNTVGS
+931 
-937 VGSVVGGL
+937 
-945 LGGGS
+945 
-950 TTPGSGL
+950 
-957 DGVLTGTL
+957 TL
-965 GNVGGAVG
+965 GNVGSAVG
-973 NLLEGNLNGTVNN
+973 NLLNGNLNGTLGN
-986 LGGAVGGLVGGTLG
+986 LGSAVGGLVGGTLG
-1000 GLGLTQP
+1000 GLGLTKP

-1012 DSPKAPAPA
+1012 TSPKAPAAA

-1044 TTSSLF
+1044 TTTSLF
-1050 GGDGYLH
+1050 GGNGYLS
-1057 NGNLKLSNANVMQA
+1057 NGNLKLSNANVMQT

-1132 LLPTDSPAWAAKCL
+1132 LLPKDSPAWAAKCL

-1199 PGAGPNDPT
+1199 PGAGTNDPS

-1270 SAYGLTAAQVS
+1270 SAYGLTAPQVS
-1281 AGEVSVGTANG
+1281 AGEVSVGTAGG

-1310 NVAQLKGAISLID
+1310 NVAQLKGAISLINGVA
-1323 DVSAGAVMYDVD
+1323 DVAVTYDLD
-1335 GAGNPDYRRV
+1335 GAGNPNYRRV
-1345 TLGNGTGTTT
+1345 TLGAGTGTTT
-1355 IGNLAAGAV
+1355 IGNLAGGAV

-1374 GQLATTNAAIAGFF
+1374 GQLAGTNAAIASFF
-1388 GGITAF
+1388 GGRAAF
-1394 DPVSGAFTAPL
+1394 DPATGAFTAPL
-1405 FEISTISTDGAI
+1405 FEISTISTGGAI
-1417 AQGLYNNATDAF
+1417 AKGLYTNATDAF
-1429 DAVDGSL
+1429 AAVDGSL
-1436 VNLNTQIN
+1436 VNLNTQIT

-1451 KYLRVNSTGVEAVA
+1451 KYLRVNSTGTEAVA
-1465 TGADSIAVGTNARA
+1465 SGTDSIAVGTNARA
-1479 TAANAIAV
+1479 TAANSIAV

-1506 ERQVTNLAAGTAATD
+1506 ERQVTNMAAGTAATD
-1521 AVNLGQLQASEEGA
+1521 AVNVGQLQAAAAGA

-1567 GQVSATSTEAINGA
+1567 GQVSATSSEAINGA

-1600 NAAGV
+1600 NASGV
-1605 LTAPTYTINNIAA
+1605 LTAPTYSINNIAA
-1618 NGTISQGSYNDVG
+1618 NGTITKGSYNDVG

-1636 VSNSLANVADQTDDI
+1636 VSNSLANVADQTGEI
-1651 DKRAVKYD
+1651 DKLAVKYD
-1659 VDGSGNVVNTVT
+1659 VDGSGNVINSVS
-1671 LSGTGTGAVKVTN
+1671 LKGTGTGTVKVTN

-1703 FSTNS
+1703 FSTHS
-1708 TIASYFGGSTA
+1708 TIANYFGGSTA
-1719 FDGTTNLWTAPS
+1719 FNGTTNVWTAPK

-1739 DGTLTANDYSNVTAA
+1739 DGSFTSGDYNNVTAA
-1754 FSAVDGSLR
+1754 FSAVDGSLK
-1763 VLNQRITNGGGSP
+1763 VLNQRITNGGGGSA
-1776 YLAVNSSA
+1776 YLAVNSTA
-1784 AAAAA
+1784 AAATA
-1789 AGAEALAVGPQASA
+1789 AGAEAVAVGPQASA
-1803 AGASAVAV
+1803 AGANSVAV
-1811 GNGANASAD
+1811 GNGASSSAG

-1889 YAIDQSKA
+1889 YAIDQSKS
-1897 YTDQKIQNIT
+1897 YTDQKIKNIT

-1916 NSNNLADPAAT
+1916 NTNNLADPSAS

-1981 ERQVVNVADGTQA
+1981 ERQVVNVADGSQA

-2016 VNGATNFNS
+2016 VNGATNYNS
-2025 VTLGSSTS
+2025 VTLGSTNS

-2083 RTDNRASAGIASA
+2083 KTDNRASAGIASA
-2096 MATASLPQPSEAGR
+2096 MATAALPQPSEAGR
-2110 SMASFAAGSYNGE
+2110 SMASIAAGSYNGE
-2123 SGVAVGLSGVSEGG
+2123 SGVALGISGVSEGG

>member
-19 ASELATGDSGGTAS
+19 ASELATGDSGGSAA
-33 RDPRTSL
+33 RDPRAFL
-40 LTPSALALALLC
+40 LMPTTLALALLC
-52 VLASGPA
+52 ALASGHAGA
-59 SATESNQSLRDLQ
+59 SESNQSLRDLQ

-77 YTQTLPV
+77 YTQPMPV

-92 AAAARQAQAT
+92 AAAASQAQSS
-102 PAISADTRVGLQ
+102 PAISADARVGLQ
-114 LSTASLPL
+114 LSTASLP
-122 VHEVLPAAVQV
+122 VVRDVLPATVQV
-133 KLGANASPQHVPTP
+133 KLAANTAPKQVAVPG
-147 ALAADVR
+147 LAADVR
-154 AQLGIGAGTQVDT
+154 AKASIGLGGAQ
-167 SLAANVSSGS
+167 
-177 ASPLGLTA
+177 
-185 DAKAK
+185 
-190 ARVGIAG
+190 
-197 APVASVGAGAKAAAG
+197 VASIDTGAKAAAG
-212 ITTSSQGLSGLK
+212 ISGAPAGALRGLRASVDGALDSKLK
-224 AGIDGNADSHLAI
+224 V
-237 AGHRIEGQGKAS
+237 AGHQIDAQGQAKAT
-249 ATAAVSLPAKE
+249 TAITLPAKE
-260 ELPGETDDRAIT
+260 ELPGETHDRAIT

-277 GVAGKVRVQGP
+277 GAAGKVRVQAP
-288 GGQDVVAD
+288 DGQEVVAD
-296 RNLKLAGR
+296 RNLKLAGQA
-304 TVVSAQASTLGLG
+304 TVAAQNSALGLG
-317 GLHHGA
+317 GL
-323 LGDLGGAVGG
+323 VGG
-333 VVHGVVGTVGSAA
+333 VVGAAGNAVGGALNGTVGS
-346 GETLHETVGTVGSAV
+346 
-361 GGTLHNTVGAVGGTL
+361 
-376 HGAAGTVG
+376 VG
-384 GAVGGVVHDVVGTV
+384 GAVGG
-398 GSAVGGTLHET
+398 
-409 VGAVGGAVSG
+409 
-419 VLNGTVGTV
+419 
-428 GGAVGGTLHNT
+428 
-439 VGAVGGTLHGAVGTV
+439 
-454 GSAVGGVLNGT
+454 
-465 VGNVGGSLGDTLN
+465 TLN

-483 VGGVLDGTVGTVGGA
+483 VGAALNGAVGTVGGA

-504 GTVGTIGSAV
+504 GTVGSVGGAVGGTLNNTVGAVGGALNGAVGTVGGAVGGTLNNTVGAVGGALNGAAGTAGGAV
-514 GGALNGTVGAVGG
+514 GGALNGTVGSVGGAVGG
-527 VLDGTVGT
+527 TLNNTVGAVGGALNGAVGT

-547 VGTVD
+547 VGSVGGAVGGTLNNTVGAVGGVLNGAAGTVGG
-552 SAVGGA
+552 AVGGA
-558 LNGTVGAVGGVL
+558 LNGTVGSVGGAVGGTLNNTVGAVGGALNGAVGTVGGAVGGTLNGTVGSVGGAVGGTLNNTVGAVGGALNGAAGTVGGAVGGVL
-570 DGTVGTVGGA
+570 NGTVGSVGGAVGGTLNSTVGAVGGALNGAVGTVGGA

-585 NGTVGTIGSAV
+585 NGTVGSVGGAVGGTLNNTVGAV

-601 GTVGAVGGVLDGTV
+601 GA
-615 GTVGSAVGGALNG
+615 
-628 TVGAVGGVLD
+628 
-638 GTVGTV
+638 VGTV

-651 LNGTVGTVG
+651 LNGTVGSVG
-660 SAVGS
+660 GAVGGT
-665 ALNGTVGAVGGVLD
+665 LNNTVGAVGGALN
-679 GTSGTVGGAVG
+679 GAAGTVGGAVG
-690 GALNGTVGAVGGVLD
+690 GALNGTVGSVGGAVGG
-705 GTVGTVGG
+705 T
-713 ALNGTVGTVGSAV
+713 LN
-726 GGALNGTVGAVGGVL
+726 NTVGAVGG
-741 DGTVGT
+741 
-747 VGGALNGTVGTVGSA
+747 TVGSVGTA
-762 VGGALNGTVG
+762 VGGT
-772 AVGGVLDGTV
+772 
-782 GTVGGALNGTVGT
+782 
-795 VGSAVGGALNGT
+795 
-807 VGAVGGVL
+807 
-815 DGTVGTVGGAVGGAL
+815 
-830 NGTVGTVGSAVGGA
+830 
-844 LNGTVGAVGGVLD
+844 
-857 GTVGAVGG
+857 
-865 AVGGVLNGTVGTV
+865 
-878 GSAVGGALN
+878 
-887 GTVGAVGG
+887 
-895 AVGGVLNGTVGAVGG
+895 
-910 AVGGVLNGTVGTI
+910 
-923 GGAVGGAL
+923 L

-937 VGSVVGGL
+937 VGGLLNGATGSGTGLGGL
-945 LGGGS
+945 LGN
-950 TTPGSGL
+950 
-957 DGVLTGTL
+957 TL
-965 GNVGGAVG
+965 GNVGSAVG
-973 NLLEGNLNGTVNN
+973 NLLNGNLNGTLGN
-986 LGGAVGGLVGGTLG
+986 LGSAVGGLVGGTLG
-1000 GLGLTQP
+1000 GLGLTKP

-1012 DSPKAPAPA
+1012 TSPKAPAAA
-1021 DPNAGLII
+1021 DPNAGLVI

-1044 TTSSLF
+1044 TTTSLF
-1050 GGDGYLH
+1050 GGNGYLS
-1057 NGNLKLSNANVMQA
+1057 NGNLKLSNANVMQT

-1132 LLPTDSPAWAAKCL
+1132 LLPKDSPAWAAKCL

-1199 PGAGPNDPT
+1199 PGDGVNDPS

-1270 SAYGLTAAQVS
+1270 SAYGLTAPQVS
-1281 AGEVSVGTANG
+1281 AGEVSVGTAGG
-1292 GERQITNLAA
+1292 GERQITNVAA
-1302 GSANTDAV
+1302 GSVNTDAV
-1310 NVAQLKGAISLID
+1310 NVAQLKGAISLINGVAD
-1323 DVSAGAVMYDVD
+1323 AAVTYDLDAG
-1335 GAGNPDYRRV
+1335 GNPNYRRV
-1345 TLGNGTGTTT
+1345 TLGAGTGTTT
-1355 IGNLAAGAV
+1355 IGNLAGGAI

-1374 GQLATTNAAIAGFF
+1374 GQLAGTNAAIASFF
-1388 GGITAF
+1388 GGRAAF
-1394 DPVSGAFTAPL
+1394 DPASGVFTAPL
-1405 FEISTISTDGAI
+1405 FEISSISTGGAI
-1417 AQGLYNNATDAF
+1417 AKGLYENATDAF
-1429 DAVDGSL
+1429 AAVDGSL
-1436 VNLNTQIN
+1436 VNLNTQIT

-1451 KYLRVNSTGVEAVA
+1451 KYLRVNSTGTEAVA
-1465 TGADSIAVGTNARA
+1465 SGTDSIAVGTNARA
-1479 TAANAIAV
+1479 TAANSIAV

-1506 ERQVTNLAAGTAATD
+1506 ERQVTNMAAGTAATD
-1521 AVNLGQLQASEEGA
+1521 AVNVGQLQASEQGA

-1552 LGQGGTA
+1552 LGQTGTA

-1567 GQVSATSTEAINGA
+1567 GQVSATSSEAINGA

-1600 NAAGV
+1600 NASGV
-1605 LTAPTYTINNIAA
+1605 LTAPTYSINNVAA
-1618 NGTISQGSYNDVG
+1618 NGTITKGNYNDVG

-1636 VSNSLANVADQTDDI
+1636 VSNSLANVADQTGEI
-1651 DKRAVKYD
+1651 DKLAVKYD
-1659 VDGSGNVVNTVT
+1659 VDGSGNVINSVS
-1671 LSGTGTGAVKVTN
+1671 LKGTGSGAVKVTN

-1708 TIASYFGGSTA
+1708 TIANYFGGTTA
-1719 FDGTTNLWTAPS
+1719 YNGTTNVWTAPK

-1739 DGTLTANDYSNVTAA
+1739 DGTFTSGDYNNVTAA
-1754 FSAVDGSLR
+1754 FTAVDGSLKI
-1763 VLNQRITNGGGSP
+1763 LNQRITNGGGGSA
-1776 YLAVNSSA
+1776 YLAVNSTA
-1784 AAAAA
+1784 AAATA
-1789 AGAEALAVGPQASA
+1789 AGAEAVAVGPQASA
-1803 AGASAVAV
+1803 AGASSVAV
-1811 GNGANASAD
+1811 GNGASASAG

-1846 GASNSAGEVSVGSSG
+1846 GASNSAGEVSVGSTG

-1868 VADGSDDHDATNVG
+1868 VADGSDTYDATNVG

-1889 YAIDQSKA
+1889 YAIDESKK

-1916 NSNNLADPAAT
+1916 NTNNLADPSAS

-1981 ERQVVNVADGTQA
+1981 ERQVVNVADGSQA

-2016 VNGATNFNS
+2016 VNGATNYNS
-2025 VTLGSSTS
+2025 VTLGSTTS

-2083 RTDNRASAGIASA
+2083 KTDNRASAGIASA
-2096 MATASLPQPSEAGR
+2096 MATAALPQPSEAGR
-2110 SMASFAAGSYNGE
+2110 SMASVAAGSYNGE
-2123 SGVAVGLSGVSEGG
+2123 SGVAIGISGVSEGG

>member
-19 ASELATGDSGGTAS
+19 ASELATGDSGGGAA
-33 RDPRTSL
+33 RDPRAFL
-40 LTPSALALALLC
+40 LMPTALALALLC
-52 VLASGPA
+52 ALASGHAGA
-59 SATESNQSLRDLQ
+59 SETNQSLRDLQ

-77 YTQTLPV
+77 YAQPMPV

-92 AAAARQAQAT
+92 AAAARQAQSS
-102 PAISADTRVGLQ
+102 PAISADARLGLQ
-114 LSTASLPL
+114 LNTTSLP
-122 VHEVLPAAVQV
+122 VVRDVLPAAVQV
-133 KLGANASPQHVPTP
+133 KLAANTTPKQVAVP

-154 AQLGIGAGTQVDT
+154 ATVGLGNTAIKAAQVDA
-167 SLAANVSSGS
+167 SLAAHVAPG
-177 ASPLGLTA
+177 AQAPLGVAA
-185 DAKAK
+185 DARARAK
-190 ARVGIAG
+190 VGIAG
-197 APVASVGAGAKAAAG
+197 HQVASIDSGARAAAG
-212 ITTSSQGLSGLK
+212 LSGSSLK
-224 AGIDGNADSHLAI
+224 ASVDGDTDAHLAV
-237 AGHRIEGQGKAS
+237 AGHHIEGQGQAR
-249 ATAAVSLPAKE
+249 ATAAVTLPAKE
-260 ELPGETDDRAIT
+260 ELPGDTHDRAIS

-277 GVAGKVRVQGP
+277 GAAGKVRVQAP
-288 GGQDVVAD
+288 DGQEVVAD
-296 RNLKLAGR
+296 RNLKLAGQA
-304 TVVSAQASTLGLG
+304 TVAAQHSALGVG
-317 GLHHGA
+317 GLV
-323 LGDLGGAVGG
+323 GGAVD
-333 VVHGVVGTVGSAA
+333 
-346 GETLHETVGTVGSAV
+346 
-361 GGTLHNTVGAVGGTL
+361 AVGGTL
-376 HGAAGTVG
+376 HGAAG
-384 GAVGGVVHDVVGTV
+384 AVGST
-398 GSAVGGTLHET
+398 
-409 VGAVGGAVSG
+409 
-419 VLNGTVGTV
+419 
-428 GGAVGGTLHNT
+428 
-439 VGAVGGTLHGAVGTV
+439 
-454 GSAVGGVLNGT
+454 
-465 VGNVGGSLGDTLN
+465 
-478 NTVGA
+478 
-483 VGGVLDGTVGTVGGA
+483 

-504 GTVGTIGSAV
+504 
-514 GGALNGTVGAVGG
+514 
-527 VLDGTVGT
+527 
-535 VGGAV
+535 
-540 GGALNGT
+540 
-547 VGTVD
+547 
-552 SAVGGA
+552 
-558 LNGTVGAVGGVL
+558 
-570 DGTVGTVGGA
+570 
-580 VGGAL
+580 
-585 NGTVGTIGSAV
+585 
-596 GGALN
+596 
-601 GTVGAVGGVLDGTV
+601 
-615 GTVGSAVGGALNG
+615 
-628 TVGAVGGVLD
+628 

-660 SAVGS
+660 
-665 ALNGTVGAVGGVLD
+665 
-679 GTSGTVGGAVG
+679 GAVG
-690 GALNGTVGAVGGVLD
+690 GALNGTVGAVGGAVGGTLNNAVGAVGGAVGGALN
-705 GTVGTVGG
+705 GTVGTVGGAVSGALNNTVGAVGGAVGGALNGTVGQVGGAVGGTLNNTVGVVGGAVGG

-726 GGALNGTVGAVGGVL
+726 GGALNNSVGAVGGA
-741 DGTVGT
+741 VGS
-747 VGGALNGTVGTVGSA
+747 ALNGTVGTVGSA
-762 VGGALNGTVG
+762 VGGALNG
-772 AVGGVLDGTV
+772 AVGQ
-782 GTVGGALNGTVGT
+782 
-795 VGSAVGGALNGT
+795 
-807 VGAVGGVL
+807 
-815 DGTVGTVGGAVGGAL
+815 VGGAVGGAL

-844 LNGTVGAVGGVLD
+844 LNGTVGQVGGAVGGTLNN
-857 GTVGAVGG
+857 TVGAVGG
-865 AVGGVLNGTVGTV
+865 ALNGTV

-887 GTVGAVGG
+887 GTVGQVGSAVGGTLSNTVGTVGG
-895 AVGGVLNGTVGAVGG
+895 AVGGILNGTTGSPGTG
-910 AVGGVLNGTVGTI
+910 LGGVL
-923 GGAVGGAL
+923 
-931 NNTVGS
+931 GS
-937 VGSVVGGL
+937 
-945 LGGGS
+945 
-950 TTPGSGL
+950 
-957 DGVLTGTL
+957 TL
-965 GNVGGAVG
+965 GNVGSAVG
-973 NLLEGNLNGTVNN
+973 NLLNGNLNGTVGN
-986 LGGAVGGLVGGTLG
+986 LGSAVGGLVGGTLG
-1000 GLGLTQP
+1000 SLGLTQP

-1012 DSPKAPAPA
+1012 TSPKAPAPA

-1044 TTSSLF
+1044 TTTSLF
-1050 GGDGYLH
+1050 GGDGYVS
-1057 NGNLKLSNANVMQA
+1057 NGNLKLSNANVMQT

-1097 AVTGG
+1097 AATGG

-1199 PGAGPNDPT
+1199 PGDGVNDPS

-1243 AEATSNQANSVAL
+1243 AESTSNQANSVAL

-1270 SAYGLTAAQVS
+1270 SAYGLTAPQVS
-1281 AGEVSVGTANG
+1281 AGEVSVGTAGG
-1292 GERQITNLAA
+1292 GERQITNVAA
-1302 GSANTDAV
+1302 GSGNTDAV
-1310 NVAQLKGAISLID
+1310 NVAQLKGAISLINGVAD
-1323 DVSAGAVMYDVD
+1323 AAVTYDLDAG
-1335 GAGNPDYRRV
+1335 GNPNYRRV
-1345 TLGNGTGTTT
+1345 TLGAGTGTTT

-1374 GQLATTNAAIAGFF
+1374 GQLAATNSAIASFF
-1388 GGITAF
+1388 GGRAAF
-1394 DPVSGAFTAPL
+1394 DPASGIFTAPL
-1405 FEISTISTDGAI
+1405 FEISTISTTGAI
-1417 AQGLYNNATDAF
+1417 AQGLYTNATDAF
-1429 DAVDGSL
+1429 AAVDGSL
-1436 VNLNTQIN
+1436 VNLNTQII

-1451 KYLRVNSTGVEAVA
+1451 KYLRVNSTGTEAVA
-1465 TGADSIAVGTNARA
+1465 SGADSIAVGTNARA
-1479 TAANAIAV
+1479 TAANSIAV
-1487 GAGSLADRANSVSI
+1487 GAGSLADRANTVSI

-1506 ERQVTNLAAGTAATD
+1506 ERQVINVAAGTAATD
-1521 AVNLGQLQASEEGA
+1521 AVNVGQLQASEQGA
-1535 LRYDLNGDG
+1535 LRYDLNADG

-1552 LGQGGTA
+1552 LGQAGTA

-1567 GQVSATSTEAINGA
+1567 GQVSATSSEAINGA

-1600 NAAGV
+1600 SASGV
-1605 LTAPTYTINNIAA
+1605 LTAPTYSINNVAA
-1618 NGTISQGSYNDVG
+1618 NGTVTKGSYNDVG

-1636 VSNSLANVADQTDDI
+1636 VSNSLANVADQTGEI
-1651 DKRAVKYD
+1651 DKLAVKYD
-1659 VDGSGNVVNTVT
+1659 VDGSGNVLNSVT
-1671 LSGTGTGAVKVTN
+1671 LAGTGTGAVKITN

-1703 FSTNS
+1703 FSTHS
-1708 TIASYFGGSTA
+1708 TIANYFGGTTA
-1719 FDGTTNLWTAPS
+1719 YNGTTNAWTAPT

-1739 DGTLTANDYSNVTAA
+1739 DGAFTSGDYNNVTAA
-1754 FSAVDGSLR
+1754 FTAVDGSLK
-1763 VLNQRITNGGGSP
+1763 VLNQRITNGGGGSA
-1776 YLAVNSSA
+1776 YLAVNSTA
-1784 AAAAA
+1784 AAATA
-1789 AGAEALAVGPQASA
+1789 AGAEAVAVGPQASA
-1803 AGASAVAV
+1803 AGANSVAV
-1811 GNGANASAD
+1811 GNGASSSAG

-1868 VADGSDDHDATNVG
+1868 VADGSDTYDATNVG

-1889 YAIDQSKA
+1889 YAIDESKK

-1916 NSNNLADPAAT
+1916 NTNNLADPSAS

-1981 ERQVVNVADGTQA
+1981 ERQVVNVADGSQA

-2016 VNGATNFNS
+2016 VNGATNYNS
-2025 VTLGSSTS
+2025 VTLGSTSS

-2083 RTDNRASAGIASA
+2083 KTDNRASAGIASA
-2096 MATASLPQPSEAGR
+2096 MATAALPQPSEAGR
-2110 SMASFAAGSYNGE
+2110 SMASIAAGSYNGE
-2123 SGVAVGLSGVSEGG
+2123 SGVALGISGVSEGG

>member
-114 LSTASLPL
+114 LSTTSLPL
-122 VHEVLPAAVQV
+122 VRDVLPAAVQV

-167 SLAANVSSGS
+167 SLAANVSSGA

-384 GAVGGVVHDVVGTV
+384 GAVGGVVYDVVGTV
-398 GSAVGGTLHET
+398 GSAAGGTLHET

-483 VGGVLDGTVGTVGGA
+483 VGGVLDGTVGTVGGV

-504 GTVGTIGSAV
+504 GTVGTIG
-514 GGALNGTVGAVGG
+514 
-527 VLDGTVGT
+527 
-535 VGGAV
+535 
-540 GGALNGT
+540 
-547 VGTVD
+547 

-615 GTVGSAVGGALNG
+615 GTVGGAVGGALNGTVGTVGSAVGGALNG

-644 GGAVGGA
+644 GGA

-660 SAVGS
+660 S
-665 ALNGTVGAVGGVLD
+665 
-679 GTSGTVGGAVG
+679 AVG

-865 AVGGVLNGTVGTV
+865 AVGGALNGTVGTV

-945 LGGGS
+945 LEGGS

-1323 DVSAGAVMYDVD
+1323 DVSAGAVMYDLD

-1567 GQVSATSTEAINGA
+1567 GQVSATSSEAINGA

-1907 NVAGSFRAN
+1907 NVAGSFRTN

>member
-19 ASELATGDSGGTAS
+19 ASELATGDSGGSAA
-33 RDPRTSL
+33 RDPRAFL
-40 LTPSALALALLC
+40 LMPTTLALALLC
-52 VLASGPA
+52 VLASGHAGA
-59 SATESNQSLRDLQ
+59 SESNQSLRDLQ

-77 YTQTLPV
+77 YTQPMPV

-92 AAAARQAQAT
+92 AAAASQAQSS
-102 PAISADTRVGLQ
+102 PAISADARVGLQ
-114 LSTASLPL
+114 LSTASLP
-122 VHEVLPAAVQV
+122 VVRDVLPASVQV
-133 KLGANASPQHVPTP
+133 KLAASTAPKQVAVPR
-147 ALAADVR
+147 LAADVR
-154 AQLGIGAGTQVDT
+154 ANANIGLGGAQ
-167 SLAANVSSGS
+167 
-177 ASPLGLTA
+177 
-185 DAKAK
+185 
-190 ARVGIAG
+190 
-197 APVASVGAGAKAAAG
+197 VASIDTGAKAAAG
-212 ITTSSQGLSGLK
+212 ISGASAGALRGLK
-224 AGIDGNADSHLAI
+224 ASVDGALDSKLKV
-237 AGHRIEGQGKAS
+237 AGHQIDAQGQVK
-249 ATAAVSLPAKE
+249 ATAAITLPAKE
-260 ELPGETDDRAIT
+260 ELPGETHDRAIT

-277 GVAGKVRVQGP
+277 GAAGKVRVQAP
-288 GGQDVVAD
+288 NGQEVVAD
-296 RNLKLAGR
+296 RNLKLAGQA
-304 TVVSAQASTLGLG
+304 TVAAQNSALGVG
-317 GLHHGA
+317 GL
-323 LGDLGGAVGG
+323 
-333 VVHGVVGTVGSAA
+333 
-346 GETLHETVGTVGSAV
+346 VGSAV
-361 GGTLHNTVGAVGGTL
+361 G
-376 HGAAGTVG
+376 AAG
-384 GAVGGVVHDVVGTV
+384 
-398 GSAVGGTLHET
+398 
-409 VGAVGGAVSG
+409 
-419 VLNGTVGTV
+419 N
-428 GGAVGGTLHNT
+428 
-439 VGAVGGTLHGAVGTV
+439 
-454 GSAVGGVLNGT
+454 
-465 VGNVGGSLGDTLN
+465 
-478 NTVGA
+478 
-483 VGGVLDGTVGTVGGA
+483 
-498 VGGALN
+498 
-504 GTVGTIGSAV
+504 
-514 GGALNGTVGAVGG
+514 
-527 VLDGTVGT
+527 
-535 VGGAV
+535 
-540 GGALNGT
+540 
-547 VGTVD
+547 
-552 SAVGGA
+552 
-558 LNGTVGAVGGVL
+558 
-570 DGTVGTVGGA
+570 
-580 VGGAL
+580 
-585 NGTVGTIGSAV
+585 
-596 GGALN
+596 
-601 GTVGAVGGVLDGTV
+601 
-615 GTVGSAVGGALNG
+615 
-628 TVGAVGGVLD
+628 
-638 GTVGTV
+638 
-644 GGAVGGA
+644 
-651 LNGTVGTVG
+651 
-660 SAVGS
+660 
-665 ALNGTVGAVGGVLD
+665 
-679 GTSGTVGGAVG
+679 
-690 GALNGTVGAVGGVLD
+690 
-705 GTVGTVGG
+705 
-713 ALNGTVGTVGSAV
+713 
-726 GGALNGTVGAVGGVL
+726 
-741 DGTVGT
+741 
-747 VGGALNGTVGTVGSA
+747 
-762 VGGALNGTVG
+762 
-772 AVGGVLDGTV
+772 
-782 GTVGGALNGTVGT
+782 
-795 VGSAVGGALNGT
+795 
-807 VGAVGGVL
+807 
-815 DGTVGTVGGAVGGAL
+815 AVGGAL

-844 LNGTVGAVGGVLD
+844 LNGTVGSVGGAVGGTLNN
-857 GTVGAVGG
+857 TVGAVGG
-865 AVGGVLNGTVGTV
+865 ALNGAVGSVGGTIGGALNGTVGSVGGAVGGTLNNTV
-878 GSAVGGALN
+878 GVVGGALNGAVGTVGGAVGGALN
-887 GTVGAVGG
+887 GTVGSVGG
-895 AVGGVLNGTVGAVGG
+895 AVGGTLNNTVGAVGG
-910 AVGGVLNGTVGTI
+910 ALNGTVGGV

-931 NNTVGS
+931 NNTVGAVGGALNGAVGTVGGAVGGALNGT
-937 VGSVVGGL
+937 VGSVGGAVGGTLNNTAGAVGGALNGAVDTVGGAVGGALNGTVGSVGGAVGGTVGSVGTAVGGTLNNTVGSVGGL
-945 LGGGS
+945 LNGA
-950 TTPGSGL
+950 TGSG
-957 DGVLTGTL
+957 TGLGGLLGNTL
-965 GNVGGAVG
+965 GNVGSAVG
-973 NLLEGNLNGTVNN
+973 NLLNGNLNGTLGN
-986 LGGAVGGLVGGTLG
+986 LGSAVGGLVGGTLG
-1000 GLGLTQP
+1000 GLGLTKP

-1012 DSPKAPAPA
+1012 TSPKAPAPA

-1044 TTSSLF
+1044 TTTSLF
-1050 GGDGYLH
+1050 GGDGYLS
-1057 NGNLKLSNANVMQA
+1057 NGNLKLSNANVMQT

-1097 AVTGG
+1097 AATGG

-1132 LLPTDSPAWAAKCL
+1132 LLPKDSPAWAAKCL
-1146 DIALADIS
+1146 DVALADIS

-1199 PGAGPNDPT
+1199 PGDGVNDPS

-1270 SAYGLTAAQVS
+1270 SAYGLTAPQVS
-1281 AGEVSVGTANG
+1281 AGEVSVGTAGG
-1292 GERQITNLAA
+1292 GERQITNVAA
-1302 GSANTDAV
+1302 GSVNTDAV
-1310 NVAQLKGAISLID
+1310 NVAQLKGAISLINGVAD
-1323 DVSAGAVMYDVD
+1323 AAVTYDLDAG
-1335 GAGNPDYRRV
+1335 GNPNYRRV
-1345 TLGNGTGTTT
+1345 TLGAGTGTTT
-1355 IGNLAAGAV
+1355 IGNLAGGAV

-1374 GQLATTNAAIAGFF
+1374 GQLAATNAAIASFF
-1388 GGITAF
+1388 GGRAAF
-1394 DPVSGAFTAPL
+1394 DPASGAFTAPL
-1405 FEISTISTDGAI
+1405 FEISTISTGGAI
-1417 AQGLYNNATDAF
+1417 AKGLYENATDAF
-1429 DAVDGSL
+1429 AAVDGSL
-1436 VNLNTQIN
+1436 VNLNTQIA

-1451 KYLRVNSTGVEAVA
+1451 KYLRVNSTGTEALA

-1479 TAANAIAV
+1479 TAANSIAV

-1506 ERQVTNLAAGTAATD
+1506 ERQVTNMAAGTAATD
-1521 AVNLGQLQASEEGA
+1521 AVNLGQLQASEQGA

-1552 LGQGGTA
+1552 LGQSGTA

-1567 GQVSATSTEAINGA
+1567 GQVSATSSEAINGA

-1600 NAAGV
+1600 NASGV
-1605 LTAPTYTINNIAA
+1605 LTAPTYSINNVAA
-1618 NGTISQGSYNDVG
+1618 NGTITKGNYNDVG

-1636 VSNSLANVADQTDDI
+1636 VSNSLANVADQTGEI
-1651 DKRAVKYD
+1651 DKLAVKYD
-1659 VDGSGNVVNTVT
+1659 VDASGNVLNSVT
-1671 LSGTGTGAVKVTN
+1671 LTGTGTGTGAVKITN

-1703 FSTNS
+1703 FSTHS
-1708 TIASYFGGSTA
+1708 TIANYFGGTTA
-1719 FDGTTNLWTAPS
+1719 YNGTTNVWTAPK

-1739 DGTLTANDYSNVTAA
+1739 DGTFTSGDYNNVTAA
-1754 FSAVDGSLR
+1754 FTAVDGSLK
-1763 VLNQRITNGGGSP
+1763 VLNQRITNGGGGSA
-1776 YLAVNSSA
+1776 YLAVNSTA
-1784 AAAAA
+1784 AAATA
-1789 AGAEALAVGPQASA
+1789 AGAEAVAVGPQASA
-1803 AGASAVAV
+1803 AGANSVAV
-1811 GNGANASAD
+1811 GNGASASAG

-1846 GASNSAGEVSVGSSG
+1846 GASNSAGEVSVGSTG

-1868 VADGSDDHDATNVG
+1868 VADGSDTYDATNVG

-1889 YAIDQSKA
+1889 YAIDESKK

-1916 NSNNLADPAAT
+1916 NTNNLADPSAS

-1976 GASGA
+1976 GAAGA
-1981 ERQVVNVADGTQA
+1981 ERQVVNVADGSQA

-2016 VNGATNFNS
+2016 VNGATNYNS
-2025 VTLGSSTS
+2025 VTLGSTNS

-2083 RTDNRASAGIASA
+2083 KTDNRASAGIASA
-2096 MATASLPQPSEAGR
+2096 MATAALPQPSEAGR
-2110 SMASFAAGSYNGE
+2110 SMASVAAGSYNGE
-2123 SGVAVGLSGVSEGG
+2123 SGVAIGISGVSEGG

>member
-19 ASELATGDSGGTAS
+19 ASELATGDSGGSAA
-33 RDPRTSL
+33 RDPRAFL
-40 LTPSALALALLC
+40 LMPTTLALALLC
-52 VLASGPA
+52 VLASGHAGA
-59 SATESNQSLRDLQ
+59 SESNQSLRDLQ

-77 YTQTLPV
+77 YTQPMPV

-92 AAAARQAQAT
+92 AAAASQAQSS
-102 PAISADTRVGLQ
+102 PAISADARVGLQ
-114 LSTASLPL
+114 LSTASLP
-122 VHEVLPAAVQV
+122 VVRDVLPASVQV
-133 KLGANASPQHVPTP
+133 KLAANTAPKQVAVPR
-147 ALAADVR
+147 LAADVR
-154 AQLGIGAGTQVDT
+154 ANANIGLGGAQ
-167 SLAANVSSGS
+167 
-177 ASPLGLTA
+177 
-185 DAKAK
+185 
-190 ARVGIAG
+190 
-197 APVASVGAGAKAAAG
+197 VASIDAGAKAAAG
-212 ITTSSQGLSGLK
+212 ISGAPAGALRGLK
-224 AGIDGNADSHLAI
+224 ASVDGALDSKLKV
-237 AGHRIEGQGKAS
+237 AGHQIDAQGQVK
-249 ATAAVSLPAKE
+249 ATAAITLPAKE
-260 ELPGETDDRAIT
+260 ELPGETHDRAIT

-277 GVAGKVRVQGP
+277 GAAGKVRVQAP
-288 GGQDVVAD
+288 NGQEVVAD
-296 RNLKLAGR
+296 RNLKLAGQA
-304 TVVSAQASTLGLG
+304 TVAAQNSALGVG
-317 GLHHGA
+317 GL
-323 LGDLGGAVGG
+323 
-333 VVHGVVGTVGSAA
+333 
-346 GETLHETVGTVGSAV
+346 VGSAV
-361 GGTLHNTVGAVGGTL
+361 G
-376 HGAAGTVG
+376 AAG
-384 GAVGGVVHDVVGTV
+384 
-398 GSAVGGTLHET
+398 
-409 VGAVGGAVSG
+409 
-419 VLNGTVGTV
+419 N
-428 GGAVGGTLHNT
+428 
-439 VGAVGGTLHGAVGTV
+439 
-454 GSAVGGVLNGT
+454 
-465 VGNVGGSLGDTLN
+465 
-478 NTVGA
+478 
-483 VGGVLDGTVGTVGGA
+483 
-498 VGGALN
+498 
-504 GTVGTIGSAV
+504 
-514 GGALNGTVGAVGG
+514 
-527 VLDGTVGT
+527 
-535 VGGAV
+535 
-540 GGALNGT
+540 
-547 VGTVD
+547 
-552 SAVGGA
+552 
-558 LNGTVGAVGGVL
+558 
-570 DGTVGTVGGA
+570 
-580 VGGAL
+580 
-585 NGTVGTIGSAV
+585 
-596 GGALN
+596 
-601 GTVGAVGGVLDGTV
+601 
-615 GTVGSAVGGALNG
+615 
-628 TVGAVGGVLD
+628 
-638 GTVGTV
+638 
-644 GGAVGGA
+644 
-651 LNGTVGTVG
+651 
-660 SAVGS
+660 
-665 ALNGTVGAVGGVLD
+665 
-679 GTSGTVGGAVG
+679 
-690 GALNGTVGAVGGVLD
+690 
-705 GTVGTVGG
+705 
-713 ALNGTVGTVGSAV
+713 
-726 GGALNGTVGAVGGVL
+726 
-741 DGTVGT
+741 
-747 VGGALNGTVGTVGSA
+747 
-762 VGGALNGTVG
+762 
-772 AVGGVLDGTV
+772 
-782 GTVGGALNGTVGT
+782 
-795 VGSAVGGALNGT
+795 
-807 VGAVGGVL
+807 
-815 DGTVGTVGGAVGGAL
+815 AVGGAL

-844 LNGTVGAVGGVLD
+844 LNGTVGS
-857 GTVGAVGG
+857 VGG
-865 AVGGVLNGTVGTV
+865 AVGGTLNNTVG
-878 GSAVGGALN
+878 AVGGALN
-887 GTVGAVGG
+887 GTVGSV
-895 AVGGVLNGTVGAVGG
+895 
-910 AVGGVLNGTVGTI
+910 

-931 NNTVGS
+931 NGTVGSVGGAVGGTLNGTVGTVGGAVGGALNGTVGSVGGAVGGTLNSTVGAVGGALNGAVGTVGGAVGGALNGTVGSVGGAVGGTLNNTVGAVGGALNGAVGTVGGAVGGALNGTVGSVGGAVGGTLNNTVGAVGGALNGTAGSVGGAVGGTLNNTVGAVGGALNGTVGTVGGAVGGALNGAVGSVGGAVGGALNGTVGSVGGAVGGTVGSVGTAVGGTLNNTVGS
-937 VGSVVGGL
+937 VGGLLNGATGSGTGLGGL
-945 LGGGS
+945 LGN
-950 TTPGSGL
+950 
-957 DGVLTGTL
+957 TL
-965 GNVGGAVG
+965 GNVGSAVG
-973 NLLEGNLNGTVNN
+973 NLLNGNLNGTLGN
-986 LGGAVGGLVGGTLG
+986 LGSAVGGLVGGTLG
-1000 GLGLTQP
+1000 GLGLTKP

-1012 DSPKAPAPA
+1012 TSPKAPAPA

-1044 TTSSLF
+1044 TTTSLF
-1050 GGDGYLH
+1050 GGDGYLS
-1057 NGNLKLSNANVMQA
+1057 NGNLKLSNANVMQT

-1097 AVTGG
+1097 AATGG

-1132 LLPTDSPAWAAKCL
+1132 LLPKDSPAWAAKCL
-1146 DIALADIS
+1146 DVALADIS

-1199 PGAGPNDPT
+1199 PGDGVNDPS

-1270 SAYGLTAAQVS
+1270 SAYGLTAPQVS
-1281 AGEVSVGTANG
+1281 AGEVSVGTAGG
-1292 GERQITNLAA
+1292 GERQITNVAA
-1302 GSANTDAV
+1302 GSVNTDAV
-1310 NVAQLKGAISLID
+1310 NVAQLKGAISLINGVAD
-1323 DVSAGAVMYDVD
+1323 AAVTYDLDAG
-1335 GAGNPDYRRV
+1335 GNPNYRRV
-1345 TLGNGTGTTT
+1345 TLGAGTGTTT
-1355 IGNLAAGAV
+1355 IGNLAGGAV
-1364 TAGSL
+1364 TTGSL

-1374 GQLATTNAAIAGFF
+1374 GQLAATNAAIASFF
-1388 GGITAF
+1388 GGRAAF
-1394 DPVSGAFTAPL
+1394 DPASGAFTAPL
-1405 FEISTISTDGAI
+1405 FEISTISTGGAI
-1417 AQGLYNNATDAF
+1417 AKGLYENATDAF
-1429 DAVDGSL
+1429 AAVDGSL
-1436 VNLNTQIN
+1436 VNLNTQIT

-1451 KYLRVNSTGVEAVA
+1451 KYLRVNSTGTEALA

-1479 TAANAIAV
+1479 TAANSIAV

-1506 ERQVTNLAAGTAATD
+1506 ERQVTNMAAGTAATD
-1521 AVNLGQLQASEEGA
+1521 AVNLGQLQASEQGA

-1552 LGQGGTA
+1552 LGQTGTA

-1567 GQVSATSTEAINGA
+1567 GQVSATSSEAINGA

-1600 NAAGV
+1600 NASGV
-1605 LTAPTYTINNIAA
+1605 LTAPTYSINNVAA
-1618 NGTISQGSYNDVG
+1618 NGTVTKGSYNDVG

-1636 VSNSLANVADQTDDI
+1636 VSNSLANVADQTGEI
-1651 DKRAVKYD
+1651 DKLAVKYD
-1659 VDGSGNVVNTVT
+1659 VDASGNVLNSVT
-1671 LSGTGTGAVKVTN
+1671 LTGTGTGAVKITN

-1708 TIASYFGGSTA
+1708 TIANYFGGTTTYN
-1719 FDGTTNLWTAPS
+1719 GTTNVWTAPK

-1739 DGTLTANDYSNVTAA
+1739 DGTFTSGDYNNVTAA
-1754 FSAVDGSLR
+1754 FTAVDGSLK
-1763 VLNQRITNGGGSP
+1763 VLNQRITNGGGGSA
-1776 YLAVNSSA
+1776 YLAVNSTA
-1784 AAAAA
+1784 AAATA
-1789 AGAEALAVGPQASA
+1789 AGAEAVAVGPQASA
-1803 AGASAVAV
+1803 AGANSVAV
-1811 GNGANASAD
+1811 GNGASASAG

-1846 GASNSAGEVSVGSSG
+1846 GASNSAGEVSVGSTG

-1868 VADGSDDHDATNVG
+1868 VADGSDTYDATNVG

-1889 YAIDQSKA
+1889 YAIDESKK

-1916 NSNNLADPAAT
+1916 NTNNLADPSAS

-1976 GASGA
+1976 GAAGA
-1981 ERQVVNVADGTQA
+1981 ERQVVNVADGSQA

-2016 VNGATNFNS
+2016 VNGATNYNS
-2025 VTLGSSTS
+2025 VTLGSTSS

-2083 RTDNRASAGIASA
+2083 KTDNRASAGIASA
-2096 MATASLPQPSEAGR
+2096 MATAALPQPSEAGR
-2110 SMASFAAGSYNGE
+2110 SMASVAAGSYNGE
-2123 SGVAVGLSGVSEGG
+2123 SGVAIGISGVSEGG

>member
-1 MNRIY
+1 MLMNRIY

-19 ASELATGDSGGTAS
+19 ASELATGDSGGSAA
-33 RDPRTSL
+33 RDPRAFL
-40 LTPSALALALLC
+40 LMPTALALALLC
-52 VLASGPA
+52 ALASGHAGA
-59 SATESNQSLRDLQ
+59 SETNQSLRDLQ

-77 YTQTLPV
+77 YAQPMPV

-92 AAAARQAQAT
+92 AAAARQAQNS
-102 PAISADTRVGLQ
+102 PAISADARLGLQ
-114 LSTASLPL
+114 LNTTSLP
-122 VHEVLPAAVQV
+122 VVRDVLPATVQV
-133 KLGANASPQHVPTP
+133 KLAANTVPKQVAVP
-147 ALAADVR
+147 ALEADVR
-154 AQLGIGAGTQVDT
+154 ANVGVGNTAARAAQVDA
-167 SLAANVSSGS
+167 SLAAHVAPG
-177 ASPLGLTA
+177 AQAPLGVAA
-185 DAKAK
+185 DARARAK
-190 ARVGIAG
+190 VGIAG
-197 APVASVGAGAKAAAG
+197 RQVAAIDTGAQAAAG
-212 ITTSSQGLSGLK
+212 LSGAAAGSLPGLK
-224 AGIDGNADSHLAI
+224 ATVDGKADTHLAV
-237 AGHRIEGQGKAS
+237 AGHHIEGQGQAR
-249 ATAAVSLPAKE
+249 ATAAVTLPAKE
-260 ELPGETDDRAIT
+260 ELPGETHDRVIS

-277 GVAGKVRVQGP
+277 GVAGKVRVQAP
-288 GGQDVVAD
+288 DGQEVVAD
-296 RNLKLAGR
+296 RNLKLAGQA
-304 TVVSAQASTLGLG
+304 TVAAQHS
-317 GLHHGA
+317 A
-323 LGDLGGAVGG
+323 LGVGNLVGGA
-333 VVHGVVGTVGSAA
+333 
-346 GETLHETVGTVGSAV
+346 
-361 GGTLHNTVGAVGGTL
+361 VGAVGGTL
-376 HGAAGTVG
+376 HGAAG
-384 GAVGGVVHDVVGTV
+384 A
-398 GSAVGGTLHET
+398 
-409 VGAVGGAVSG
+409 
-419 VLNGTVGTV
+419 
-428 GGAVGGTLHNT
+428 
-439 VGAVGGTLHGAVGTV
+439 
-454 GSAVGGVLNGT
+454 
-465 VGNVGGSLGDTLN
+465 
-478 NTVGA
+478 
-483 VGGVLDGTVGTVGGA
+483 
-498 VGGALN
+498 
-504 GTVGTIGSAV
+504 
-514 GGALNGTVGAVGG
+514 
-527 VLDGTVGT
+527 
-535 VGGAV
+535 
-540 GGALNGT
+540 
-547 VGTVD
+547 
-552 SAVGGA
+552 
-558 LNGTVGAVGGVL
+558 
-570 DGTVGTVGGA
+570 
-580 VGGAL
+580 
-585 NGTVGTIGSAV
+585 
-596 GGALN
+596 
-601 GTVGAVGGVLDGTV
+601 
-615 GTVGSAVGGALNG
+615 VGSAVGGALNG
-628 TVGAVGGVLD
+628 TVGQVGSAVGGTLNN
-638 GTVGTV
+638 TVGAV

-651 LNGTVGTVG
+651 LN
-660 SAVGS
+660 
-665 ALNGTVGAVGGVLD
+665 
-679 GTSGTVGGAVG
+679 
-690 GALNGTVGAVGGVLD
+690 
-705 GTVGTVGG
+705 
-713 ALNGTVGTVGSAV
+713 
-726 GGALNGTVGAVGGVL
+726 
-741 DGTVGT
+741 
-747 VGGALNGTVGTVGSA
+747 
-762 VGGALNGTVG
+762 
-772 AVGGVLDGTV
+772 
-782 GTVGGALNGTVGT
+782 
-795 VGSAVGGALNGT
+795 
-807 VGAVGGVL
+807 
-815 DGTVGTVGGAVGGAL
+815 GTVGTVGGAVGGAL

-844 LNGTVGAVGGVLD
+844 LNGTVGTVGSAVGGALNGTVGQVGSAVGGTLNNTV
-857 GTVGAVGG
+857 GAVGGALNGTVGTVGSAVGGALNGTVGQVGSAVGGTLNNTVGAVGG

-887 GTVGAVGG
+887 GTVGQIGSAVGGTLNNTVGTVGG
-895 AVGGVLNGTVGAVGG
+895 AVGGILNGTTGSPTGDL
-910 AVGGVLNGTVGTI
+910 GGVLGST
-923 GGAVGGAL
+923 L
-931 NNTVGS
+931 GS
-937 VGSVVGGL
+937 VGS
-945 LGGGS
+945 
-950 TTPGSGL
+950 
-957 DGVLTGTL
+957 
-965 GNVGGAVG
+965 AVG
-973 NLLEGNLNGTVNN
+973 NLLNGNLNGTVGN
-986 LGGAVGGLVGGTLG
+986 LGSAVGGLVGGTLG
-1000 GLGLTQP
+1000 SLGLTQP

-1012 DSPKAPAPA
+1012 TSPKAPAPA
-1021 DPNAGLII
+1021 DPHAGLII

-1044 TTSSLF
+1044 TTTSLF
-1050 GGDGYLH
+1050 GGNGYLS
-1057 NGNLKLSNANVMQA
+1057 NGNLKLSNANVMQT

-1132 LLPTDSPAWAAKCL
+1132 LLPKDSPAWAAKCL

-1199 PGAGPNDPT
+1199 PGDGVNDPS

-1221 MGHSVIVGDSAVG
+1221 MGHSVVVGDSAVG

-1270 SAYGLTAAQVS
+1270 SAYGLTAPQVS
-1281 AGEVSVGTANG
+1281 AGEVSVGTAGG

-1323 DVSAGAVMYDVD
+1323 DVASAAVTYDLD
-1335 GAGNPDYRRV
+1335 GSGNPDYRRV
-1345 TLGNGTGTTT
+1345 TLGAGTGTTT

-1374 GQLATTNAAIAGFF
+1374 GQLAATNSAIASFF
-1388 GGITAF
+1388 GGRAAF
-1394 DPVSGAFTAPL
+1394 DPASGIFTAPL
-1405 FEISTISTDGAI
+1405 FEISTISTGGAI
-1417 AQGLYNNATDAF
+1417 AKGLYENATDAF
-1429 DAVDGSL
+1429 AAVDGSL
-1436 VNLNTQIN
+1436 VNLNTQIT

-1451 KYLRVNSTGVEAVA
+1451 KYLRVNSTGTEAVA
-1465 TGADSIAVGTNARA
+1465 SGTDSIAVGTNARA
-1479 TAANAIAV
+1479 TAANSIAV

-1506 ERQVTNLAAGTAATD
+1506 ERQVTNMAAGTAATD
-1521 AVNLGQLQASEEGA
+1521 AVNVGQLQASEQGA

-1552 LGQGGTA
+1552 LGQTGTA

-1567 GQVSATSTEAINGA
+1567 GQVSATSSEAINGA

-1590 ATHLGGGAAV
+1590 ATHLGGGATVDA
-1600 NAAGV
+1600 NGV
-1605 LTAPTYTINNIAA
+1605 LTAPTYSINNVAA
-1618 NGTISQGSYNDVG
+1618 NGTITKGNYNDVG

-1636 VSNSLANVADQTDDI
+1636 VSNSLANVADQTGEI
-1651 DKRAVKYD
+1651 DKLAVKYD
-1659 VDGSGNVVNTVT
+1659 VDGSGNVLNSVT
-1671 LSGTGTGAVKVTN
+1671 LTGTGTGAVKITN

-1708 TIASYFGGSTA
+1708 TIATYFGGTTA
-1719 FDGTTNLWTAPS
+1719 YNGTTNVWTAPT

-1739 DGTLTANDYSNVTAA
+1739 DGTFTSGDYNNVTAA
-1754 FSAVDGSLR
+1754 FTAVDGSLK
-1763 VLNQRITNGGGSP
+1763 VLNQRITNGGGGSA
-1776 YLAVNSSA
+1776 YLAVNSTA
-1784 AAAAA
+1784 AAATA
-1789 AGAEALAVGPQASA
+1789 AGAEAVAVGPQASA
-1803 AGASAVAV
+1803 AGANSVAV
-1811 GNGANASAD
+1811 GNGASSSAG

-1846 GASNSAGEVSVGSSG
+1846 GASNSAGEVSVGSTG

-1868 VADGSDDHDATNVG
+1868 VADGSDTYDATNVG

-1889 YAIDQSKA
+1889 YAIDESKK

-1916 NSNNLADPAAT
+1916 NTNNLADPSAS

-1976 GASGA
+1976 GAAGA
-1981 ERQVVNVADGTQA
+1981 ERQVVNVADGSQA

-2016 VNGATNFNS
+2016 VNGATNYNS
-2025 VTLGSSTS
+2025 VTLGSTSS

-2083 RTDNRASAGIASA
+2083 KTDNRASAGIASA
-2096 MATASLPQPSEAGR
+2096 MATAALPQPSEAGR
-2110 SMASFAAGSYNGE
+2110 SMASIAAGSYNGE
-2123 SGVAVGLSGVSEGG
+2123 SGVAVGISGVSEGG

>member
-19 ASELATGDSGGTAS
+19 ASELATGDSGGSAA
-33 RDPRTSL
+33 RDPRSAL
-40 LTPSALALALLC
+40 LMPTALALALLC
-52 VLASGPA
+52 ALASGHAGA
-59 SATESNQSLRDLQ
+59 SESNQSLRDLQ

-77 YTQTLPV
+77 YAQPMPV

-92 AAAARQAQAT
+92 AAASRQAQSS
-102 PAISADTRVGLQ
+102 PAISADARVGLQ
-114 LSTASLPL
+114 LSTNSLPI
-122 VHEVLPAAVQV
+122 VRDVLPATVQV
-133 KLGANASPQHVPTP
+133 KLAANAAPKQVAVP

-154 AQLGIGAGTQVDT
+154 TNVGLGHAASNAAKIDA
-167 SLAANVSSGS
+167 SLAANVAPS
-177 ASPLGLTA
+177 AHAPLGVAA
-185 DAKAK
+185 DARAK
-190 ARVGIAG
+190 ASVGIAG
-197 APVASVGAGAKAAAG
+197 SQVASIDTGAKAAAAVAG
-212 ITTSSQGLSGLK
+212 APAGSLSGLK
-224 AGIDGNADSHLAI
+224 ASVDGKVDSQLKLAGHQIDGQ
-237 AGHRIEGQGKAS
+237 GQVK
-249 ATAAVSLPAKE
+249 ATAAVTLPAKE
-260 ELPGETDDRAIT
+260 ELPGETHDRAIT
-272 AAFDA
+272 AAFDT
-277 GVAGKVRVQGP
+277 GVAGKVRVQAP
-288 GGQDVVAD
+288 DGQEVVAD
-296 RNLKLAGR
+296 RNLKLAGQA
-304 TVVSAQASTLGLG
+304 TVAAQNSALGVG
-317 GLHHGA
+317 GLVGGVVGA
-323 LGDLGGAVGG
+323 AGGAVGG
-333 VVHGVVGTVGSAA
+333 VLDGTVG
-346 GETLHETVGTVGSAV
+346 
-361 GGTLHNTVGAVGGTL
+361 NTV
-376 HGAAGTVG
+376 
-384 GAVGGVVHDVVGTV
+384 D
-398 GSAVGGTLHET
+398 
-409 VGAVGGAVSG
+409 AVGGA
-419 VLNGTVGTV
+419 LHGTVGTV
-428 GGAVGGTLHNT
+428 GGAVGGTLN
-439 VGAVGGTLHGAVGTV
+439 GA
-454 GSAVGGVLNGT
+454 
-465 VGNVGGSLGDTLN
+465 
-478 NTVGA
+478 
-483 VGGVLDGTVGTVGGA
+483 
-498 VGGALN
+498 
-504 GTVGTIGSAV
+504 
-514 GGALNGTVGAVGG
+514 
-527 VLDGTVGT
+527 
-535 VGGAV
+535 
-540 GGALNGT
+540 
-547 VGTVD
+547 
-552 SAVGGA
+552 
-558 LNGTVGAVGGVL
+558 
-570 DGTVGTVGGA
+570 
-580 VGGAL
+580 
-585 NGTVGTIGSAV
+585 
-596 GGALN
+596 
-601 GTVGAVGGVLDGTV
+601 
-615 GTVGSAVGGALNG
+615 
-628 TVGAVGGVLD
+628 
-638 GTVGTV
+638 
-644 GGAVGGA
+644 
-651 LNGTVGTVG
+651 
-660 SAVGS
+660 
-665 ALNGTVGAVGGVLD
+665 
-679 GTSGTVGGAVG
+679 
-690 GALNGTVGAVGGVLD
+690 
-705 GTVGTVGG
+705 
-713 ALNGTVGTVGSAV
+713 
-726 GGALNGTVGAVGGVL
+726 
-741 DGTVGT
+741 
-747 VGGALNGTVGTVGSA
+747 
-762 VGGALNGTVG
+762 
-772 AVGGVLDGTV
+772 
-782 GTVGGALNGTVGT
+782 
-795 VGSAVGGALNGT
+795 
-807 VGAVGGVL
+807 
-815 DGTVGTVGGAVGGAL
+815 VGTVGGAVGGAL

-844 LNGTVGAVGGVLD
+844 LNGAV

-865 AVGGVLNGTVGTV
+865 TVAGALNGTAGSVGSTVGGALNGAVGTV
-878 GSAVGGALN
+878 GAVGGTVGGALN
-887 GTVGAVGG
+887 GTVGSVGG
-895 AVGGVLNGTVGAVGG
+895 AVGGTLNNTVGAVGST
-910 AVGGVLNGTVGTI
+910 VGGVLNGAT
-923 GGAVGGAL
+923 GGSTGGL
-931 NNTVGS
+931 
-937 VGSVVGGL
+937 GGL
-945 LGGGS
+945 LG
-950 TTPGSGL
+950 
-957 DGVLTGTL
+957 DTL

-973 NLLEGNLNGTVNN
+973 NLLNGNLNGTIGN
-986 LGGAVGGLVGGTLG
+986 LGSAVGGLVGGTLG
-1000 GLGLTQP
+1000 GLGLTKP

-1012 DSPKAPAPA
+1012 TSPKAPAPA

-1044 TTSSLF
+1044 TTASLF
-1050 GGDGYLH
+1050 GGNGYLS
-1057 NGNLKLSNANVMQA
+1057 NGNLKLSNANVMQT

-1132 LLPTDSPAWAAKCL
+1132 LLPKDSPAWAAKCL

-1199 PGAGPNDPT
+1199 PGAGTNDPS

-1270 SAYGLTAAQVS
+1270 SAYGLTAPQVS
-1281 AGEVSVGTANG
+1281 AGEVSVGTAGG
-1292 GERQITNLAA
+1292 GERQITNVAA
-1302 GSANTDAV
+1302 GSVNTDAV

-1323 DVSAGAVMYDVD
+1323 DVAAAAVTYDLD
-1335 GAGNPDYRRV
+1335 GAGNPNYRRV
-1345 TLGNGTGTTT
+1345 TLGAGTGTTT
-1355 IGNLAAGAV
+1355 IGNLAGGAV

-1374 GQLATTNAAIAGFF
+1374 GQLAATNAAIASFF
-1388 GGITAF
+1388 GGRAAF
-1394 DPVSGAFTAPL
+1394 DPASGAFTAPL
-1405 FEISTISTDGAI
+1405 FEISTISTGGAI
-1417 AQGLYNNATDAF
+1417 AKGLYENATDAF
-1429 DAVDGSL
+1429 AAVDGSL
-1436 VNLNTQIN
+1436 VNLNTQIT

-1451 KYLRVNSTGVEAVA
+1451 KYLRVNSTGTEALA
-1465 TGADSIAVGTNARA
+1465 SGADSIAVGTNARA
-1479 TAANAIAV
+1479 TAANSIAV

-1521 AVNLGQLQASEEGA
+1521 AVNLGQLQASEQGA

-1552 LGQGGTA
+1552 LGQAGTA

-1567 GQVSATSTEAINGA
+1567 GQVSATSSEAINGA

-1600 NAAGV
+1600 NASGV
-1605 LTAPTYTINNIAA
+1605 LTAPTYSINNVAA
-1618 NGTISQGSYNDVG
+1618 NGTVTKGSYNDVG

-1636 VSNSLANVADQTDDI
+1636 VSNSLANVADQTGEI
-1651 DKRAVKYD
+1651 DKLAVKYD
-1659 VDGSGNVVNTVT
+1659 VDGSGNVLNSVT
-1671 LSGTGTGAVKVTN
+1671 LTGTGTGAVKITN

-1703 FSTNS
+1703 FNTNS
-1708 TIASYFGGSTA
+1708 TIANYFGGTTA
-1719 FDGTTNLWTAPS
+1719 YNGTTNVWTAPK

-1739 DGTLTANDYSNVTAA
+1739 DGTFTSGDYNNVTAA
-1754 FSAVDGSLR
+1754 FTAVDGSLK
-1763 VLNQRITNGGGSP
+1763 VLNQRITNGGGGSA
-1776 YLAVNSSA
+1776 YLAVNSTA
-1784 AAAAA
+1784 AAATA
-1789 AGAEALAVGPQASA
+1789 AGAEAVAVGPQASA
-1803 AGASAVAV
+1803 AGANSVAV
-1811 GNGANASAD
+1811 GNGASASAG
-1820 NSVALGAGSVASVGA
+1820 NSVALGAGSVANVGA

-1846 GASNSAGEVSVGSSG
+1846 GASNSAGEVSVGSTG

-1868 VADGSDDHDATNVG
+1868 VADGSDTYDATNVG

-1889 YAIDQSKA
+1889 YAIDESKK

-1916 NSNNLADPAAT
+1916 NTNNLADPSAS

-1981 ERQVVNVADGTQA
+1981 ERQVVNVADGSQA

-2016 VNGATNFNS
+2016 VNGATNYNS
-2025 VTLGSSTS
+2025 VTLGSTNS

-2083 RTDNRASAGIASA
+2083 KTDNRASAGIASA
-2096 MATASLPQPSEAGR
+2096 MATAALPQPSEAGR
-2110 SMASFAAGSYNGE
+2110 SMASVAAGSYNGE
-2123 SGVAVGLSGVSEGG
+2123 SDVAVGISGVSEGG

>member
-19 ASELATGDSGGTAS
+19 ASELATGDSGGSAA
-33 RDPRTSL
+33 RDPRSAL
-40 LTPSALALALLC
+40 LMPTALALALLC
-52 VLASGPA
+52 ALASGHAGA
-59 SATESNQSLRDLQ
+59 SESNQSLRDLQ

-77 YTQTLPV
+77 YAQPMPA

-92 AAAARQAQAT
+92 AAASRQAQSS
-102 PAISADTRVGLQ
+102 PAISADARVGLQ
-114 LSTASLPL
+114 LSTNSLPI
-122 VHEVLPAAVQV
+122 VRDVLPATVQV
-133 KLGANASPQHVPTP
+133 KLAANAAPKQVAVP

-154 AQLGIGAGTQVDT
+154 ANVGLGHAASHVAKIDA
-167 SLAANVSSGS
+167 SLAANVAPS
-177 ASPLGLTA
+177 AHAPLGVAA
-185 DAKAK
+185 DAQAK
-190 ARVGIAG
+190 AGVGIAG
-197 APVASVGAGAKAAAG
+197 TQVASIDTGAKAAAAVAG
-212 ITTSSQGLSGLK
+212 APTGSLSGLK
-224 AGIDGNADSHLAI
+224 ASVDGKVDSQLKLAGHQIDGQ
-237 AGHRIEGQGKAS
+237 GQVK
-249 ATAAVSLPAKE
+249 ATAAVTLPAKE
-260 ELPGETDDRAIT
+260 ELPGETHDRAIT
-272 AAFDA
+272 AAFDT
-277 GVAGKVRVQGP
+277 GVAGKVRVQAP
-288 GGQDVVAD
+288 DGQEVVAD
-296 RNLKLAGR
+296 RNLKLAGQA
-304 TVVSAQASTLGLG
+304 TVAAQNSALGVG
-317 GLHHGA
+317 GL
-323 LGDLGGAVGG
+323 VGG
-333 VVHGVVGTVGSAA
+333 VV
-346 GETLHETVGTVGSAV
+346 
-361 GGTLHNTVGAVGGTL
+361 
-376 HGAAGTVG
+376 GAAG
-384 GAVGGVVHDVVGTV
+384 
-398 GSAVGGTLHET
+398 
-409 VGAVGGAVSG
+409 
-419 VLNGTVGTV
+419 
-428 GGAVGGTLHNT
+428 
-439 VGAVGGTLHGAVGTV
+439 
-454 GSAVGGVLNGT
+454 
-465 VGNVGGSLGDTLN
+465 
-478 NTVGA
+478 GA
-483 VGGVLDGTVGTVGGA
+483 VGGVLDGTVGNTVDA
-498 VGGALN
+498 VGGALH
-504 GTVGTIGSAV
+504 
-514 GGALNGTVGAVGG
+514 
-527 VLDGTVGT
+527 GTVGT

-540 GGALNGT
+540 GSTLNG
-547 VGTVD
+547 
-552 SAVGGA
+552 A
-558 LNGTVGAVGGVL
+558 
-570 DGTVGTVGGA
+570 
-580 VGGAL
+580 
-585 NGTVGTIGSAV
+585 
-596 GGALN
+596 
-601 GTVGAVGGVLDGTV
+601 
-615 GTVGSAVGGALNG
+615 
-628 TVGAVGGVLD
+628 
-638 GTVGTV
+638 
-644 GGAVGGA
+644 
-651 LNGTVGTVG
+651 
-660 SAVGS
+660 
-665 ALNGTVGAVGGVLD
+665 
-679 GTSGTVGGAVG
+679 
-690 GALNGTVGAVGGVLD
+690 
-705 GTVGTVGG
+705 
-713 ALNGTVGTVGSAV
+713 
-726 GGALNGTVGAVGGVL
+726 
-741 DGTVGT
+741 
-747 VGGALNGTVGTVGSA
+747 
-762 VGGALNGTVG
+762 
-772 AVGGVLDGTV
+772 
-782 GTVGGALNGTVGT
+782 
-795 VGSAVGGALNGT
+795 
-807 VGAVGGVL
+807 
-815 DGTVGTVGGAVGGAL
+815 VGTVGGAVGGAL

-844 LNGTVGAVGGVLD
+844 LNGAV

-865 AVGGVLNGTVGTV
+865 T
-878 GSAVGGALN
+878 VGGALN
-887 GTVGAVGG
+887 GTVGSVGG
-895 AVGGVLNGTVGAVGG
+895 AVGGTLNNTVGAVGST
-910 AVGGVLNGTVGTI
+910 VSGVLNGAT
-923 GGAVGGAL
+923 GGSTGGL
-931 NNTVGS
+931 
-937 VGSVVGGL
+937 GGL
-945 LGGGS
+945 LG
-950 TTPGSGL
+950 
-957 DGVLTGTL
+957 DTL

-973 NLLEGNLNGTVNN
+973 NLLNGNLNGTIGN
-986 LGGAVGGLVGGTLG
+986 LGSAVGGLVGGTLG
-1000 GLGLTQP
+1000 GLGLTKP

-1012 DSPKAPAPA
+1012 TSPKAPAPA

-1044 TTSSLF
+1044 TTTSLF
-1050 GGDGYLH
+1050 GGNGYLS
-1057 NGNLKLSNANVMQA
+1057 NGNLKLSNANVMQT

-1132 LLPTDSPAWAAKCL
+1132 LLPKDSPAWAAKCL

-1199 PGAGPNDPT
+1199 PGAGTNDPS

-1270 SAYGLTAAQVS
+1270 SAYGLTAPQVS
-1281 AGEVSVGTANG
+1281 AGEVSVGTAGG
-1292 GERQITNLAA
+1292 GERQITNVAA
-1302 GSANTDAV
+1302 GSVNTDAV

-1323 DVSAGAVMYDVD
+1323 DVAAAAVTYDLD
-1335 GAGNPDYRRV
+1335 GAGNANYRRV
-1345 TLGNGTGTTT
+1345 TLGAGTGTTT
-1355 IGNLAAGAV
+1355 IGNLAGGAV

-1374 GQLATTNAAIAGFF
+1374 GQLAATNAAIASFF
-1388 GGITAF
+1388 GGRAAF
-1394 DPVSGAFTAPL
+1394 DPASGAFTAPL
-1405 FEISTISTDGAI
+1405 FEISTISTGGAI
-1417 AQGLYNNATDAF
+1417 AKGLYENATDAF
-1429 DAVDGSL
+1429 AAVDGSL
-1436 VNLNTQIN
+1436 VNLNTQIT

-1451 KYLRVNSTGVEAVA
+1451 KYLRVNSTGTEALA
-1465 TGADSIAVGTNARA
+1465 SGADSIAVGTNARA
-1479 TAANAIAV
+1479 TAANSIAV

-1506 ERQVTNLAAGTAATD
+1506 ERQVTNMAAGTAATD
-1521 AVNLGQLQASEEGA
+1521 AVNLGQLQASEQGA

-1552 LGQGGTA
+1552 LGQAGTA

-1567 GQVSATSTEAINGA
+1567 GQVSATSSEAINGA

-1600 NAAGV
+1600 NASGV
-1605 LTAPTYTINNIAA
+1605 LTAPTYAINNVAA
-1618 NGTISQGSYNDVG
+1618 NGTVTKGSYNDVG

-1636 VSNSLANVADQTDDI
+1636 VSNSLANVADQTGEI
-1651 DKRAVKYD
+1651 DKLAVKYD
-1659 VDGSGNVVNTVT
+1659 VDGSGNVLNSVT
-1671 LSGTGTGAVKVTN
+1671 LTGTGTGAVKITN

-1703 FSTNS
+1703 FNTNS
-1708 TIASYFGGSTA
+1708 TIANYFGGTTA
-1719 FDGTTNLWTAPS
+1719 YNGTTNVWTAPK

-1739 DGTLTANDYSNVTAA
+1739 DGTFTSGDYNNVTAA
-1754 FSAVDGSLR
+1754 FTAVDGSLK
-1763 VLNQRITNGGGSP
+1763 VLNQRITNGGGGSA
-1776 YLAVNSSA
+1776 YLAVNSTA
-1784 AAAAA
+1784 AAATA
-1789 AGAEALAVGPQASA
+1789 AGAEAVAVGPQASA
-1803 AGASAVAV
+1803 AGANSVAV
-1811 GNGANASAD
+1811 GNGASASAG

-1846 GASNSAGEVSVGSSG
+1846 GASNSAGEVSVGSTG

-1868 VADGSDDHDATNVG
+1868 VADGSDTYDATNVG

-1889 YAIDQSKA
+1889 YAIDESKK

-1916 NSNNLADPAAT
+1916 NTNNLADPSAS

-1981 ERQVVNVADGTQA
+1981 ERQVVNVADGSQA

-2016 VNGATNFNS
+2016 VNGATNYNS
-2025 VTLGSSTS
+2025 VTLGSTNS

-2083 RTDNRASAGIASA
+2083 KTDNRASAGIASA
-2096 MATASLPQPSEAGR
+2096 MATAALPQPSEAGR
-2110 SMASFAAGSYNGE
+2110 SMASVAAGSYNGE
-2123 SGVAVGLSGVSEGG
+2123 SGVAVGISGVSEGG

>member
-19 ASELATGDSGGTAS
+19 ASELATGDSGGSAA
-33 RDPRTSL
+33 RDPRAFL
-40 LTPSALALALLC
+40 LMPTTLALALLC
-52 VLASGPA
+52 VMASGHAGA
-59 SATESNQSLRDLQ
+59 SESNQSLRDLQ

-77 YTQTLPV
+77 YTQAMPV

-92 AAAARQAQAT
+92 AAAASQAQSS
-102 PAISADTRVGLQ
+102 PAISADARVGLQ
-114 LSTASLPL
+114 LSTASLP
-122 VHEVLPAAVQV
+122 VVRDVLPASVQV
-133 KLGANASPQHVPTP
+133 KLAANTAPKQVAVPR
-147 ALAADVR
+147 LAADVR
-154 AQLGIGAGTQVDT
+154 ANANIGLGGAQ
-167 SLAANVSSGS
+167 
-177 ASPLGLTA
+177 
-185 DAKAK
+185 
-190 ARVGIAG
+190 
-197 APVASVGAGAKAAAG
+197 VASIDAGAKAAAG
-212 ITTSSQGLSGLK
+212 ISGAPAGALRGLK
-224 AGIDGNADSHLAI
+224 ASVDGALDSKLKV
-237 AGHRIEGQGKAS
+237 AGHQIDAQGQVK
-249 ATAAVSLPAKE
+249 ATAAITLPAKE
-260 ELPGETDDRAIT
+260 ELPGETHDRAIT

-277 GVAGKVRVQGP
+277 GAAGKVRVQAP
-288 GGQDVVAD
+288 NGQEVVAD
-296 RNLKLAGR
+296 RNLKLAGQA
-304 TVVSAQASTLGLG
+304 TVAAQNSALGVG
-317 GLHHGA
+317 GL
-323 LGDLGGAVGG
+323 
-333 VVHGVVGTVGSAA
+333 
-346 GETLHETVGTVGSAV
+346 VGSAV
-361 GGTLHNTVGAVGGTL
+361 G
-376 HGAAGTVG
+376 AAG
-384 GAVGGVVHDVVGTV
+384 
-398 GSAVGGTLHET
+398 
-409 VGAVGGAVSG
+409 
-419 VLNGTVGTV
+419 N
-428 GGAVGGTLHNT
+428 
-439 VGAVGGTLHGAVGTV
+439 
-454 GSAVGGVLNGT
+454 
-465 VGNVGGSLGDTLN
+465 
-478 NTVGA
+478 
-483 VGGVLDGTVGTVGGA
+483 
-498 VGGALN
+498 
-504 GTVGTIGSAV
+504 
-514 GGALNGTVGAVGG
+514 
-527 VLDGTVGT
+527 
-535 VGGAV
+535 
-540 GGALNGT
+540 
-547 VGTVD
+547 
-552 SAVGGA
+552 
-558 LNGTVGAVGGVL
+558 
-570 DGTVGTVGGA
+570 
-580 VGGAL
+580 
-585 NGTVGTIGSAV
+585 
-596 GGALN
+596 
-601 GTVGAVGGVLDGTV
+601 
-615 GTVGSAVGGALNG
+615 
-628 TVGAVGGVLD
+628 
-638 GTVGTV
+638 
-644 GGAVGGA
+644 
-651 LNGTVGTVG
+651 
-660 SAVGS
+660 
-665 ALNGTVGAVGGVLD
+665 
-679 GTSGTVGGAVG
+679 
-690 GALNGTVGAVGGVLD
+690 
-705 GTVGTVGG
+705 
-713 ALNGTVGTVGSAV
+713 
-726 GGALNGTVGAVGGVL
+726 
-741 DGTVGT
+741 
-747 VGGALNGTVGTVGSA
+747 
-762 VGGALNGTVG
+762 
-772 AVGGVLDGTV
+772 
-782 GTVGGALNGTVGT
+782 
-795 VGSAVGGALNGT
+795 
-807 VGAVGGVL
+807 
-815 DGTVGTVGGAVGGAL
+815 AVGGAL

-844 LNGTVGAVGGVLD
+844 LNGTVSSVGGAVGGTLNNTVGAVGGALN
-857 GTVGAVGG
+857 GTVGSVGGTVGGALNGTVGSVGGAVGGTLNNTVGAVGGALNGTVGTVGG
-865 AVGGVLNGTVGTV
+865 AVGGVLNGTVGSVGGAVGGTLNNTV
-878 GSAVGGALN
+878 GAVGGALNGAVGTVGGAVGGALN
-887 GTVGAVGG
+887 GTVGSVGG
-895 AVGGVLNGTVGAVGG
+895 AVGGTLNNTVDAVGGALNGTVGSVGGVVGGTLNNTVGAVGG
-910 AVGGVLNGTVGTI
+910 ALNGAVGSVGGTVGGALNGTVGSVGGAVGGTLNNTVGAVGGALNGAVGSV

-931 NNTVGS
+931 NGTVGSVGGAVGGTVGSVGTAVGGTLNNTVGS
-937 VGSVVGGL
+937 VGGLLNGATGSGTGLGGL
-945 LGGGS
+945 LGN
-950 TTPGSGL
+950 
-957 DGVLTGTL
+957 TL
-965 GNVGGAVG
+965 GSVGSAVG
-973 NLLEGNLNGTVNN
+973 NLLNGNLNGTLGN
-986 LGGAVGGLVGGTLG
+986 LGSAVGGLVGGTLG
-1000 GLGLTQP
+1000 GLGLTKP

-1012 DSPKAPAPA
+1012 TSPKAPAPA

-1044 TTSSLF
+1044 TTTSLF
-1050 GGDGYLH
+1050 GGDGYLS
-1057 NGNLKLSNANVMQA
+1057 NGNLKLSNANVMQT

-1097 AVTGG
+1097 AATGG

-1132 LLPTDSPAWAAKCL
+1132 LLPKDSPAWAAKCL
-1146 DIALADIS
+1146 DVALADIS

-1199 PGAGPNDPT
+1199 PGDGVNDPS

-1270 SAYGLTAAQVS
+1270 SAYGLTAPQVS
-1281 AGEVSVGTANG
+1281 AGEVSVGTAGG
-1292 GERQITNLAA
+1292 GERQITNVAA
-1302 GSANTDAV
+1302 GSVNTDAV
-1310 NVAQLKGAISLID
+1310 NVAQLKGAISLINGVAD
-1323 DVSAGAVMYDVD
+1323 AAVTYDLDAG
-1335 GAGNPDYRRV
+1335 GNPNYRRV
-1345 TLGNGTGTTT
+1345 TLGAGTGTTT
-1355 IGNLAAGAV
+1355 IGNLAGGAV
-1364 TAGSL
+1364 TTGSL

-1374 GQLATTNAAIAGFF
+1374 GQLAATNAAIASFF
-1388 GGITAF
+1388 GGRAAF
-1394 DPVSGAFTAPL
+1394 DPASGAFTAPL
-1405 FEISTISTDGAI
+1405 FEISTISTGGAI
-1417 AQGLYNNATDAF
+1417 AKGLYENATDAF
-1429 DAVDGSL
+1429 AAVDGSL
-1436 VNLNTQIN
+1436 VNLNTQIT

-1451 KYLRVNSTGVEAVA
+1451 KYLRVNSTGTEALA

-1479 TAANAIAV
+1479 TAANSIAV

-1506 ERQVTNLAAGTAATD
+1506 ERQVTNMAAGTAATD
-1521 AVNLGQLQASEEGA
+1521 AVNLGQLQASEQGA

-1552 LGQGGTA
+1552 LGQSGTA

-1567 GQVSATSTEAINGA
+1567 GQVSATSSEAINGA

-1600 NAAGV
+1600 NASGV
-1605 LTAPTYTINNIAA
+1605 LTAPTYSINNVAA
-1618 NGTISQGSYNDVG
+1618 NGTITKGNYNDVG

-1636 VSNSLANVADQTDDI
+1636 VSNSLANVADQTGEI
-1651 DKRAVKYD
+1651 DKLAVKYD
-1659 VDGSGNVVNTVT
+1659 VDASGNVLNSVT
-1671 LSGTGTGAVKVTN
+1671 LTGTGTGAVKITN

-1708 TIASYFGGSTA
+1708 TIANYFGGTTTYN
-1719 FDGTTNLWTAPS
+1719 GTTNVWTAPK

-1739 DGTLTANDYSNVTAA
+1739 DGTFTSGDYNNVTAA
-1754 FSAVDGSLR
+1754 FTAVDGSLK
-1763 VLNQRITNGGGSP
+1763 VLNQRITNGGGGSA
-1776 YLAVNSSA
+1776 YLAVNSTA
-1784 AAAAA
+1784 AAATA
-1789 AGAEALAVGPQASA
+1789 AGAEAVAVGPQASA
-1803 AGASAVAV
+1803 AGANSVAV
-1811 GNGANASAD
+1811 GNGASASAG

-1846 GASNSAGEVSVGSSG
+1846 GASNSAGEVSVGNTG

-1868 VADGSDDHDATNVG
+1868 VADGSDTYDATNVG

-1889 YAIDQSKA
+1889 YAIDESKK

-1916 NSNNLADPAAT
+1916 NTNNLADPSAS

-1976 GASGA
+1976 GAAGA
-1981 ERQVVNVADGTQA
+1981 ERQVVNVADGSQA

-2016 VNGATNFNS
+2016 VNGATNYNS
-2025 VTLGSSTS
+2025 VTLGSTSS

-2083 RTDNRASAGIASA
+2083 KTDNRASAGIASA
-2096 MATASLPQPSEAGR
+2096 MATAALPQPSEAGR
-2110 SMASFAAGSYNGE
+2110 SMASVAAGSYNGE
-2123 SGVAVGLSGVSEGG
+2123 SGVAIGISGVSEGG

>member
-19 ASELATGDSGGTAS
+19 ASELATGDSGGSAA
-33 RDPRTSL
+33 RDPRSAL
-40 LTPSALALALLC
+40 LMPTALALALLC
-52 VLASGPA
+52 ALASGHAGA
-59 SATESNQSLRDLQ
+59 SESNQSLRDLQ

-77 YTQTLPV
+77 YAQPMPA

-92 AAAARQAQAT
+92 AAASRQAQSS
-102 PAISADTRVGLQ
+102 PAISADARVGLQ
-114 LSTASLPL
+114 LSTNSLPI
-122 VHEVLPAAVQV
+122 VRDVLPATVQV
-133 KLGANASPQHVPTP
+133 KLAANAAPKQVAVP

-154 AQLGIGAGTQVDT
+154 ANVGLGHAASHVAKIDA
-167 SLAANVSSGS
+167 SLAANVAPS
-177 ASPLGLTA
+177 AHAPLGVAA
-185 DAKAK
+185 DAQAK
-190 ARVGIAG
+190 AGVGIAG
-197 APVASVGAGAKAAAG
+197 TQVASIDTGAKAAAAVAG
-212 ITTSSQGLSGLK
+212 APAGSLSGLK
-224 AGIDGNADSHLAI
+224 ASVDGKVDSQLKLAGHQIDGQ
-237 AGHRIEGQGKAS
+237 GQVK
-249 ATAAVSLPAKE
+249 ATAAVTLPAKE
-260 ELPGETDDRAIT
+260 ELPGETHDRAIT
-272 AAFDA
+272 AAFDT
-277 GVAGKVRVQGP
+277 GVAGKVRVQAP
-288 GGQDVVAD
+288 DGQEVVAD
-296 RNLKLAGR
+296 RNLKLAGQA
-304 TVVSAQASTLGLG
+304 TVAAQNSALGVG
-317 GLHHGA
+317 GL
-323 LGDLGGAVGG
+323 VGG
-333 VVHGVVGTVGSAA
+333 VV
-346 GETLHETVGTVGSAV
+346 
-361 GGTLHNTVGAVGGTL
+361 
-376 HGAAGTVG
+376 GAAG
-384 GAVGGVVHDVVGTV
+384 
-398 GSAVGGTLHET
+398 
-409 VGAVGGAVSG
+409 
-419 VLNGTVGTV
+419 
-428 GGAVGGTLHNT
+428 
-439 VGAVGGTLHGAVGTV
+439 
-454 GSAVGGVLNGT
+454 
-465 VGNVGGSLGDTLN
+465 
-478 NTVGA
+478 GA
-483 VGGVLDGTVGTVGGA
+483 VGGVLDGTVGNTVDA
-498 VGGALN
+498 VGDALH
-504 GTVGTIGSAV
+504 
-514 GGALNGTVGAVGG
+514 
-527 VLDGTVGT
+527 GTVGT

-540 GGALNGT
+540 GSTLNG
-547 VGTVD
+547 
-552 SAVGGA
+552 A
-558 LNGTVGAVGGVL
+558 
-570 DGTVGTVGGA
+570 
-580 VGGAL
+580 
-585 NGTVGTIGSAV
+585 
-596 GGALN
+596 
-601 GTVGAVGGVLDGTV
+601 
-615 GTVGSAVGGALNG
+615 
-628 TVGAVGGVLD
+628 
-638 GTVGTV
+638 
-644 GGAVGGA
+644 
-651 LNGTVGTVG
+651 
-660 SAVGS
+660 
-665 ALNGTVGAVGGVLD
+665 
-679 GTSGTVGGAVG
+679 
-690 GALNGTVGAVGGVLD
+690 
-705 GTVGTVGG
+705 
-713 ALNGTVGTVGSAV
+713 
-726 GGALNGTVGAVGGVL
+726 
-741 DGTVGT
+741 
-747 VGGALNGTVGTVGSA
+747 
-762 VGGALNGTVG
+762 
-772 AVGGVLDGTV
+772 
-782 GTVGGALNGTVGT
+782 
-795 VGSAVGGALNGT
+795 
-807 VGAVGGVL
+807 
-815 DGTVGTVGGAVGGAL
+815 VGTVGGAVGGAL

-844 LNGTVGAVGGVLD
+844 LNGAV

-865 AVGGVLNGTVGTV
+865 TVGGALNGTVASVGSTVGSTVGGALNGAVGTV
-878 GSAVGGALN
+878 GAVGGTVGGALN
-887 GTVGAVGG
+887 GTVGSVGG
-895 AVGGVLNGTVGAVGG
+895 AVGGTLNNTVGAVGST
-910 AVGGVLNGTVGTI
+910 VSGVLNGAT
-923 GGAVGGAL
+923 GGSTGGL
-931 NNTVGS
+931 
-937 VGSVVGGL
+937 GGL
-945 LGGGS
+945 LG
-950 TTPGSGL
+950 
-957 DGVLTGTL
+957 DTL
-965 GNVGGAVG
+965 GHVGGAVG
-973 NLLEGNLNGTVNN
+973 NLLNGNLNGTIGN
-986 LGGAVGGLVGGTLG
+986 LGSAVGGLVGGTLG
-1000 GLGLTQP
+1000 GLGLTKP

-1012 DSPKAPAPA
+1012 TSPKAPAPA

-1044 TTSSLF
+1044 TTTSLF
-1050 GGDGYLH
+1050 GGNGYLS
-1057 NGNLKLSNANVMQA
+1057 NGNLKLSNANVMQT

-1132 LLPTDSPAWAAKCL
+1132 LLPKDSPAWAAKCL

-1199 PGAGPNDPT
+1199 PGAGTNDPS

-1270 SAYGLTAAQVS
+1270 SAYGLTAPQVS
-1281 AGEVSVGTANG
+1281 AGEVSVGTAGG
-1292 GERQITNLAA
+1292 GERQITNVAA
-1302 GSANTDAV
+1302 GSVNTDAV

-1323 DVSAGAVMYDVD
+1323 DVAAAAVTYDLD
-1335 GAGNPDYRRV
+1335 GAGNPNYRRV
-1345 TLGNGTGTTT
+1345 TLGAGTGTTT
-1355 IGNLAAGAV
+1355 IGNLAGGAV

-1374 GQLATTNAAIAGFF
+1374 GQLAATNAAIASFF
-1388 GGITAF
+1388 GGRAAF
-1394 DPVSGAFTAPL
+1394 DPASGAFTAPL
-1405 FEISTISTDGAI
+1405 FEISTISTGGAI
-1417 AQGLYNNATDAF
+1417 AKGLYENATDAF
-1429 DAVDGSL
+1429 AAVDGSL
-1436 VNLNTQIN
+1436 VNLNTQIT

-1451 KYLRVNSTGVEAVA
+1451 KYLRVNSTGTEALA
-1465 TGADSIAVGTNARA
+1465 SGADSIAVGTNARA
-1479 TAANAIAV
+1479 TAANSIAV

-1506 ERQVTNLAAGTAATD
+1506 ERQVTNMAAGTAATD
-1521 AVNLGQLQASEEGA
+1521 AVNLGQLQASEQGA

-1552 LGQGGTA
+1552 LGQAGTA

-1567 GQVSATSTEAINGA
+1567 GQVSATSSEAINGA

-1600 NAAGV
+1600 NASGV
-1605 LTAPTYTINNIAA
+1605 LTAPTYAINNVAA
-1618 NGTISQGSYNDVG
+1618 NGTVTKGSYNDVG

-1636 VSNSLANVADQTDDI
+1636 VSNSLANVADQAGEI
-1651 DKRAVKYD
+1651 DKLAVKYD
-1659 VDGSGNVVNTVT
+1659 VDGSGNVLNSVT
-1671 LSGTGTGAVKVTN
+1671 LTGTGTGAVKITN

-1703 FSTNS
+1703 FNTNS
-1708 TIASYFGGSTA
+1708 TIANYFGGTTA
-1719 FDGTTNLWTAPS
+1719 YNGTTNVWTAPK

-1739 DGTLTANDYSNVTAA
+1739 DGTFTGGDYNNVTAA
-1754 FSAVDGSLR
+1754 FTAVDGSLK
-1763 VLNQRITNGGGSP
+1763 VLNQRITNGGGGSA
-1776 YLAVNSSA
+1776 YLAVNSTA
-1784 AAAAA
+1784 AAATA
-1789 AGAEALAVGPQASA
+1789 AGAEAVAVGPQASA
-1803 AGASAVAV
+1803 AGANSVAV
-1811 GNGANASAD
+1811 GNGASASAG

-1846 GASNSAGEVSVGSSG
+1846 GASNSAGEVSVGSTG

-1868 VADGSDDHDATNVG
+1868 VADGSDTYDATNVG

-1889 YAIDQSKA
+1889 YAIDESKK

-1916 NSNNLADPAAT
+1916 NTNNLADPSAS

-1981 ERQVVNVADGTQA
+1981 ERQVVNVADGSQA

-2016 VNGATNFNS
+2016 VNGATNYNS
-2025 VTLGSSTS
+2025 VTLGSTNS

-2083 RTDNRASAGIASA
+2083 KTDNRASAGIASA
-2096 MATASLPQPSEAGR
+2096 MATAALPQPSEAGR
-2110 SMASFAAGSYNGE
+2110 SMASVAAGSYNGE
-2123 SGVAVGLSGVSEGG
+2123 SGVAVGISGVSEGG

>member
-19 ASELATGDSGGTAS
+19 ASELATGDSGGSAV
-33 RDPRTSL
+33 RDPRAL
-40 LTPSALALALLC
+40 LLMPTTLALALLC
-52 VLASGPA
+52 VLASGHAGA
-59 SATESNQSLRDLQ
+59 SESNQSLRDLQ

-77 YTQTLPV
+77 YTQPMPV

-92 AAAARQAQAT
+92 AAAASQAQSS
-102 PAISADTRVGLQ
+102 PAISADARVGLQ
-114 LSTASLPL
+114 LSTASLP
-122 VHEVLPAAVQV
+122 VVRDVLPASVQV
-133 KLGANASPQHVPTP
+133 KLAANTAPKQVAVPR
-147 ALAADVR
+147 LAGDVR
-154 AQLGIGAGTQVDT
+154 ANANIGLGGAQ
-167 SLAANVSSGS
+167 
-177 ASPLGLTA
+177 
-185 DAKAK
+185 
-190 ARVGIAG
+190 
-197 APVASVGAGAKAAAG
+197 VASIDTGAKAAAG
-212 ITTSSQGLSGLK
+212 ISGAPTGALRGLK
-224 AGIDGNADSHLAI
+224 ASVDGALDSKLKV
-237 AGHRIEGQGKAS
+237 AGHQVDAQGQVK
-249 ATAAVSLPAKE
+249 ATAAITLPAKE
-260 ELPGETDDRAIT
+260 ELPGETHDRAIT

-277 GVAGKVRVQGP
+277 GAAGKVRVQAP
-288 GGQDVVAD
+288 NGQEVVAD
-296 RNLKLAGR
+296 RNLKLAGQA
-304 TVVSAQASTLGLG
+304 TVAAQNSALGVG
-317 GLHHGA
+317 GL
-323 LGDLGGAVGG
+323 
-333 VVHGVVGTVGSAA
+333 
-346 GETLHETVGTVGSAV
+346 VGSAV
-361 GGTLHNTVGAVGGTL
+361 G
-376 HGAAGTVG
+376 AAG
-384 GAVGGVVHDVVGTV
+384 
-398 GSAVGGTLHET
+398 
-409 VGAVGGAVSG
+409 
-419 VLNGTVGTV
+419 N
-428 GGAVGGTLHNT
+428 
-439 VGAVGGTLHGAVGTV
+439 
-454 GSAVGGVLNGT
+454 
-465 VGNVGGSLGDTLN
+465 
-478 NTVGA
+478 
-483 VGGVLDGTVGTVGGA
+483 
-498 VGGALN
+498 
-504 GTVGTIGSAV
+504 
-514 GGALNGTVGAVGG
+514 
-527 VLDGTVGT
+527 
-535 VGGAV
+535 
-540 GGALNGT
+540 
-547 VGTVD
+547 
-552 SAVGGA
+552 
-558 LNGTVGAVGGVL
+558 
-570 DGTVGTVGGA
+570 
-580 VGGAL
+580 
-585 NGTVGTIGSAV
+585 
-596 GGALN
+596 
-601 GTVGAVGGVLDGTV
+601 
-615 GTVGSAVGGALNG
+615 
-628 TVGAVGGVLD
+628 
-638 GTVGTV
+638 
-644 GGAVGGA
+644 
-651 LNGTVGTVG
+651 
-660 SAVGS
+660 
-665 ALNGTVGAVGGVLD
+665 
-679 GTSGTVGGAVG
+679 
-690 GALNGTVGAVGGVLD
+690 
-705 GTVGTVGG
+705 
-713 ALNGTVGTVGSAV
+713 
-726 GGALNGTVGAVGGVL
+726 
-741 DGTVGT
+741 
-747 VGGALNGTVGTVGSA
+747 
-762 VGGALNGTVG
+762 
-772 AVGGVLDGTV
+772 
-782 GTVGGALNGTVGT
+782 
-795 VGSAVGGALNGT
+795 
-807 VGAVGGVL
+807 
-815 DGTVGTVGGAVGGAL
+815 AVGGAL

-844 LNGTVGAVGGVLD
+844 LNGTVGS
-857 GTVGAVGG
+857 VGG
-865 AVGGVLNGTVGTV
+865 AVGGTLSNTVG
-878 GSAVGGALN
+878 AVGGALN
-887 GTVGAVGG
+887 GTVGSV
-895 AVGGVLNGTVGAVGG
+895 
-910 AVGGVLNGTVGTI
+910 

-931 NNTVGS
+931 NGTVGSVGGAVGGTLNNTVGVVGGALNGTVGSVGGAVGGALNGTVGSVGGAVGGTLNNTVGAVGGALNGAVGTVGGAVGGALNDTVGSVGGAVGGTLNNTVGAVGGALNGTVGTVGGAVGGALNGTVGSVSGAVGGTLNNTVGAVGGALNGTVGSVGGAVGGALNGAVGSVGGTVGGALNGTVGSVGGAVGGTVGSVGTAVGGTLNNTVGS
-937 VGSVVGGL
+937 VGGLLNGATGSGTGLGGL
-945 LGGGS
+945 LGN
-950 TTPGSGL
+950 
-957 DGVLTGTL
+957 TL
-965 GNVGGAVG
+965 GNVGSAVG
-973 NLLEGNLNGTVNN
+973 NLLNGNLNGTLGN
-986 LGGAVGGLVGGTLG
+986 LGSAVGGLVGGTLG
-1000 GLGLTQP
+1000 GLGLTKP

-1012 DSPKAPAPA
+1012 TSPKAPAPA

-1044 TTSSLF
+1044 TTTSLF
-1050 GGDGYLH
+1050 GGDGYLS
-1057 NGNLKLSNANVMQA
+1057 NGNLKLSNANVMQT

-1097 AVTGG
+1097 AATGG

-1132 LLPTDSPAWAAKCL
+1132 LLPKDSPAWAAKCL
-1146 DIALADIS
+1146 DVALADIS

-1199 PGAGPNDPT
+1199 PGDGVNDPS

-1270 SAYGLTAAQVS
+1270 SAYGLTAPQVS
-1281 AGEVSVGTANG
+1281 AGEVSVGTAGG
-1292 GERQITNLAA
+1292 GERQITNVAA
-1302 GSANTDAV
+1302 GSVNTDAV
-1310 NVAQLKGAISLID
+1310 NVAQLKGAISLINGVAD
-1323 DVSAGAVMYDVD
+1323 AAVTYDLDAG
-1335 GAGNPDYRRV
+1335 GNPNYRRV
-1345 TLGNGTGTTT
+1345 TLGAGTGTTT
-1355 IGNLAAGAV
+1355 IGNLAGGAV

-1374 GQLATTNAAIAGFF
+1374 GQLAATNAAIASFF
-1388 GGITAF
+1388 GGRAAF
-1394 DPVSGAFTAPL
+1394 DPASGAFTAPL
-1405 FEISTISTDGAI
+1405 FEISTISTGGAI
-1417 AQGLYNNATDAF
+1417 AKGLYENATDAF
-1429 DAVDGSL
+1429 AAVDGSL
-1436 VNLNTQIN
+1436 VNLNTQIT

-1451 KYLRVNSTGVEAVA
+1451 KYLRVNSTGTEALA

-1479 TAANAIAV
+1479 TAANSIAV

-1506 ERQVTNLAAGTAATD
+1506 ERQVTNMAAGTAATD
-1521 AVNLGQLQASEEGA
+1521 AVNLGQLQASEQGA

-1552 LGQGGTA
+1552 LGQSGTA

-1567 GQVSATSTEAINGA
+1567 GQVSATSSEAINGA

-1600 NAAGV
+1600 NASGV
-1605 LTAPTYTINNIAA
+1605 LTAPTYSINNVAA
-1618 NGTISQGSYNDVG
+1618 NGTITKGNYNDVG

-1636 VSNSLANVADQTDDI
+1636 VSNSLANVADQTGEI
-1651 DKRAVKYD
+1651 DKLAVKYD
-1659 VDGSGNVVNTVT
+1659 VDASGNVLNSVT
-1671 LSGTGTGAVKVTN
+1671 LTGTGAVKITN

-1703 FSTNS
+1703 FSTNG
-1708 TIASYFGGSTA
+1708 TIANYFGGTTSYN
-1719 FDGTTNLWTAPS
+1719 GTTNVWTAPK

-1739 DGTLTANDYSNVTAA
+1739 DGTFTSGDYNNVTAA
-1754 FSAVDGSLR
+1754 FTAVDGSLK
-1763 VLNQRITNGGGSP
+1763 VLNQRITNGGGGSA
-1776 YLAVNSSA
+1776 YLAVNSTA
-1784 AAAAA
+1784 AAATA
-1789 AGAEALAVGPQASA
+1789 AGAEAVAVGPQASA
-1803 AGASAVAV
+1803 AGANSVAV
-1811 GNGANASAD
+1811 GNGASASAG

-1846 GASNSAGEVSVGSSG
+1846 GASNSAGEVSVGSTG

-1868 VADGSDDHDATNVG
+1868 VADGSDTYDATNVG

-1889 YAIDQSKA
+1889 YAIDESKK

-1916 NSNNLADPAAT
+1916 NTNNLADPSAS

-1976 GASGA
+1976 GAAGA
-1981 ERQVVNVADGTQA
+1981 ERQVVNVADGSQA

-2016 VNGATNFNS
+2016 VNGATNYNS
-2025 VTLGSSTS
+2025 VTLGSTNS

-2083 RTDNRASAGIASA
+2083 KTDNRASAGIASA
-2096 MATASLPQPSEAGR
+2096 MATAALPQPSEAGR
-2110 SMASFAAGSYNGE
+2110 SMASVAAGSYNGE
-2123 SGVAVGLSGVSEGG
+2123 SGVAIGISGVSEGG

>member
-19 ASELATGDSGGTAS
+19 ASELATGDSGGSAA
-33 RDPRTSL
+33 RDPRAFL
-40 LTPSALALALLC
+40 LMPTALALALLC
-52 VLASGPA
+52 ALASGHAGA
-59 SATESNQSLRDLQ
+59 SETNQSLRDLQ

-77 YTQTLPV
+77 YAQPMPV

-92 AAAARQAQAT
+92 AAAARQAQNS
-102 PAISADTRVGLQ
+102 PAISADARLGLQ
-114 LSTASLPL
+114 LNTTSLP
-122 VHEVLPAAVQV
+122 VVRDVLPATVQV
-133 KLGANASPQHVPTP
+133 KLAANTVPKQVAVP

-154 AQLGIGAGTQVDT
+154 ANVGVGNAAARAAQVDA
-167 SLAANVSSGS
+167 SLAAHVAPG
-177 ASPLGLTA
+177 AQAPLGVAA
-185 DAKAK
+185 DARARAK
-190 ARVGIAG
+190 VGIAG
-197 APVASVGAGAKAAAG
+197 RQVAAINTGAQAAAG
-212 ITTSSQGLSGLK
+212 LSGAAAGSLPGLK
-224 AGIDGNADSHLAI
+224 ATVDGKADTHLAV
-237 AGHRIEGQGKAS
+237 AGHHIEGQGQAR
-249 ATAAVSLPAKE
+249 ATAAVTLPAKE
-260 ELPGETDDRAIT
+260 ELPGETHDRVIS

-277 GVAGKVRVQGP
+277 GVAGKVRVQAP
-288 GGQDVVAD
+288 DGQEVVAD
-296 RNLKLAGR
+296 RNLKLAGQG
-304 TVVSAQASTLGLG
+304 TVAAQHS
-317 GLHHGA
+317 A
-323 LGDLGGAVGG
+323 LGVGNLVGGA
-333 VVHGVVGTVGSAA
+333 
-346 GETLHETVGTVGSAV
+346 
-361 GGTLHNTVGAVGGTL
+361 VGAVGGTL
-376 HGAAGTVG
+376 HGAAG
-384 GAVGGVVHDVVGTV
+384 A
-398 GSAVGGTLHET
+398 
-409 VGAVGGAVSG
+409 
-419 VLNGTVGTV
+419 
-428 GGAVGGTLHNT
+428 
-439 VGAVGGTLHGAVGTV
+439 
-454 GSAVGGVLNGT
+454 
-465 VGNVGGSLGDTLN
+465 
-478 NTVGA
+478 
-483 VGGVLDGTVGTVGGA
+483 
-498 VGGALN
+498 
-504 GTVGTIGSAV
+504 
-514 GGALNGTVGAVGG
+514 
-527 VLDGTVGT
+527 
-535 VGGAV
+535 
-540 GGALNGT
+540 
-547 VGTVD
+547 
-552 SAVGGA
+552 
-558 LNGTVGAVGGVL
+558 
-570 DGTVGTVGGA
+570 
-580 VGGAL
+580 
-585 NGTVGTIGSAV
+585 
-596 GGALN
+596 
-601 GTVGAVGGVLDGTV
+601 
-615 GTVGSAVGGALNG
+615 VGSAVGGALNG
-628 TVGAVGGVLD
+628 TVGQVGSAVGGTLNNTVGAVGGAVGGALN

-660 SAVGS
+660 
-665 ALNGTVGAVGGVLD
+665 
-679 GTSGTVGGAVG
+679 
-690 GALNGTVGAVGGVLD
+690 GALNGTVGQ
-705 GTVGTVGG
+705 
-713 ALNGTVGTVGSAV
+713 VGSAV
-726 GGALNGTVGAVGGVL
+726 GGTLNNTVGA
-741 DGTVGT
+741 
-747 VGGALNGTVGTVGSA
+747 
-762 VGGALNGTVG
+762 
-772 AVGGVLDGTV
+772 
-782 GTVGGALNGTVGT
+782 
-795 VGSAVGGALNGT
+795 
-807 VGAVGGVL
+807 
-815 DGTVGTVGGAVGGAL
+815 VGGAVGGAL

-844 LNGTVGAVGGVLD
+844 LNGTVGQVGSAVGGTLNNTVGAVGGAVGGALN
-857 GTVGAVGG
+857 GTVGQVGSAVGGALNGTVGQVGSAVGGTLNNTVGAVGG

-887 GTVGAVGG
+887 GTVGQVGSAVGG
-895 AVGGVLNGTVGAVGG
+895 TLNNTVGAVGG
-910 AVGGVLNGTVGTI
+910 AVGGALNGTVGTV
-923 GGAVGGAL
+923 GSAVGGALNGTVGQVGSAVGGSLNNTVGAVGGAL
-931 NNTVGS
+931 NGTVGTVGSAVGGALNGTVGTVGSAVGGALNGTVGQIGSAVGGTLNNTVG
-937 VGSVVGGL
+937 
-945 LGGGS
+945 
-950 TTPGSGL
+950 T
-957 DGVLTGTL
+957 
-965 GNVGGAVG
+965 VGGAVG
-973 NLLEGNLNGTVNN
+973 GILNGTTGSPTGDLGGVLGSTLGSVGSAVGNLLNGNLNGTVGN
-986 LGGAVGGLVGGTLG
+986 LGSAVGGLVGGTLG
-1000 GLGLTQP
+1000 SLGLTQP

-1012 DSPKAPAPA
+1012 TSPKAPAPA

-1044 TTSSLF
+1044 TTTSLF
-1050 GGDGYLH
+1050 GGNGYLS
-1057 NGNLKLSNANVMQA
+1057 NGNLKLSNANVMQT

-1132 LLPTDSPAWAAKCL
+1132 LLPKDSPAWAAKCL

-1199 PGAGPNDPT
+1199 PGDGVNDPS

-1221 MGHSVIVGDSAVG
+1221 MGHSVVVGDSAVG

-1270 SAYGLTAAQVS
+1270 SAYGLTAPQVS
-1281 AGEVSVGTANG
+1281 AGEVSVGTAGG

-1323 DVSAGAVMYDVD
+1323 DVASAAVTYDLD
-1335 GAGNPDYRRV
+1335 GSGNPDYRRV
-1345 TLGNGTGTTT
+1345 TLGAGTGTTT

-1374 GQLATTNAAIAGFF
+1374 GQLAATNSAIASFF
-1388 GGITAF
+1388 GGRAAF
-1394 DPVSGAFTAPL
+1394 DPASGIFTAPL
-1405 FEISTISTDGAI
+1405 FEISTISTGGAI
-1417 AQGLYNNATDAF
+1417 AKGLYENATDAF
-1429 DAVDGSL
+1429 AAVDGSL
-1436 VNLNTQIN
+1436 VNLNTQIT

-1451 KYLRVNSTGVEAVA
+1451 KYLRVNSTGTEAVA
-1465 TGADSIAVGTNARA
+1465 SGADSIAVGTNARA
-1479 TAANAIAV
+1479 TAANSIAV

-1506 ERQVTNLAAGTAATD
+1506 ERQVTNMAAGTAATD
-1521 AVNLGQLQASEEGA
+1521 AVNVGQLQASEQGA

-1552 LGQGGTA
+1552 LGQTGTA

-1567 GQVSATSTEAINGA
+1567 GQVSATSSEAINGA

-1590 ATHLGGGAAV
+1590 ATHLGGGATVDA
-1600 NAAGV
+1600 NGV
-1605 LTAPTYTINNIAA
+1605 LTAPTYSINNVAA
-1618 NGTISQGSYNDVG
+1618 NGTITKGNYNDVG

-1636 VSNSLANVADQTDDI
+1636 VSNSLANVADQTGEI
-1651 DKRAVKYD
+1651 DKLAVKYD
-1659 VDGSGNVVNTVT
+1659 VDGSGNVLNSVT
-1671 LSGTGTGAVKVTN
+1671 LTGTGTGAVKITN

-1708 TIASYFGGSTA
+1708 TIATYFGGTT
-1719 FDGTTNLWTAPS
+1719 DYNGTTNVWTAPT

-1739 DGTLTANDYSNVTAA
+1739 DGTFTSGDYNNVTAA
-1754 FSAVDGSLR
+1754 FTAVDGSLK
-1763 VLNQRITNGGGSP
+1763 VLNQRITNGGGGSA
-1776 YLAVNSSA
+1776 YLAVNSTA
-1784 AAAAA
+1784 AAATA
-1789 AGAEALAVGPQASA
+1789 AGAEAVAVGPQASA
-1803 AGASAVAV
+1803 AGANSVAV
-1811 GNGANASAD
+1811 GNGASSSAG

-1846 GASNSAGEVSVGSSG
+1846 GASNSAGEVSVGSTG

-1868 VADGSDDHDATNVG
+1868 VADGSDTYDATNVG

-1889 YAIDQSKA
+1889 YAIDESKK

-1916 NSNNLADPAAT
+1916 NTNNLADPSAS

-1976 GASGA
+1976 GAAGA
-1981 ERQVVNVADGTQA
+1981 ERQVVNVADGSQA

-2016 VNGATNFNS
+2016 VNGATNYNS
-2025 VTLGSSTS
+2025 VTLGSTSS

-2083 RTDNRASAGIASA
+2083 KTDNRASAGIASA
-2096 MATASLPQPSEAGR
+2096 MATAALPQPSEAGR
-2110 SMASFAAGSYNGE
+2110 SMASIAAGSYNGE
-2123 SGVAVGLSGVSEGG
+2123 SGVAVGISGVSEGG

>member
-19 ASELATGDSGGTAS
+19 ASELATGDSGGSAA
-33 RDPRTSL
+33 RDPRAFL
-40 LTPSALALALLC
+40 LMPTTLALALLC
-52 VLASGPA
+52 VLASGHAGA
-59 SATESNQSLRDLQ
+59 SESNQSLRDLQ

-77 YTQTLPV
+77 YTQPMPV

-92 AAAARQAQAT
+92 AAAASQAQSS
-102 PAISADTRVGLQ
+102 PAISADARVGLQ
-114 LSTASLPL
+114 LSTASLP
-122 VHEVLPAAVQV
+122 VVRDVLPASVQV
-133 KLGANASPQHVPTP
+133 KLAANTAPKQVAVPR
-147 ALAADVR
+147 LAADVR
-154 AQLGIGAGTQVDT
+154 ANANIGLGGAQ
-167 SLAANVSSGS
+167 
-177 ASPLGLTA
+177 
-185 DAKAK
+185 
-190 ARVGIAG
+190 
-197 APVASVGAGAKAAAG
+197 VASIDTGAKAAAG
-212 ITTSSQGLSGLK
+212 ISGAPAGALRGLK
-224 AGIDGNADSHLAI
+224 ASVDGALDSKLKV
-237 AGHRIEGQGKAS
+237 AGHQIDAQGQVK
-249 ATAAVSLPAKE
+249 ATAAITLPAKE
-260 ELPGETDDRAIT
+260 ELPGETHDRAIT

-277 GVAGKVRVQGP
+277 GAAGKVRVEAP
-288 GGQDVVAD
+288 NGQEVVAD
-296 RNLKLAGR
+296 RNLKLAGQA
-304 TVVSAQASTLGLG
+304 TVAAQNSALGVG
-317 GLHHGA
+317 GL
-323 LGDLGGAVGG
+323 
-333 VVHGVVGTVGSAA
+333 
-346 GETLHETVGTVGSAV
+346 VGSAV
-361 GGTLHNTVGAVGGTL
+361 G
-376 HGAAGTVG
+376 AG
-384 GAVGGVVHDVVGTV
+384 
-398 GSAVGGTLHET
+398 
-409 VGAVGGAVSG
+409 
-419 VLNGTVGTV
+419 N
-428 GGAVGGTLHNT
+428 
-439 VGAVGGTLHGAVGTV
+439 
-454 GSAVGGVLNGT
+454 
-465 VGNVGGSLGDTLN
+465 
-478 NTVGA
+478 
-483 VGGVLDGTVGTVGGA
+483 
-498 VGGALN
+498 
-504 GTVGTIGSAV
+504 
-514 GGALNGTVGAVGG
+514 
-527 VLDGTVGT
+527 
-535 VGGAV
+535 
-540 GGALNGT
+540 
-547 VGTVD
+547 
-552 SAVGGA
+552 
-558 LNGTVGAVGGVL
+558 
-570 DGTVGTVGGA
+570 
-580 VGGAL
+580 
-585 NGTVGTIGSAV
+585 
-596 GGALN
+596 
-601 GTVGAVGGVLDGTV
+601 
-615 GTVGSAVGGALNG
+615 
-628 TVGAVGGVLD
+628 
-638 GTVGTV
+638 
-644 GGAVGGA
+644 
-651 LNGTVGTVG
+651 
-660 SAVGS
+660 
-665 ALNGTVGAVGGVLD
+665 
-679 GTSGTVGGAVG
+679 
-690 GALNGTVGAVGGVLD
+690 
-705 GTVGTVGG
+705 
-713 ALNGTVGTVGSAV
+713 
-726 GGALNGTVGAVGGVL
+726 
-741 DGTVGT
+741 
-747 VGGALNGTVGTVGSA
+747 
-762 VGGALNGTVG
+762 
-772 AVGGVLDGTV
+772 
-782 GTVGGALNGTVGT
+782 
-795 VGSAVGGALNGT
+795 
-807 VGAVGGVL
+807 
-815 DGTVGTVGGAVGGAL
+815 AVGGAL

-844 LNGTVGAVGGVLD
+844 LNGTVGSVGGAVGGTLNN
-857 GTVGAVGG
+857 TVGAVGG
-865 AVGGVLNGTVGTV
+865 ALNGAVGSVGGTVGGALNGTVGSVGGAAGGTLNNTV
-878 GSAVGGALN
+878 GAVGGALNGAVGTVGGAVGGALN
-887 GTVGAVGG
+887 GTVGSVGG
-895 AVGGVLNGTVGAVGG
+895 AVGGTLNNTVGAVGG
-910 AVGGVLNGTVGTI
+910 TLNGAVGTV

-931 NNTVGS
+931 NGTVGSVGGAVGGTLNNTVGAVGGALNGTVGSVGGAVGGALNGTVGSVGGAVGGTLNNTVGAVGGALNGTVGGVGGAVGGALNGTVGSVGGAVGGTLNNTAGAVGGALNGAVGTVGGAVGGALNGTVGSVGGAVGGTVGSVGTAVGGTLNNTVGS
-937 VGSVVGGL
+937 VGGLLNGATGSGTGLGGL
-945 LGGGS
+945 LGN
-950 TTPGSGL
+950 
-957 DGVLTGTL
+957 TL
-965 GNVGGAVG
+965 GNVGSAVG
-973 NLLEGNLNGTVNN
+973 NLLNGNLNGTLGN
-986 LGGAVGGLVGGTLG
+986 LGSAVGGLVGGTLG
-1000 GLGLTQP
+1000 GLGLTKP

-1012 DSPKAPAPA
+1012 TSPKAPAPA

-1044 TTSSLF
+1044 TTTSLF
-1050 GGDGYLH
+1050 GGNGYLS
-1057 NGNLKLSNANVMQA
+1057 NGNLKLSNANVMQT

-1097 AVTGG
+1097 AATGG

-1132 LLPTDSPAWAAKCL
+1132 LLPKDSPAWAAKCL
-1146 DIALADIS
+1146 DVALADIS

-1199 PGAGPNDPT
+1199 PGDGVNDPS

-1270 SAYGLTAAQVS
+1270 SAYGLTAPQVS
-1281 AGEVSVGTANG
+1281 AGEVSVGTAGG
-1292 GERQITNLAA
+1292 GERQITNVAA
-1302 GSANTDAV
+1302 GSVNTDAV
-1310 NVAQLKGAISLID
+1310 NVAQLKGAISLINGVAD
-1323 DVSAGAVMYDVD
+1323 AAVTYDLDAG
-1335 GAGNPDYRRV
+1335 GNPNYRRV
-1345 TLGNGTGTTT
+1345 TLGAGTGTTT
-1355 IGNLAAGAV
+1355 IGNLAGGAV

-1374 GQLATTNAAIAGFF
+1374 GQLAATNAAIASFF
-1388 GGITAF
+1388 GGRAAF
-1394 DPVSGAFTAPL
+1394 DPASGAFTAPL
-1405 FEISTISTDGAI
+1405 FEISTISTGGAI
-1417 AQGLYNNATDAF
+1417 AKGLYENATDAF
-1429 DAVDGSL
+1429 AAVDGSL
-1436 VNLNTQIN
+1436 VNLNTQIT

-1451 KYLRVNSTGVEAVA
+1451 KYLRVNSTGTEALA

-1479 TAANAIAV
+1479 TAANSIAV
-1487 GAGSLADRANSVSI
+1487 GAGSLADRPNSVSI

-1506 ERQVTNLAAGTAATD
+1506 ERQVTNMAAGTAATD
-1521 AVNLGQLQASEEGA
+1521 AVNLGQLQASEQGA

-1552 LGQGGTA
+1552 LGQSGTA

-1567 GQVSATSTEAINGA
+1567 GQVSATSSEAINGA

-1600 NAAGV
+1600 NASGV
-1605 LTAPTYTINNIAA
+1605 LTAPTYSINNVAA
-1618 NGTISQGSYNDVG
+1618 NGTITKGNYNDVG

-1636 VSNSLANVADQTDDI
+1636 VSNSLANVADQTGEI
-1651 DKRAVKYD
+1651 DKLAVKYD
-1659 VDGSGNVVNTVT
+1659 VDASGNVLNRVT
-1671 LSGTGTGAVKVTN
+1671 LTGTGTGAVKITN

-1703 FSTNS
+1703 FSTHS
-1708 TIASYFGGSTA
+1708 TIANYFGGTTA
-1719 FDGTTNLWTAPS
+1719 YNGTTNVWTAPK

-1739 DGTLTANDYSNVTAA
+1739 DGTFTSGDYNNVTAA
-1754 FSAVDGSLR
+1754 FTAVDGSLK
-1763 VLNQRITNGGGSP
+1763 VLNQRITNGGGGSA
-1776 YLAVNSSA
+1776 YLAVNSTA
-1784 AAAAA
+1784 AAATA
-1789 AGAEALAVGPQASA
+1789 AGAEAVAVGPQASA
-1803 AGASAVAV
+1803 AGANSVAV
-1811 GNGANASAD
+1811 GNGASASAG

-1846 GASNSAGEVSVGSSG
+1846 GASNSAGEVSVGSTG

-1868 VADGSDDHDATNVG
+1868 VADGSDTYDATNVG

-1889 YAIDQSKA
+1889 YAIDESKK

-1916 NSNNLADPAAT
+1916 NTNNLADPSAS

-1976 GASGA
+1976 GAAGA
-1981 ERQVVNVADGTQA
+1981 ERQVVNVADGSQA

-2016 VNGATNFNS
+2016 VNGATNYNS
-2025 VTLGSSTS
+2025 VTLGSTNS

-2083 RTDNRASAGIASA
+2083 KTDNRASAGIASA
-2096 MATASLPQPSEAGR
+2096 MATAALPQPSEAGR
-2110 SMASFAAGSYNGE
+2110 SMASVAAGSYNGE
-2123 SGVAVGLSGVSEGG
+2123 SGVAIGISGVSEGG

>member
-1 MNRIY
+1 MLMNRIY

-19 ASELATGDSGGTAS
+19 ASELATGDSGGGAA
-33 RDPRTSL
+33 RDPRAFL
-40 LTPSALALALLC
+40 LMPTALALALLC
-52 VLASGPA
+52 ALASGHAGA
-59 SATESNQSLRDLQ
+59 SETNQSLRDLQ

-77 YTQTLPV
+77 YAQPMPV

-92 AAAARQAQAT
+92 AAAARQAQSS
-102 PAISADTRVGLQ
+102 PAISADARLGLQ
-114 LSTASLPL
+114 LNTTSLP
-122 VHEVLPAAVQV
+122 VVRDVLPAAVQV
-133 KLGANASPQHVPTP
+133 KLAANTTPKQVAVP

-154 AQLGIGAGTQVDT
+154 ATVGLGNTAIKAAQVDA
-167 SLAANVSSGS
+167 SLAAHVAPG
-177 ASPLGLTA
+177 AQAPLGVAA
-185 DAKAK
+185 DARARAK
-190 ARVGIAG
+190 VGIAG
-197 APVASVGAGAKAAAG
+197 HQVASIDSGAQAAAG
-212 ITTSSQGLSGLK
+212 LSGSSLK
-224 AGIDGNADSHLAI
+224 ASVDGDTDAHLAV
-237 AGHRIEGQGKAS
+237 AGHHIEGQGQAR
-249 ATAAVSLPAKE
+249 ATAAVTLPAKE
-260 ELPGETDDRAIT
+260 ELPGDTHDRAIS

-277 GVAGKVRVQGP
+277 GAAGKVRVQAP
-288 GGQDVVAD
+288 DGQEVVAD
-296 RNLKLAGR
+296 RNLKLAGQA
-304 TVVSAQASTLGLG
+304 TVAAQHSALGVG
-317 GLHHGA
+317 GLV
-323 LGDLGGAVGG
+323 GGAVD
-333 VVHGVVGTVGSAA
+333 
-346 GETLHETVGTVGSAV
+346 
-361 GGTLHNTVGAVGGTL
+361 AVGGTL
-376 HGAAGTVG
+376 HGAAG
-384 GAVGGVVHDVVGTV
+384 AVGST
-398 GSAVGGTLHET
+398 
-409 VGAVGGAVSG
+409 
-419 VLNGTVGTV
+419 
-428 GGAVGGTLHNT
+428 
-439 VGAVGGTLHGAVGTV
+439 
-454 GSAVGGVLNGT
+454 
-465 VGNVGGSLGDTLN
+465 
-478 NTVGA
+478 
-483 VGGVLDGTVGTVGGA
+483 

-504 GTVGTIGSAV
+504 
-514 GGALNGTVGAVGG
+514 
-527 VLDGTVGT
+527 
-535 VGGAV
+535 
-540 GGALNGT
+540 
-547 VGTVD
+547 
-552 SAVGGA
+552 
-558 LNGTVGAVGGVL
+558 
-570 DGTVGTVGGA
+570 
-580 VGGAL
+580 
-585 NGTVGTIGSAV
+585 
-596 GGALN
+596 
-601 GTVGAVGGVLDGTV
+601 
-615 GTVGSAVGGALNG
+615 
-628 TVGAVGGVLD
+628 

-660 SAVGS
+660 GSVGG
-665 ALNGTVGAVGGVLD
+665 ALNGTVGAVGGAVG
-679 GTSGTVGGAVG
+679 GTLNNAVGAVGGAVGGALNGTVGTVGGAVSGALNNTVGAVGGAVGGALNGTVGQVGSAVGGTLNNTVGAVGGAVGGALNGTVGTVGGAVGGALNGTAGTVGGAVG
-690 GALNGTVGAVGGVLD
+690 GALNGTVGQVGGAVGGTLNN
-705 GTVGTVGG
+705 TVGAVGGAVGG
-713 ALNGTVGTVGSAV
+713 ALNGAVGTVGSAV
-726 GGALNGTVGAVGGVL
+726 GGALNGAVGQ
-741 DGTVGT
+741 VGGA
-747 VGGALNGTVGTVGSA
+747 VGGALNGTVGTVG
-762 VGGALNGTVG
+762 G
-772 AVGGVLDGTV
+772 AVGGTLNNTV
-782 GTVGGALNGTVGT
+782 
-795 VGSAVGGALNGT
+795 
-807 VGAVGGVL
+807 
-815 DGTVGTVGGAVGGAL
+815 GAVGGAL

-844 LNGTVGAVGGVLD
+844 LNGTVGQVGGAVGGTLNN
-857 GTVGAVGG
+857 TVGAVGG
-865 AVGGVLNGTVGTV
+865 ALNGTV

-887 GTVGAVGG
+887 GTVGQVGSAVGGTLNNTVGTVGG
-895 AVGGVLNGTVGAVGG
+895 AVGGILNGTTGSPGTG
-910 AVGGVLNGTVGTI
+910 LGGVL
-923 GGAVGGAL
+923 
-931 NNTVGS
+931 GS
-937 VGSVVGGL
+937 
-945 LGGGS
+945 
-950 TTPGSGL
+950 
-957 DGVLTGTL
+957 TL
-965 GNVGGAVG
+965 GNVGSAVG
-973 NLLEGNLNGTVNN
+973 NLLNGNLNGTVGN
-986 LGGAVGGLVGGTLG
+986 LGSAVGGLVGGTLG
-1000 GLGLTQP
+1000 SLGLTQP

-1012 DSPKAPAPA
+1012 TSPKAPAPA

-1044 TTSSLF
+1044 TTTSLF
-1050 GGDGYLH
+1050 GGDGYVS
-1057 NGNLKLSNANVMQA
+1057 NGNLKLSNANVMQT
-1071 YSTVNV
+1071 YSAVNV

-1097 AVTGG
+1097 AATGG

-1199 PGAGPNDPT
+1199 PGDGVNDPS

-1243 AEATSNQANSVAL
+1243 AESTSNQANSVAL

-1270 SAYGLTAAQVS
+1270 SAYGLTAPQVS
-1281 AGEVSVGTANG
+1281 AGEVSVGTAGG
-1292 GERQITNLAA
+1292 GERQITNVAA
-1302 GSANTDAV
+1302 GSGNTDAV
-1310 NVAQLKGAISLID
+1310 NVAQLKGAISLINGVAD
-1323 DVSAGAVMYDVD
+1323 AAVTYDLDAG
-1335 GAGNPDYRRV
+1335 GNPNYRRV
-1345 TLGNGTGTTT
+1345 TLGAGTGTTT

-1374 GQLATTNAAIAGFF
+1374 GQLAATNSAIAGFF
-1388 GGITAF
+1388 GGRAAF
-1394 DPVSGAFTAPL
+1394 DPASGIFTAPL
-1405 FEISTISTDGAI
+1405 FEISTISTGGAI
-1417 AQGLYNNATDAF
+1417 AQGLYTNATDAF
-1429 DAVDGSL
+1429 AAVDGSL
-1436 VNLNTQIN
+1436 VNLNTQIT

-1451 KYLRVNSTGVEAVA
+1451 KYLRVNSTGTEAVA
-1465 TGADSIAVGTNARA
+1465 SGADSIAVGTNARA
-1479 TAANAIAV
+1479 TAANSIAV
-1487 GAGSLADRANSVSI
+1487 GAGSLADRANTVSI

-1506 ERQVTNLAAGTAATD
+1506 ERQVINVAAGTAATD
-1521 AVNLGQLQASEEGA
+1521 AVNVGQLQASEQGA
-1535 LRYDLNGDG
+1535 LRYDLNADG

-1552 LGQGGTA
+1552 LGQAGTA

-1567 GQVSATSTEAINGA
+1567 GQVSATSSEAINGA

-1600 NAAGV
+1600 SASGV
-1605 LTAPTYTINNIAA
+1605 LTAPTYSINNVAA
-1618 NGTISQGSYNDVG
+1618 NGTVTKGSYNDVG

-1636 VSNSLANVADQTDDI
+1636 VSNSLANVADQTGEI
-1651 DKRAVKYD
+1651 DKLAVKYD
-1659 VDGSGNVVNTVT
+1659 VDGSGNVLNSVT
-1671 LSGTGTGAVKVTN
+1671 LTGTGTGAVKITN

-1703 FSTNS
+1703 FSTHS
-1708 TIASYFGGSTA
+1708 TIANYFGGTTA
-1719 FDGTTNLWTAPS
+1719 YNGTTNAWTAPT
-1731 FSISSIAT
+1731 FSLSSIAT
-1739 DGTLTANDYSNVTAA
+1739 DGTFTSGDYNNVTAA
-1754 FSAVDGSLR
+1754 FTAVDGSLK
-1763 VLNQRITNGGGSP
+1763 VLNQRITNGGGGSA
-1776 YLAVNSSA
+1776 YLAVNSTA
-1784 AAAAA
+1784 AAATA
-1789 AGAEALAVGPQASA
+1789 AGAEAVAVGPQASA
-1803 AGASAVAV
+1803 AGANSVAV
-1811 GNGANASAD
+1811 GNGASSSAG

-1868 VADGSDDHDATNVG
+1868 VADGSDTYDATNVG

-1889 YAIDQSKA
+1889 YAIDESKK

-1916 NSNNLADPAAT
+1916 NTNNLADPSAS

-1981 ERQVVNVADGTQA
+1981 ERQVVNVADGSQA

-2016 VNGATNFNS
+2016 VNGTTNYNS
-2025 VTLGSSTS
+2025 VTLGSTSS

-2083 RTDNRASAGIASA
+2083 KTDNRASAGIASA
-2096 MATASLPQPSEAGR
+2096 MATAALPQPSEAGR
-2110 SMASFAAGSYNGE
+2110 SMASIAAGSYNGE
-2123 SGVAVGLSGVSEGG
+2123 SGVALGISGVSEGG

>member
-19 ASELATGDSGGTAS
+19 ASELATGDSGGSAA
-33 RDPRTSL
+33 RDPRAFL
-40 LTPSALALALLC
+40 LMPTTLALALLC
-52 VLASGPA
+52 VLASGHAGA
-59 SATESNQSLRDLQ
+59 SESNQSLRDLQ

-77 YTQTLPV
+77 YTQPMPV

-92 AAAARQAQAT
+92 AAAASQAQSS
-102 PAISADTRVGLQ
+102 PAISADARVGLQ
-114 LSTASLPL
+114 LSTASLP
-122 VHEVLPAAVQV
+122 VVRDVLPASVQV
-133 KLGANASPQHVPTP
+133 KLAANTAPKQVAVPR
-147 ALAADVR
+147 LAADVR
-154 AQLGIGAGTQVDT
+154 ANANIGLGGAQ
-167 SLAANVSSGS
+167 
-177 ASPLGLTA
+177 
-185 DAKAK
+185 
-190 ARVGIAG
+190 
-197 APVASVGAGAKAAAG
+197 VASIDTGAKAAAG
-212 ITTSSQGLSGLK
+212 ISGAPAGALRGLK
-224 AGIDGNADSHLAI
+224 ASVDGALDSKLKV
-237 AGHRIEGQGKAS
+237 AGHQIDAQGQVK
-249 ATAAVSLPAKE
+249 ATAAITLPAKE
-260 ELPGETDDRAIT
+260 ELPGETHDRAIT

-277 GVAGKVRVQGP
+277 GAAGKVRVQAP
-288 GGQDVVAD
+288 NGQEVVAD
-296 RNLKLAGR
+296 RNLKLAGQA
-304 TVVSAQASTLGLG
+304 TVAAQNSALGVG
-317 GLHHGA
+317 GL
-323 LGDLGGAVGG
+323 
-333 VVHGVVGTVGSAA
+333 VGS
-346 GETLHETVGTVGSAV
+346 VV
-361 GGTLHNTVGAVGGTL
+361 
-376 HGAAGTVG
+376 GAAGN
-384 GAVGGVVHDVVGTV
+384 A
-398 GSAVGGTLHET
+398 
-409 VGAVGGAVSG
+409 
-419 VLNGTVGTV
+419 
-428 GGAVGGTLHNT
+428 
-439 VGAVGGTLHGAVGTV
+439 
-454 GSAVGGVLNGT
+454 
-465 VGNVGGSLGDTLN
+465 
-478 NTVGA
+478 
-483 VGGVLDGTVGTVGGA
+483 
-498 VGGALN
+498 
-504 GTVGTIGSAV
+504 
-514 GGALNGTVGAVGG
+514 
-527 VLDGTVGT
+527 
-535 VGGAV
+535 
-540 GGALNGT
+540 
-547 VGTVD
+547 
-552 SAVGGA
+552 
-558 LNGTVGAVGGVL
+558 
-570 DGTVGTVGGA
+570 
-580 VGGAL
+580 
-585 NGTVGTIGSAV
+585 
-596 GGALN
+596 
-601 GTVGAVGGVLDGTV
+601 
-615 GTVGSAVGGALNG
+615 
-628 TVGAVGGVLD
+628 
-638 GTVGTV
+638 
-644 GGAVGGA
+644 
-651 LNGTVGTVG
+651 
-660 SAVGS
+660 
-665 ALNGTVGAVGGVLD
+665 
-679 GTSGTVGGAVG
+679 
-690 GALNGTVGAVGGVLD
+690 
-705 GTVGTVGG
+705 VGG

-726 GGALNGTVGAVGGVL
+726 GGALNGTVGSVG
-741 DGTVGT
+741 
-747 VGGALNGTVGTVGSA
+747 
-762 VGGALNGTVG
+762 G
-772 AVGGVLDGTV
+772 AVGGTLNNTV
-782 GTVGGALNGTVGT
+782 
-795 VGSAVGGALNGT
+795 
-807 VGAVGGVL
+807 
-815 DGTVGTVGGAVGGAL
+815 GAVGGAL

-844 LNGTVGAVGGVLD
+844 LNGTVGSVGGAVGGTLNN
-857 GTVGAVGG
+857 TVGAVGG
-865 AVGGVLNGTVGTV
+865 ALNGAVGSVGGTVGGALNGTVGSVGGAAGGTLNNTVGAVGGALNGAVGGVGGAVGGAPNGTV
-878 GSAVGGALN
+878 GSVGSAVGGALNNTVGAVGGALN
-887 GTVGAVGG
+887 GTVGS
-895 AVGGVLNGTVGAVGG
+895 VGGVVGGTLNNTVGAVGG
-910 AVGGVLNGTVGTI
+910 ALNGAVGSVGGTVGGALNGTVGSVGGAVGGTLNNTVGAVGGALNGAVGSV

-931 NNTVGS
+931 NGTVGSVGGAVGGTVGSVGTAVGGTLNNTVGS
-937 VGSVVGGL
+937 VGGLLNGATGSGTGLGGL
-945 LGGGS
+945 LGN
-950 TTPGSGL
+950 
-957 DGVLTGTL
+957 TL
-965 GNVGGAVG
+965 GNVGSAVG
-973 NLLEGNLNGTVNN
+973 NLLNGNLNGTLGN
-986 LGGAVGGLVGGTLG
+986 LGSAVGGLVGGTLG
-1000 GLGLTQP
+1000 GLGLTKP

-1012 DSPKAPAPA
+1012 TSPKAPAPA

-1044 TTSSLF
+1044 TTTSLF
-1050 GGDGYLH
+1050 GGDGYLS
-1057 NGNLKLSNANVMQA
+1057 NGNLKLSNANVMQT

-1097 AVTGG
+1097 AATGG

-1132 LLPTDSPAWAAKCL
+1132 LLPKDSPAWAAKCL
-1146 DIALADIS
+1146 DVALADIS

-1199 PGAGPNDPT
+1199 PGDGVNDPS

-1270 SAYGLTAAQVS
+1270 SAYGLTAPQVS
-1281 AGEVSVGTANG
+1281 AGEVSVGTAGG
-1292 GERQITNLAA
+1292 GERQITNVAA
-1302 GSANTDAV
+1302 GSVNTDAV
-1310 NVAQLKGAISLID
+1310 NVAQLKGAISLINGVAD
-1323 DVSAGAVMYDVD
+1323 AAVTYDLDAG
-1335 GAGNPDYRRV
+1335 GNPNYRRV
-1345 TLGNGTGTTT
+1345 TLGAGTGTTT
-1355 IGNLAAGAV
+1355 IGNLAGGAV
-1364 TAGSL
+1364 TPGSL

-1374 GQLATTNAAIAGFF
+1374 GQLAATNAAIASFF
-1388 GGITAF
+1388 GGRAAF
-1394 DPVSGAFTAPL
+1394 DPASGAFTAPL
-1405 FEISTISTDGAI
+1405 FEISTISTGGAI
-1417 AQGLYNNATDAF
+1417 AKGLYENATDAF
-1429 DAVDGSL
+1429 AAVDGSL
-1436 VNLNTQIN
+1436 VNLNTQIT

-1451 KYLRVNSTGVEAVA
+1451 KYLRVNSTGTEALA

-1479 TAANAIAV
+1479 TAANSIAV
-1487 GAGSLADRANSVSI
+1487 GAGSLADRPNSVSI

-1506 ERQVTNLAAGTAATD
+1506 ERQVTNMAAGTAATD
-1521 AVNLGQLQASEEGA
+1521 AVNLGQLQASEQGA

-1552 LGQGGTA
+1552 LGQSGTA

-1567 GQVSATSTEAINGA
+1567 GQVSATSSEAINGA

-1600 NAAGV
+1600 NASGV
-1605 LTAPTYTINNIAA
+1605 LTAPTYSINNVAA
-1618 NGTISQGSYNDVG
+1618 NGTITKGNYNDVG

-1636 VSNSLANVADQTDDI
+1636 VSNSLANVADQTGEI
-1651 DKRAVKYD
+1651 DKLAVKYD
-1659 VDGSGNVVNTVT
+1659 VDASGNVLNSVT
-1671 LSGTGTGAVKVTN
+1671 LTGTGTGAVKITN

-1703 FSTNS
+1703 FSTHS
-1708 TIASYFGGSTA
+1708 TIANYFGGTTA
-1719 FDGTTNLWTAPS
+1719 YNGTTNVWTAPK

-1739 DGTLTANDYSNVTAA
+1739 DGTFTSGDYNNVTAA
-1754 FSAVDGSLR
+1754 FTAVDGSLK
-1763 VLNQRITNGGGSP
+1763 VLNQRITNGGGGSA
-1776 YLAVNSSA
+1776 YLAVNSTA
-1784 AAAAA
+1784 AAATA
-1789 AGAEALAVGPQASA
+1789 AGAEAAAVGPQASA
-1803 AGASAVAV
+1803 AGANSVAV
-1811 GNGANASAD
+1811 GNGASASAG

-1846 GASNSAGEVSVGSSG
+1846 GASNSAGEVSVGSTG

-1868 VADGSDDHDATNVG
+1868 VADGSDTYDATNVG

-1889 YAIDQSKA
+1889 YAIDESKK

-1916 NSNNLADPAAT
+1916 NTNNLADPSAS

-1976 GASGA
+1976 GAAGA
-1981 ERQVVNVADGTQA
+1981 ERQVVNVADGSQA

-2016 VNGATNFNS
+2016 VNGATNYNS
-2025 VTLGSSTS
+2025 VTLGSTSS

-2083 RTDNRASAGIASA
+2083 KTDNRASAGIASA
-2096 MATASLPQPSEAGR
+2096 MATAALPQPSEAGR
-2110 SMASFAAGSYNGE
+2110 SMASVAAGSYNGE
-2123 SGVAVGLSGVSEGG
+2123 SGVAIGISGVSEGG

>member
-19 ASELATGDSGGTAS
+19 ASELATGDSGGGAA
-33 RDPRTSL
+33 RDPRAFL
-40 LTPSALALALLC
+40 LMPTALALALLC
-52 VLASGPA
+52 ALASGHAGA
-59 SATESNQSLRDLQ
+59 SETNQSLRDLQ

-77 YTQTLPV
+77 YAQPMPV

-92 AAAARQAQAT
+92 AAAARQAQSS
-102 PAISADTRVGLQ
+102 PAISPDARLGLQ
-114 LSTASLPL
+114 LNTTSLP
-122 VHEVLPAAVQV
+122 VVRDVLPAAVQV
-133 KLGANASPQHVPTP
+133 KLAANTTPKQVAVP

-154 AQLGIGAGTQVDT
+154 ATVGLGNTAIKAAQVDA
-167 SLAANVSSGS
+167 SLAAHVAPG
-177 ASPLGLTA
+177 AQAPLGVAA
-185 DAKAK
+185 DARARAK
-190 ARVGIAG
+190 VGIAG
-197 APVASVGAGAKAAAG
+197 HQVASIDSGAQAAAG
-212 ITTSSQGLSGLK
+212 LSGSSLK
-224 AGIDGNADSHLAI
+224 ASVDGDTDAHLAV
-237 AGHRIEGQGKAS
+237 AGHHIEGQGQAR
-249 ATAAVSLPAKE
+249 ATAAVTPPAKE
-260 ELPGETDDRAIT
+260 ELPGDTHDRAIS

-277 GVAGKVRVQGP
+277 GAAGKVRVQAP
-288 GGQDVVAD
+288 DGQEVVAD
-296 RNLKLAGR
+296 RNLKLAGQA
-304 TVVSAQASTLGLG
+304 TVAAQHSALGVG
-317 GLHHGA
+317 GLV
-323 LGDLGGAVGG
+323 GGAVD
-333 VVHGVVGTVGSAA
+333 
-346 GETLHETVGTVGSAV
+346 
-361 GGTLHNTVGAVGGTL
+361 AVGGTL
-376 HGAAGTVG
+376 HGAAG
-384 GAVGGVVHDVVGTV
+384 AVGST
-398 GSAVGGTLHET
+398 
-409 VGAVGGAVSG
+409 
-419 VLNGTVGTV
+419 
-428 GGAVGGTLHNT
+428 
-439 VGAVGGTLHGAVGTV
+439 
-454 GSAVGGVLNGT
+454 
-465 VGNVGGSLGDTLN
+465 
-478 NTVGA
+478 
-483 VGGVLDGTVGTVGGA
+483 

-504 GTVGTIGSAV
+504 
-514 GGALNGTVGAVGG
+514 
-527 VLDGTVGT
+527 
-535 VGGAV
+535 
-540 GGALNGT
+540 
-547 VGTVD
+547 
-552 SAVGGA
+552 
-558 LNGTVGAVGGVL
+558 
-570 DGTVGTVGGA
+570 
-580 VGGAL
+580 
-585 NGTVGTIGSAV
+585 
-596 GGALN
+596 
-601 GTVGAVGGVLDGTV
+601 
-615 GTVGSAVGGALNG
+615 
-628 TVGAVGGVLD
+628 

-660 SAVGS
+660 GAVGG
-665 ALNGTVGAVGGVLD
+665 ALNGTVGAVGGAVG
-679 GTSGTVGGAVG
+679 GTLNNTVGVVGGAVGGALNGTAGTVGGAVSGALNNTVGAVGGAVGGALNGTVGQVGSAVGGTLNNTVGAVGGAVGGALNGTVGTVGGAVG
-690 GALNGTVGAVGGVLD
+690 GALNGTVGTVGGAVGGALN
-705 GTVGTVGG
+705 GTVGQVGGAVGG
-713 ALNGTVGTVGSAV
+713 ALNGTVGTVG
-726 GGALNGTVGAVGGVL
+726 GAVGGTL
-741 DGTVGT
+741 NNTV
-747 VGGALNGTVGTVGSA
+747 
-762 VGGALNGTVG
+762 
-772 AVGGVLDGTV
+772 
-782 GTVGGALNGTVGT
+782 
-795 VGSAVGGALNGT
+795 
-807 VGAVGGVL
+807 
-815 DGTVGTVGGAVGGAL
+815 GAVGGAL

-844 LNGTVGAVGGVLD
+844 LNGTVGQVGSAVGGTLSN
-857 GTVGAVGG
+857 TVGTVGG
-865 AVGGVLNGTVGTV
+865 AVGGILNGTTGSPGTGLGGVLGSTLGNV
-878 GSAVGGALN
+878 GSAVG
-887 GTVGAVGG
+887 
-895 AVGGVLNGTVGAVGG
+895 
-910 AVGGVLNGTVGTI
+910 
-923 GGAVGGAL
+923 
-931 NNTVGS
+931 
-937 VGSVVGGL
+937 
-945 LGGGS
+945 
-950 TTPGSGL
+950 
-957 DGVLTGTL
+957 
-965 GNVGGAVG
+965 
-973 NLLEGNLNGTVNN
+973 NLLNGNLNGTVGN
-986 LGGAVGGLVGGTLG
+986 LGSAVGGLVGGTLG
-1000 GLGLTQP
+1000 SLGLTQP

-1012 DSPKAPAPA
+1012 TSPKAPAPA

-1044 TTSSLF
+1044 TTTSLF
-1050 GGDGYLH
+1050 GGNGYLS
-1057 NGNLKLSNANVMQA
+1057 NGNLKLSNANVMQT

-1097 AVTGG
+1097 AATGG

-1132 LLPTDSPAWAAKCL
+1132 LLPKDSPAWAAKCL

-1199 PGAGPNDPT
+1199 PGDGVNDPS

-1243 AEATSNQANSVAL
+1243 AESTSNQANSVAL

-1270 SAYGLTAAQVS
+1270 SAYGLTAPQVS
-1281 AGEVSVGTANG
+1281 AGEVSVGTAGG
-1292 GERQITNLAA
+1292 GERQITNVAA
-1302 GSANTDAV
+1302 GSGNTDAV
-1310 NVAQLKGAISLID
+1310 NVAQLKGAISLINGVAD
-1323 DVSAGAVMYDVD
+1323 AAVTYDLDAG
-1335 GAGNPDYRRV
+1335 GNPNYRRV
-1345 TLGNGTGTTT
+1345 TLGAGTGTTT

-1374 GQLATTNAAIAGFF
+1374 GQLAATNSAIASFF
-1388 GGITAF
+1388 GGRAAF
-1394 DPVSGAFTAPL
+1394 DPASGIFTAPL
-1405 FEISTISTDGAI
+1405 FEISTISTTGAI
-1417 AQGLYNNATDAF
+1417 AQGLYTNATDAF
-1429 DAVDGSL
+1429 AAVDGSL
-1436 VNLNTQIN
+1436 VNLNTQIT

-1451 KYLRVNSTGVEAVA
+1451 KYLRVNSTGTEAVA
-1465 TGADSIAVGTNARA
+1465 SGADSIAVGTNARA
-1479 TAANAIAV
+1479 TAANSIAV
-1487 GAGSLADRANSVSI
+1487 GAGSLADRANTVSI

-1506 ERQVTNLAAGTAATD
+1506 ERQVINVAAGTAATD
-1521 AVNLGQLQASEEGA
+1521 AVNVGQLQASEQGA
-1535 LRYDLNGDG
+1535 LRYDLNADG

-1552 LGQGGTA
+1552 LGQAGTA

-1567 GQVSATSTEAINGA
+1567 GQVSATSSEAINGA

-1600 NAAGV
+1600 SASGV
-1605 LTAPTYTINNIAA
+1605 LTAPTYSINNVAA
-1618 NGTISQGSYNDVG
+1618 NGTVTKGSYNDVG

-1636 VSNSLANVADQTDDI
+1636 VSNSLANVADQTGEI
-1651 DKRAVKYD
+1651 DKLAVKYD
-1659 VDGSGNVVNTVT
+1659 VDGSGNVLNSVT
-1671 LSGTGTGAVKVTN
+1671 LTGTGTGAVKITN

-1703 FSTNS
+1703 FSTHS
-1708 TIASYFGGSTA
+1708 TIANYFGGTTA
-1719 FDGTTNLWTAPS
+1719 YNGTTNAWTAPT

-1739 DGTLTANDYSNVTAA
+1739 DGTFTSGDYNNVTAA
-1754 FSAVDGSLR
+1754 FTAVDGSLK
-1763 VLNQRITNGGGSP
+1763 VLNQRITNGGGGSA
-1776 YLAVNSSA
+1776 YLAVNSTA
-1784 AAAAA
+1784 AAATA
-1789 AGAEALAVGPQASA
+1789 AGAEAVAVGPQASA
-1803 AGASAVAV
+1803 AGANSVAV
-1811 GNGANASAD
+1811 GNGASSSAG

-1868 VADGSDDHDATNVG
+1868 VADGSDTYDATNVG

-1889 YAIDQSKA
+1889 YAIDESKK

-1916 NSNNLADPAAT
+1916 NTNNLADPSAS

-1961 LGAGSVANRANTVSV
+1961 LGAGSVANRGNTVSV

-1981 ERQVVNVADGTQA
+1981 ERQVVNVADGSQA

-2016 VNGATNFNS
+2016 VNGATNYNS
-2025 VTLGSSTS
+2025 VTLGSTSS

-2083 RTDNRASAGIASA
+2083 KTDNRASAGIASA
-2096 MATASLPQPSEAGR
+2096 MATAALPQPSEAGR
-2110 SMASFAAGSYNGE
+2110 SMASIAAGSYNGE
-2123 SGVAVGLSGVSEGG
+2123 SGVALGISGVSEGG

>member
-19 ASELATGDSGGTAS
+19 ASELATGDSGGSAA
-33 RDPRTSL
+33 RDPRAFL
-40 LTPSALALALLC
+40 LMPTTLALALLC
-52 VLASGPA
+52 VLASGHAGA
-59 SATESNQSLRDLQ
+59 SESNQSLRDLQ

-77 YTQTLPV
+77 YTQPMPV

-92 AAAARQAQAT
+92 AAAASQAQSS
-102 PAISADTRVGLQ
+102 PAISADARVGLQ
-114 LSTASLPL
+114 LSTASLP
-122 VHEVLPAAVQV
+122 VVRDVLPASVQV
-133 KLGANASPQHVPTP
+133 KLAANTAPKQVAVPR
-147 ALAADVR
+147 LAADVR
-154 AQLGIGAGTQVDT
+154 ANANIGLGGAQ
-167 SLAANVSSGS
+167 
-177 ASPLGLTA
+177 
-185 DAKAK
+185 
-190 ARVGIAG
+190 
-197 APVASVGAGAKAAAG
+197 VASIDAGAKAAAG
-212 ITTSSQGLSGLK
+212 ISGAPAGALRGLK
-224 AGIDGNADSHLAI
+224 ASVDGALDSKLKV
-237 AGHRIEGQGKAS
+237 AGHQIDAQGQVK
-249 ATAAVSLPAKE
+249 ATAAITLPAKE
-260 ELPGETDDRAIT
+260 ELPGETHDRAIT

-277 GVAGKVRVQGP
+277 GAAGKVRVQAP
-288 GGQDVVAD
+288 NGQEVVAD
-296 RNLKLAGR
+296 RNLKLAGQA
-304 TVVSAQASTLGLG
+304 TVAAQNSALGVG
-317 GLHHGA
+317 GL
-323 LGDLGGAVGG
+323 
-333 VVHGVVGTVGSAA
+333 
-346 GETLHETVGTVGSAV
+346 VGSAV
-361 GGTLHNTVGAVGGTL
+361 G
-376 HGAAGTVG
+376 AAG
-384 GAVGGVVHDVVGTV
+384 
-398 GSAVGGTLHET
+398 
-409 VGAVGGAVSG
+409 
-419 VLNGTVGTV
+419 N
-428 GGAVGGTLHNT
+428 
-439 VGAVGGTLHGAVGTV
+439 
-454 GSAVGGVLNGT
+454 
-465 VGNVGGSLGDTLN
+465 
-478 NTVGA
+478 
-483 VGGVLDGTVGTVGGA
+483 
-498 VGGALN
+498 
-504 GTVGTIGSAV
+504 
-514 GGALNGTVGAVGG
+514 
-527 VLDGTVGT
+527 
-535 VGGAV
+535 
-540 GGALNGT
+540 
-547 VGTVD
+547 
-552 SAVGGA
+552 
-558 LNGTVGAVGGVL
+558 
-570 DGTVGTVGGA
+570 
-580 VGGAL
+580 
-585 NGTVGTIGSAV
+585 
-596 GGALN
+596 
-601 GTVGAVGGVLDGTV
+601 
-615 GTVGSAVGGALNG
+615 
-628 TVGAVGGVLD
+628 
-638 GTVGTV
+638 
-644 GGAVGGA
+644 
-651 LNGTVGTVG
+651 
-660 SAVGS
+660 
-665 ALNGTVGAVGGVLD
+665 
-679 GTSGTVGGAVG
+679 
-690 GALNGTVGAVGGVLD
+690 
-705 GTVGTVGG
+705 
-713 ALNGTVGTVGSAV
+713 
-726 GGALNGTVGAVGGVL
+726 
-741 DGTVGT
+741 
-747 VGGALNGTVGTVGSA
+747 
-762 VGGALNGTVG
+762 
-772 AVGGVLDGTV
+772 
-782 GTVGGALNGTVGT
+782 
-795 VGSAVGGALNGT
+795 
-807 VGAVGGVL
+807 
-815 DGTVGTVGGAVGGAL
+815 AVGGAL

-844 LNGTVGAVGGVLD
+844 LNGTVGS
-857 GTVGAVGG
+857 VGG
-865 AVGGVLNGTVGTV
+865 AVGGTLNNTVG
-878 GSAVGGALN
+878 AVGGALN
-887 GTVGAVGG
+887 GTVGSVGGAVGTVGSVGG
-895 AVGGVLNGTVGAVGG
+895 AVGGT
-910 AVGGVLNGTVGTI
+910 LNGTVGTV

-931 NNTVGS
+931 NGTVGSVGGAVGGTLNSTVGAVGGALNGAVGTVGGAVGGALNGTVGSVGGAVGGTLNNTVGAVGGALNGTAGSVGGAVGGTLNNTVGAVGGALNGTVGTVGGAVGGALNGAVGSVGGAVGGALNGTVGSVGGAVGGTVGSVGTAVGGTLNNTVGS
-937 VGSVVGGL
+937 VGGLLNGATGSGTGLGGL
-945 LGGGS
+945 LGN
-950 TTPGSGL
+950 
-957 DGVLTGTL
+957 TL
-965 GNVGGAVG
+965 GNVGSAVG
-973 NLLEGNLNGTVNN
+973 NLLNGNLNGTLGN
-986 LGGAVGGLVGGTLG
+986 LGSAVGGLVGGTLG
-1000 GLGLTQP
+1000 GLGLTKP

-1012 DSPKAPAPA
+1012 TSPKAPAPA

-1044 TTSSLF
+1044 TTTSLF
-1050 GGDGYLH
+1050 GGDGYLS
-1057 NGNLKLSNANVMQA
+1057 NGNLKLSNANVMQT

-1097 AVTGG
+1097 AATGG

-1132 LLPTDSPAWAAKCL
+1132 LLPKDSPAWAAKCL
-1146 DIALADIS
+1146 DVALADIS

-1199 PGAGPNDPT
+1199 PGDGVNDPS

-1270 SAYGLTAAQVS
+1270 SAYGLTAPQVS
-1281 AGEVSVGTANG
+1281 AGEVSVGTAGG
-1292 GERQITNLAA
+1292 GERQITNVAA
-1302 GSANTDAV
+1302 GSVNTDAV
-1310 NVAQLKGAISLID
+1310 NVAQLRGAISLINGVAD
-1323 DVSAGAVMYDVD
+1323 AAVTYDLDAG
-1335 GAGNPDYRRV
+1335 GNPNYRRV
-1345 TLGNGTGTTT
+1345 TLGAGTGTTT
-1355 IGNLAAGAV
+1355 IGNLAGGAV

-1374 GQLATTNAAIAGFF
+1374 GQLAATNAAIASFF
-1388 GGITAF
+1388 GGRAAF
-1394 DPVSGAFTAPL
+1394 DPASGAFTAPL
-1405 FEISTISTDGAI
+1405 FEISTISTGGAI
-1417 AQGLYNNATDAF
+1417 AKGLYENATDAF
-1429 DAVDGSL
+1429 AAVDGSL
-1436 VNLNTQIN
+1436 VNLNTQIT

-1451 KYLRVNSTGVEAVA
+1451 KYLRVNSTGTEALA

-1479 TAANAIAV
+1479 TAANSIAV

-1506 ERQVTNLAAGTAATD
+1506 ERQVTNMAAGTAATD
-1521 AVNLGQLQASEEGA
+1521 AVNLGQLQASEQGA

-1552 LGQGGTA
+1552 LGQSGTA

-1567 GQVSATSTEAINGA
+1567 GQVSATSSEAINGA

-1600 NAAGV
+1600 NASGV
-1605 LTAPTYTINNIAA
+1605 LTAPTYSINNVAA
-1618 NGTISQGSYNDVG
+1618 NGTITKGNYNDVG

-1636 VSNSLANVADQTDDI
+1636 VSNSLANVADQTGEI
-1651 DKRAVKYD
+1651 DKLAVKYD
-1659 VDGSGNVVNTVT
+1659 VDASGNVLNNVT
-1671 LSGTGTGAVKVTN
+1671 LTGTGTGAVKITN

-1703 FSTNS
+1703 FSTHS
-1708 TIASYFGGSTA
+1708 TIANYFGGTTA
-1719 FDGTTNLWTAPS
+1719 YNGTTNVWTAPK

-1739 DGTLTANDYSNVTAA
+1739 DGTFTSGDYNNVTAA
-1754 FSAVDGSLR
+1754 FTAVDGSLK
-1763 VLNQRITNGGGSP
+1763 VLNQRITNGGGGST
-1776 YLAVNSSA
+1776 YLAVNSTA
-1784 AAAAA
+1784 AAATA
-1789 AGAEALAVGPQASA
+1789 AGAEAVAVGPQASA
-1803 AGASAVAV
+1803 AGANSVAV
-1811 GNGANASAD
+1811 GNGASASAG

-1846 GASNSAGEVSVGSSG
+1846 GASNSAGEVSVGSTG

-1868 VADGSDDHDATNVG
+1868 VADGSDTYDATNVG

-1889 YAIDQSKA
+1889 YAIDESKK

-1916 NSNNLADPAAT
+1916 NTNNLADPSAS

-1976 GASGA
+1976 GAAGA
-1981 ERQVVNVADGTQA
+1981 ERQVVNVADGSQA

-2016 VNGATNFNS
+2016 VNGATNYNS
-2025 VTLGSSTS
+2025 VTLGSTSS

-2083 RTDNRASAGIASA
+2083 KTDNRASAGIASA
-2096 MATASLPQPSEAGR
+2096 MATAALPQPSEAGR
-2110 SMASFAAGSYNGE
+2110 SMASVAAGSYNGE
-2123 SGVAVGLSGVSEGG
+2123 SGVAIGISGVSEGG

>member
-19 ASELATGDSGGTAS
+19 ASELATGDSGGSAA
-33 RDPRTSL
+33 RDPRSAL
-40 LTPSALALALLC
+40 LMPTALALALLC
-52 VLASGPA
+52 ALASGHAGA
-59 SATESNQSLRDLQ
+59 SESNQSLRDLQ

-77 YTQTLPV
+77 YAQPMPV

-92 AAAARQAQAT
+92 AAASRQAQST
-102 PAISADTRVGLQ
+102 TAISADARVGLQ
-114 LSTASLPL
+114 LSTNALP
-122 VHEVLPAAVQV
+122 VVRDVLPATVQV
-133 KLGANASPQHVPTP
+133 KLDANTAPKQVAVP

-154 AQLGIGAGTQVDT
+154 ANVGLGHAASNVAKIDA
-167 SLAANVSSGS
+167 SLAANVAPS
-177 ASPLGLTA
+177 AHGPLGVAA
-185 DAKAK
+185 DAQAK
-190 ARVGIAG
+190 ARVGVAG
-197 APVASVGAGAKAAAG
+197 TQVASIDTGAKAAVAVAG
-212 ITTSSQGLSGLK
+212 ASAGSLSGLK
-224 AGIDGNADSHLAI
+224 ASVDGKVDSQLKLAGHQIDGQ
-237 AGHRIEGQGKAS
+237 GQVK
-249 ATAAVSLPAKE
+249 ATAAVTLPAKE
-260 ELPGETDDRAIT
+260 ELPGETHDRAIT
-272 AAFDA
+272 AAFDT
-277 GVAGKVRVQGP
+277 GVAGKVRVQARD
-288 GGQDVVAD
+288 GQEVVAD
-296 RNLKLAGR
+296 RNLKLAGQA
-304 TVVSAQASTLGLG
+304 TVAAQNSALGVG
-317 GLHHGA
+317 GLVGGVVGA
-323 LGDLGGAVGG
+323 AGGAVGG
-333 VVHGVVGTVGSAA
+333 VLDGTVG
-346 GETLHETVGTVGSAV
+346 
-361 GGTLHNTVGAVGGTL
+361 NTVGAVGGAL
-376 HGAAGTVG
+376 H
-384 GAVGGVVHDVVGTV
+384 
-398 GSAVGGTLHET
+398 
-409 VGAVGGAVSG
+409 
-419 VLNGTVGTV
+419 GTVGTV
-428 GGAVGGTLHNT
+428 GGAVGST
-439 VGAVGGTLHGAVGTV
+439 
-454 GSAVGGVLNGT
+454 LNG
-465 VGNVGGSLGDTLN
+465 
-478 NTVGA
+478 A
-483 VGGVLDGTVGTVGGA
+483 VGTVGGA

-504 GTVGTIGSAV
+504 GTVGSVGSTV
-514 GGALNGTVGAVGG
+514 GGALNGAV
-527 VLDGTVGT
+527 
-535 VGGAV
+535 
-540 GGALNGT
+540 
-547 VGTVD
+547 
-552 SAVGGA
+552 
-558 LNGTVGAVGGVL
+558 GTVGAVG
-570 DGTVGTVGGA
+570 
-580 VGGAL
+580 
-585 NGTVGTIGSAV
+585 
-596 GGALN
+596 
-601 GTVGAVGGVLDGTV
+601 
-615 GTVGSAVGGALNG
+615 
-628 TVGAVGGVLD
+628 
-638 GTVGTV
+638 
-644 GGAVGGA
+644 
-651 LNGTVGTVG
+651 
-660 SAVGS
+660 
-665 ALNGTVGAVGGVLD
+665 
-679 GTSGTVGGAVG
+679 
-690 GALNGTVGAVGGVLD
+690 
-705 GTVGTVGG
+705 GTVGG
-713 ALNGTVGTVGSAV
+713 ALNGTVGSVGSVV
-726 GGALNGTVGAVGGVL
+726 GGALNGAVGTVGAVG
-741 DGTVGT
+741 GT
-747 VGGALNGTVGTVGSA
+747 VGGALNGTVGSVGSA
-762 VGGALNGTVG
+762 VGGALNGAVGTVG
-772 AVGGVLDGTV
+772 AVG
-782 GTVGGALNGTVGT
+782 GTVGGALNGTVGS
-795 VGSAVGGALNGT
+795 VGSAVGGALNGAVGT
-807 VGAVGGVL
+807 VGAVGG
-815 DGTVGTVGGAVGGAL
+815 TVGGAL
-830 NGTVGTVGSAVGGA
+830 NGTVGSVGSAVGGA
-844 LNGTVGAVGGVLD
+844 LNGAV

-865 AVGGVLNGTVGTV
+865 T
-878 GSAVGGALN
+878 VGGALN
-887 GTVGAVGG
+887 GTVGSVGSAVGG
-895 AVGGVLNGTVGAVGG
+895 TLNGAVGTVGAVGG
-910 AVGGVLNGTVGTI
+910 TVDGALNGTVGSVGSAVGGTLNNTVGAVGNTVGGVLNGAT
-923 GGAVGGAL
+923 GGSTGGL
-931 NNTVGS
+931 
-937 VGSVVGGL
+937 GGL
-945 LGGGS
+945 LGN
-950 TTPGSGL
+950 
-957 DGVLTGTL
+957 TL
-965 GNVGGAVG
+965 GSVGGAVG
-973 NLLEGNLNGTVNN
+973 NLLNGNLNGTIGN
-986 LGGAVGGLVGGTLG
+986 LGSAVGGLVGGTLS
-1000 GLGLTQP
+1000 GLGLTKP

-1012 DSPKAPAPA
+1012 TSPKAPAPA

-1044 TTSSLF
+1044 TTTSLF
-1050 GGDGYLH
+1050 GGNGYLS
-1057 NGNLKLSNANVMQA
+1057 NGNLKLSNANVMQT

-1097 AVTGG
+1097 AATGG

-1132 LLPTDSPAWAAKCL
+1132 LLPKDSPAWAAKCL

-1199 PGAGPNDPT
+1199 PGDGVNDPS

-1270 SAYGLTAAQVS
+1270 SAYGLTAPQVS
-1281 AGEVSVGTANG
+1281 AGEVSVGTAGG
-1292 GERQITNLAA
+1292 GERQITNVAA

-1310 NVAQLKGAISLID
+1310 NVVQLKGAISLIN
-1323 DVSAGAVMYDVD
+1323 DVAAAAVTYDLD
-1335 GAGNPDYRRV
+1335 GAGNPNYRRV
-1345 TLGNGTGTTT
+1345 TLGAGTGTTT
-1355 IGNLAAGAV
+1355 IGNLAGGAV

-1374 GQLATTNAAIAGFF
+1374 GQLAATNAAIASFF
-1388 GGITAF
+1388 GGRAAF
-1394 DPVSGAFTAPL
+1394 DPASGAFTAPL
-1405 FEISTISTDGAI
+1405 FEISTISTGGAI
-1417 AQGLYNNATDAF
+1417 AKGLYDNATDAF
-1429 DAVDGSL
+1429 AAVDGSL
-1436 VNLNTQIN
+1436 VNLNTQIT

-1451 KYLRVNSTGVEAVA
+1451 KYLRVNSTGTEALA
-1465 TGADSIAVGTNARA
+1465 TGTDSIAVGTNARA
-1479 TAANAIAV
+1479 TAANSIAV

-1506 ERQVTNLAAGTAATD
+1506 ERQVTNMAAGTAATD
-1521 AVNLGQLQASEEGA
+1521 AVNVGQLQASEQGA

-1552 LGQGGTA
+1552 LGQTGTA

-1567 GQVSATSTEAINGA
+1567 GQVSATSSEAINGA

-1600 NAAGV
+1600 NASGV
-1605 LTAPTYTINNIAA
+1605 LTAPTYSINNVAA
-1618 NGTISQGSYNDVG
+1618 NGTVSKGSYNDVG

-1636 VSNSLANVADQTDDI
+1636 VSNSLANVADQTGEI
-1651 DKRAVKYD
+1651 DKLAVKYD
-1659 VDGSGNVVNTVT
+1659 VDGSGNVLNSVT
-1671 LSGTGTGAVKVTN
+1671 LTGTGTGAVKITN

-1703 FSTNS
+1703 FNTNS
-1708 TIASYFGGSTA
+1708 TIANYFGGTTA
-1719 FDGTTNLWTAPS
+1719 YNGTTNVWTAPK

-1739 DGTLTANDYSNVTAA
+1739 DGTFTSGDYNNVTAA
-1754 FSAVDGSLR
+1754 FTAVDGSLK
-1763 VLNQRITNGGGSP
+1763 VLNQRITNGGGGSA
-1776 YLAVNSSA
+1776 YLAVNSTA
-1784 AAAAA
+1784 AAATA
-1789 AGAEALAVGPQASA
+1789 AGAEAVAVGPQASA
-1803 AGASAVAV
+1803 AGANSVAV
-1811 GNGANASAD
+1811 GNGASSSAG

-1846 GASNSAGEVSVGSSG
+1846 GASNSAGEVSVGSTG

-1889 YAIDQSKA
+1889 YAIDQSKS

-1916 NSNNLADPAAT
+1916 NTNNLADPSAS

-1976 GASGA
+1976 GAAGA
-1981 ERQVVNVADGTQA
+1981 ERQVVNVADGSQA

-2016 VNGATNFNS
+2016 TNGATNYNS
-2025 VTLGSSTS
+2025 VTLGSTSS

-2083 RTDNRASAGIASA
+2083 KTDNRASAGIASA
-2096 MATASLPQPSEAGR
+2096 MATAALPQPSEAGR
-2110 SMASFAAGSYNGE
+2110 SMASVAAGSYNGE
-2123 SGVAVGLSGVSEGG
+2123 SGVAVGISGVSEGG

>member
-19 ASELATGDSGGTAS
+19 ASELATGDSGGSAA
-33 RDPRTSL
+33 RDPRAFL
-40 LTPSALALALLC
+40 LMPTTLALALLC
-52 VLASGPA
+52 VLASGHAGA
-59 SATESNQSLRDLQ
+59 SESNQSLRDLQ

-77 YTQTLPV
+77 YTQPMPV

-92 AAAARQAQAT
+92 AAAASQAQSS
-102 PAISADTRVGLQ
+102 PAISADARVGLQ
-114 LSTASLPL
+114 LSTASLP
-122 VHEVLPAAVQV
+122 VVRDVLPASVQV
-133 KLGANASPQHVPTP
+133 KLAANTAPKQVAVPR
-147 ALAADVR
+147 LAADVR
-154 AQLGIGAGTQVDT
+154 ANANIGLGGAQ
-167 SLAANVSSGS
+167 
-177 ASPLGLTA
+177 
-185 DAKAK
+185 
-190 ARVGIAG
+190 
-197 APVASVGAGAKAAAG
+197 VASIDTGAKAAAG
-212 ITTSSQGLSGLK
+212 ISGASAGALRGLK
-224 AGIDGNADSHLAI
+224 ASVDGALDSKLKV
-237 AGHRIEGQGKAS
+237 AGHQIDAQGQVK
-249 ATAAVSLPAKE
+249 ATAAITLPAKE
-260 ELPGETDDRAIT
+260 ELPGEAHDRAIT

-277 GVAGKVRVQGP
+277 GAAGKVRVQAP
-288 GGQDVVAD
+288 NGQEVVAD
-296 RNLKLAGR
+296 RNLKLAGQA
-304 TVVSAQASTLGLG
+304 TVAAQNSALGVG
-317 GLHHGA
+317 GL
-323 LGDLGGAVGG
+323 
-333 VVHGVVGTVGSAA
+333 
-346 GETLHETVGTVGSAV
+346 VGSAV
-361 GGTLHNTVGAVGGTL
+361 G
-376 HGAAGTVG
+376 AAG
-384 GAVGGVVHDVVGTV
+384 
-398 GSAVGGTLHET
+398 
-409 VGAVGGAVSG
+409 
-419 VLNGTVGTV
+419 N
-428 GGAVGGTLHNT
+428 
-439 VGAVGGTLHGAVGTV
+439 
-454 GSAVGGVLNGT
+454 
-465 VGNVGGSLGDTLN
+465 
-478 NTVGA
+478 
-483 VGGVLDGTVGTVGGA
+483 
-498 VGGALN
+498 
-504 GTVGTIGSAV
+504 
-514 GGALNGTVGAVGG
+514 
-527 VLDGTVGT
+527 
-535 VGGAV
+535 
-540 GGALNGT
+540 
-547 VGTVD
+547 
-552 SAVGGA
+552 
-558 LNGTVGAVGGVL
+558 
-570 DGTVGTVGGA
+570 
-580 VGGAL
+580 
-585 NGTVGTIGSAV
+585 
-596 GGALN
+596 
-601 GTVGAVGGVLDGTV
+601 
-615 GTVGSAVGGALNG
+615 
-628 TVGAVGGVLD
+628 
-638 GTVGTV
+638 
-644 GGAVGGA
+644 
-651 LNGTVGTVG
+651 
-660 SAVGS
+660 
-665 ALNGTVGAVGGVLD
+665 
-679 GTSGTVGGAVG
+679 
-690 GALNGTVGAVGGVLD
+690 
-705 GTVGTVGG
+705 
-713 ALNGTVGTVGSAV
+713 
-726 GGALNGTVGAVGGVL
+726 
-741 DGTVGT
+741 
-747 VGGALNGTVGTVGSA
+747 
-762 VGGALNGTVG
+762 
-772 AVGGVLDGTV
+772 
-782 GTVGGALNGTVGT
+782 
-795 VGSAVGGALNGT
+795 
-807 VGAVGGVL
+807 
-815 DGTVGTVGGAVGGAL
+815 AVGGAL

-844 LNGTVGAVGGVLD
+844 LNGTVGSVGGAVGGTLNN
-857 GTVGAVGG
+857 TVGAVGG
-865 AVGGVLNGTVGTV
+865 ALNGAVGSVGGTVGGALNGTVGSVGGAAGGTLNNTVGAVGGALNGAVGSVGGTVGGALNGTV
-878 GSAVGGALN
+878 GSVGGAAGGTLNNTVGAVGGALN
-887 GTVGAVGG
+887 GTVGSVGGVVGGTLNNTAGAVGGALNGAVGSVGGTVGGALNGTVGSVGG
-895 AVGGVLNGTVGAVGG
+895 AVGGTLNNTVGAVGG
-910 AVGGVLNGTVGTI
+910 ALNGAVGSVGDAVGGALNGTVGSV
-923 GGAVGGAL
+923 GGAVGGTVGSVGTAVGGTL

-937 VGSVVGGL
+937 VGGLLNGATGSGTGLGGL
-945 LGGGS
+945 LGN
-950 TTPGSGL
+950 
-957 DGVLTGTL
+957 TL
-965 GNVGGAVG
+965 GNVGSAVG
-973 NLLEGNLNGTVNN
+973 NLLNGNLNGTLGN
-986 LGGAVGGLVGGTLG
+986 LGSAVGGLVGGTLG
-1000 GLGLTQP
+1000 GLGLTKP

-1012 DSPKAPAPA
+1012 TSPKAPAPA

-1044 TTSSLF
+1044 TTTSLF
-1050 GGDGYLH
+1050 GGDGYLS
-1057 NGNLKLSNANVMQA
+1057 NGNLKLSNANVMQT

-1097 AVTGG
+1097 AATGG

-1132 LLPTDSPAWAAKCL
+1132 LLPKDSPAWAAKCL
-1146 DIALADIS
+1146 DVALADIS

-1199 PGAGPNDPT
+1199 PGDGVNDPS

-1270 SAYGLTAAQVS
+1270 SAYGLTAPQVS
-1281 AGEVSVGTANG
+1281 AGEVSVGTAGG
-1292 GERQITNLAA
+1292 GERQITNVAA
-1302 GSANTDAV
+1302 GSVNTDAV
-1310 NVAQLKGAISLID
+1310 NVAQLKGAISLINGVAD
-1323 DVSAGAVMYDVD
+1323 AAVTYDLDAG
-1335 GAGNPDYRRV
+1335 GNPNYRRV
-1345 TLGNGTGTTT
+1345 TLGAGTGTTT
-1355 IGNLAAGAV
+1355 IGNLAGGAV

-1374 GQLATTNAAIAGFF
+1374 GQLAATNAAIASFF
-1388 GGITAF
+1388 GGRAAF
-1394 DPVSGAFTAPL
+1394 DPASGAFTAPL
-1405 FEISTISTDGAI
+1405 FEISTISTGGAI
-1417 AQGLYNNATDAF
+1417 AKGLYENATDAF
-1429 DAVDGSL
+1429 AAVDGSL
-1436 VNLNTQIN
+1436 VNLNTQIT

-1451 KYLRVNSTGVEAVA
+1451 KYLRVNSTGTEALA

-1479 TAANAIAV
+1479 TAANSIAV

-1506 ERQVTNLAAGTAATD
+1506 ERQVTNMAAGTAATD
-1521 AVNLGQLQASEEGA
+1521 AVNLGQLQASEQGA

-1552 LGQGGTA
+1552 LGQSGTA

-1567 GQVSATSTEAINGA
+1567 GQVSATSSEAINGA

-1600 NAAGV
+1600 NASGV
-1605 LTAPTYTINNIAA
+1605 LTAPTYSINNVAA
-1618 NGTISQGSYNDVG
+1618 NGTITKGNYNDVG

-1636 VSNSLANVADQTDDI
+1636 VSNSLANVADQTGEI
-1651 DKRAVKYD
+1651 DKLAVKYD
-1659 VDGSGNVVNTVT
+1659 VDASGNVLNSVT
-1671 LSGTGTGAVKVTN
+1671 LTGTGTGAVKITN

-1703 FSTNS
+1703 FSTHS
-1708 TIASYFGGSTA
+1708 TIANYFGGTTA
-1719 FDGTTNLWTAPS
+1719 YNGTTNVWTAPK

-1739 DGTLTANDYSNVTAA
+1739 DGTFTSGDYNNVTAA
-1754 FSAVDGSLR
+1754 FTAVDGSLK
-1763 VLNQRITNGGGSP
+1763 VLNQRITNGGGGSA
-1776 YLAVNSSA
+1776 YLAVNSTA
-1784 AAAAA
+1784 AAATA
-1789 AGAEALAVGPQASA
+1789 AGAEAVAVGPQASA
-1803 AGASAVAV
+1803 AGANSVAV
-1811 GNGANASAD
+1811 GNGASASAG

-1846 GASNSAGEVSVGSSG
+1846 GASNSAGEVSVGSTG

-1868 VADGSDDHDATNVG
+1868 VADGSDTYDATNVG

-1889 YAIDQSKA
+1889 YAIDESKK

-1916 NSNNLADPAAT
+1916 NTNNLADPSAS

-1976 GASGA
+1976 GAAGA
-1981 ERQVVNVADGTQA
+1981 ERQVVNVADGSQA

-2016 VNGATNFNS
+2016 VNGATNYNS
-2025 VTLGSSTS
+2025 VTLGSTSS

-2083 RTDNRASAGIASA
+2083 KTDNRASAGIASA
-2096 MATASLPQPSEAGR
+2096 MATAALPQPSEAGR
-2110 SMASFAAGSYNGE
+2110 SMASVAAGSYNGE
-2123 SGVAVGLSGVSEGG
+2123 SGVAIGISGVSEGG

>member
-19 ASELATGDSGGTAS
+19 ASELATGDSGGSAA
-33 RDPRTSL
+33 RDPRSAL
-40 LTPSALALALLC
+40 LMPTALALALLC
-52 VLASGPA
+52 VLASGHAGA
-59 SATESNQSLRDLQ
+59 SESNQSLRDLQ

-77 YTQTLPV
+77 YAQPMPV

-92 AAAARQAQAT
+92 AAASRQAQST
-102 PAISADTRVGLQ
+102 PAISADARVGLQ
-114 LSTASLPL
+114 LSTNALP
-122 VHEVLPAAVQV
+122 VVRDVLPATVQV
-133 KLGANASPQHVPTP
+133 KLGANAAPKQVAVP
-147 ALAADVR
+147 ALGADVR
-154 AQLGIGAGTQVDT
+154 ANVGLGRAAANGAKVDA
-167 SLAANVSSGS
+167 SLAAQVAPS
-177 ASPLGLTA
+177 AHAPLAVAA
-185 DAKAK
+185 DARAK
-190 ARVGIAG
+190 AHVGVAG
-197 APVASVGAGAKAAAG
+197 SQVASIDAGAKAAAAISG
-212 ITTSSQGLSGLK
+212 ASAGSVSGLK
-224 AGIDGNADSHLAI
+224 ASVDGTLDSQLKVAGHQIDGQ
-237 AGHRIEGQGKAS
+237 GQAR
-249 ATAAVSLPAKE
+249 ATAAVTLPAKE
-260 ELPGETDDRAIT
+260 ELPGETHDRAIT

-277 GVAGKVRVQGP
+277 GVAGKVRVQAP
-288 GGQDVVAD
+288 DGQEVVAD
-296 RNLKLAGR
+296 RNLKLAGQA
-304 TVVSAQASTLGLG
+304 TVAAQNSALGVG
-317 GLHHGA
+317 GL
-323 LGDLGGAVGG
+323 VGG
-333 VVHGVVGTVGSAA
+333 VV
-346 GETLHETVGTVGSAV
+346 
-361 GGTLHNTVGAVGGTL
+361 
-376 HGAAGTVG
+376 GAAG
-384 GAVGGVVHDVVGTV
+384 
-398 GSAVGGTLHET
+398 S
-409 VGAVGGAVSG
+409 
-419 VLNGTVGTV
+419 
-428 GGAVGGTLHNT
+428 
-439 VGAVGGTLHGAVGTV
+439 
-454 GSAVGGVLNGT
+454 
-465 VGNVGGSLGDTLN
+465 
-478 NTVGA
+478 
-483 VGGVLDGTVGTVGGA
+483 
-498 VGGALN
+498 
-504 GTVGTIGSAV
+504 
-514 GGALNGTVGAVGG
+514 
-527 VLDGTVGT
+527 
-535 VGGAV
+535 
-540 GGALNGT
+540 
-547 VGTVD
+547 
-552 SAVGGA
+552 
-558 LNGTVGAVGGVL
+558 
-570 DGTVGTVGGA
+570 
-580 VGGAL
+580 
-585 NGTVGTIGSAV
+585 
-596 GGALN
+596 
-601 GTVGAVGGVLDGTV
+601 
-615 GTVGSAVGGALNG
+615 
-628 TVGAVGGVLD
+628 
-638 GTVGTV
+638 
-644 GGAVGGA
+644 
-651 LNGTVGTVG
+651 
-660 SAVGS
+660 
-665 ALNGTVGAVGGVLD
+665 
-679 GTSGTVGGAVG
+679 
-690 GALNGTVGAVGGVLD
+690 
-705 GTVGTVGG
+705 
-713 ALNGTVGTVGSAV
+713 
-726 GGALNGTVGAVGGVL
+726 
-741 DGTVGT
+741 
-747 VGGALNGTVGTVGSA
+747 
-762 VGGALNGTVG
+762 
-772 AVGGVLDGTV
+772 
-782 GTVGGALNGTVGT
+782 
-795 VGSAVGGALNGT
+795 
-807 VGAVGGVL
+807 
-815 DGTVGTVGGAVGGAL
+815 AVGGAL

-844 LNGTVGAVGGVLD
+844 LNGTVGTVGSAVGGALNGTVGTVGGAVGGALNGTVGNVGGTVGGALNGTVGAVGSAVGGTLNGAV

-865 AVGGVLNGTVGTV
+865 AVGGALNGTVGNVGGAVGGALNGTVGTV
-878 GSAVGGALN
+878 GSAVGGTLNGAVGTVGAVGSAVGGALNGTVGNVGGTVGGALN

-895 AVGGVLNGTVGAVGG
+895 AVGGTLNGAVGTVGAVGG
-910 AVGGVLNGTVGTI
+910 AVGGALNGTVGNV
-923 GGAVGGAL
+923 GSAVGGTL
-931 NNTVGS
+931 NNTVGA
-937 VGSVVGGL
+937 VGSTVGGVLNGATGGSSGGLGGL
-945 LGGGS
+945 LGN
-950 TTPGSGL
+950 
-957 DGVLTGTL
+957 TL
-965 GNVGGAVG
+965 GSVGSAVG
-973 NLLEGNLNGTVNN
+973 NLLNGNLNGTIGN
-986 LGGAVGGLVGGTLG
+986 LGSAVGGLVGGTLS
-1000 GLGLTQP
+1000 GLGLTKP

-1012 DSPKAPAPA
+1012 TSPKAPAPA

-1044 TTSSLF
+1044 TTTSLF
-1050 GGDGYLH
+1050 GGNGYLS
-1057 NGNLKLSNANVMQA
+1057 NGNLKLSNANVMQT

-1132 LLPTDSPAWAAKCL
+1132 LLPKDSPAWAAKCL

-1199 PGAGPNDPT
+1199 PGAGTNDPS

-1270 SAYGLTAAQVS
+1270 TAYGLTAPQVS
-1281 AGEVSVGTANG
+1281 AGEVSVGTAGG
-1292 GERQITNLAA
+1292 GERQITNVAA
-1302 GSANTDAV
+1302 GSVNTDAV
-1310 NVAQLKGAISLID
+1310 NVAQLKGAISLINGVAD
-1323 DVSAGAVMYDVD
+1323 AAVTYDLDAG
-1335 GAGNPDYRRV
+1335 GNPNYRRV
-1345 TLGNGTGTTT
+1345 TLGAGTGTTT
-1355 IGNLAAGAV
+1355 IGNLAGGAV

-1374 GQLATTNAAIAGFF
+1374 GQLAATNAAIASFF
-1388 GGITAF
+1388 GGRAAF
-1394 DPVSGAFTAPL
+1394 DPASGAFTAPL
-1405 FEISTISTDGAI
+1405 FEISTISTGGAI
-1417 AQGLYNNATDAF
+1417 AKGLYTNATDAF
-1429 DAVDGSL
+1429 AAVDGSL
-1436 VNLNTQIN
+1436 VNLNTQIT

-1451 KYLRVNSTGVEAVA
+1451 KYLRVNSTGTEALA
-1465 TGADSIAVGTNARA
+1465 SGTDSIAVGTNARA
-1479 TAANAIAV
+1479 TAANSIAV

-1506 ERQVTNLAAGTAATD
+1506 ERQVTNMAAGTAATD
-1521 AVNLGQLQASEEGA
+1521 AVNVGQLQASEQGA

-1552 LGQGGTA
+1552 LGQSGTA

-1567 GQVSATSTEAINGA
+1567 GQVSATSSEAINGA

-1600 NAAGV
+1600 NASGV
-1605 LTAPTYTINNIAA
+1605 LTAPTYSINNVAA
-1618 NGTISQGSYNDVG
+1618 NGTVTKGSYNDVG

-1636 VSNSLANVADQTDDI
+1636 VSNSLANVADQTGEV
-1651 DKRAVKYD
+1651 DKLAVKYD
-1659 VDGSGNVVNTVT
+1659 VDGAGNVLNSVT
-1671 LSGTGTGAVKVTN
+1671 LKGTGTGAVKITN

-1708 TIASYFGGSTA
+1708 TIANYFGGTTA
-1719 FDGTTNLWTAPS
+1719 YNGTTNVWTAPK

-1739 DGTLTANDYSNVTAA
+1739 DGTFTSGDYNNVTAA
-1754 FSAVDGSLR
+1754 FTAVDGSLK
-1763 VLNQRITNGGGSP
+1763 VLNQRITNGGGGSA
-1776 YLAVNSSA
+1776 YLAVNSTA
-1784 AAAAA
+1784 AAATA
-1789 AGAEALAVGPQASA
+1789 AGAEAVAVGPQASA
-1803 AGASAVAV
+1803 AGANSVAV
-1811 GNGANASAD
+1811 GNGASASAG

-1846 GASNSAGEVSVGSSG
+1846 GASNSAGEVSVGSTG
-1861 SERKITH
+1861 GERKITH
-1868 VADGSDDHDATNVG
+1868 VADGSDTYDATNVG

-1889 YAIDQSKA
+1889 YAIDESKK

-1916 NSNNLADPAAT
+1916 NTNNLADPSAS

-1976 GASGA
+1976 GAAGA
-1981 ERQVVNVADGTQA
+1981 ERQVVNVADGSQA

-2016 VNGATNFNS
+2016 VNGATNYNS
-2025 VTLGSSTS
+2025 VTLGSTSS

-2083 RTDNRASAGIASA
+2083 KTDNRASAGIASA
-2096 MATASLPQPSEAGR
+2096 MATAALPQPSEAGR
-2110 SMASFAAGSYNGE
+2110 SMASIAAGSYNGE
-2123 SGVAVGLSGVSEGG
+2123 SGVAVGISGVSEGG

>member
-19 ASELATGDSGGTAS
+19 ASELATGDSGGSAA
-33 RDPRTSL
+33 RDPRSAL
-40 LTPSALALALLC
+40 LMPTALALALLC
-52 VLASGPA
+52 ALASGHAGA
-59 SATESNQSLRDLQ
+59 SESNQSLRDLQ

-77 YTQTLPV
+77 YAQPMPA

-92 AAAARQAQAT
+92 AAASRQAQSS
-102 PAISADTRVGLQ
+102 PAISADARVGLQ
-114 LSTASLPL
+114 LSTNSLPI
-122 VHEVLPAAVQV
+122 VRDVLPATVQV
-133 KLGANASPQHVPTP
+133 KLAANAAPKQVAVP

-154 AQLGIGAGTQVDT
+154 ANVGLGHAASHVAKIDA
-167 SLAANVSSGS
+167 SLAANVAPS
-177 ASPLGLTA
+177 AHAPLGVAA
-185 DAKAK
+185 DAQAK
-190 ARVGIAG
+190 AGVGIAG
-197 APVASVGAGAKAAAG
+197 TQVASIDTGAKSAAAVAGAPAG
-212 ITTSSQGLSGLK
+212 SLSGLK
-224 AGIDGNADSHLAI
+224 ASVDGKVDSQLKLAGHQIDGQ
-237 AGHRIEGQGKAS
+237 GQVK
-249 ATAAVSLPAKE
+249 ATAAVTLPAKE
-260 ELPGETDDRAIT
+260 ELPGETHDRAIT
-272 AAFDA
+272 AAFDT
-277 GVAGKVRVQGP
+277 GVAGKVRVQAP
-288 GGQDVVAD
+288 DGQEVVAD
-296 RNLKLAGR
+296 RNLKLAGQA
-304 TVVSAQASTLGLG
+304 TVAAQNSALGVG
-317 GLHHGA
+317 GL
-323 LGDLGGAVGG
+323 VGG
-333 VVHGVVGTVGSAA
+333 VV
-346 GETLHETVGTVGSAV
+346 
-361 GGTLHNTVGAVGGTL
+361 
-376 HGAAGTVG
+376 GAAG
-384 GAVGGVVHDVVGTV
+384 
-398 GSAVGGTLHET
+398 
-409 VGAVGGAVSG
+409 
-419 VLNGTVGTV
+419 
-428 GGAVGGTLHNT
+428 
-439 VGAVGGTLHGAVGTV
+439 
-454 GSAVGGVLNGT
+454 
-465 VGNVGGSLGDTLN
+465 
-478 NTVGA
+478 GA
-483 VGGVLDGTVGTVGGA
+483 VGGVLDGTVGNTVDA
-498 VGGALN
+498 VGGALH
-504 GTVGTIGSAV
+504 
-514 GGALNGTVGAVGG
+514 
-527 VLDGTVGT
+527 GTVGT

-540 GGALNGT
+540 GSTLNG
-547 VGTVD
+547 
-552 SAVGGA
+552 A
-558 LNGTVGAVGGVL
+558 
-570 DGTVGTVGGA
+570 
-580 VGGAL
+580 
-585 NGTVGTIGSAV
+585 
-596 GGALN
+596 
-601 GTVGAVGGVLDGTV
+601 
-615 GTVGSAVGGALNG
+615 
-628 TVGAVGGVLD
+628 
-638 GTVGTV
+638 
-644 GGAVGGA
+644 
-651 LNGTVGTVG
+651 
-660 SAVGS
+660 
-665 ALNGTVGAVGGVLD
+665 
-679 GTSGTVGGAVG
+679 
-690 GALNGTVGAVGGVLD
+690 
-705 GTVGTVGG
+705 
-713 ALNGTVGTVGSAV
+713 
-726 GGALNGTVGAVGGVL
+726 
-741 DGTVGT
+741 
-747 VGGALNGTVGTVGSA
+747 
-762 VGGALNGTVG
+762 
-772 AVGGVLDGTV
+772 
-782 GTVGGALNGTVGT
+782 
-795 VGSAVGGALNGT
+795 
-807 VGAVGGVL
+807 
-815 DGTVGTVGGAVGGAL
+815 VGTVGGAVGGAL

-844 LNGTVGAVGGVLD
+844 LNGTVGSVGSTVGGALNGAV

-865 AVGGVLNGTVGTV
+865 T
-878 GSAVGGALN
+878 VGGALN
-887 GTVGAVGG
+887 GTVGSVGG
-895 AVGGVLNGTVGAVGG
+895 AVGGTLNNTVGAVGST
-910 AVGGVLNGTVGTI
+910 VSGVLNGAT
-923 GGAVGGAL
+923 GGSTGGL
-931 NNTVGS
+931 
-937 VGSVVGGL
+937 GGL
-945 LGGGS
+945 LG
-950 TTPGSGL
+950 
-957 DGVLTGTL
+957 DTL

-973 NLLEGNLNGTVNN
+973 NLLNGNLNGTIGN
-986 LGGAVGGLVGGTLG
+986 LGSAVGGLVGGTLG
-1000 GLGLTQP
+1000 GLGLTKP

-1012 DSPKAPAPA
+1012 TSPKAPAPA

-1044 TTSSLF
+1044 TTTSLF
-1050 GGDGYLH
+1050 GGNGYLS
-1057 NGNLKLSNANVMQA
+1057 NGNLKLSNANVMQT

-1132 LLPTDSPAWAAKCL
+1132 LLPKDSPAWAAKCL

-1199 PGAGPNDPT
+1199 PGAGTNDPS

-1270 SAYGLTAAQVS
+1270 SAYGLTAPQVS
-1281 AGEVSVGTANG
+1281 AGEVSVGTAGG
-1292 GERQITNLAA
+1292 GERQITNVAA
-1302 GSANTDAV
+1302 GSVNTDAV

-1323 DVSAGAVMYDVD
+1323 DVAAAAVTYDLD
-1335 GAGNPDYRRV
+1335 GAGNPNYRRV
-1345 TLGNGTGTTT
+1345 TLGAGTGTTT
-1355 IGNLAAGAV
+1355 IGNLAGGAV

-1374 GQLATTNAAIAGFF
+1374 GQLAATNAAIASFF
-1388 GGITAF
+1388 GGRAAF
-1394 DPVSGAFTAPL
+1394 DPASGAFTAPL
-1405 FEISTISTDGAI
+1405 FEISTISTGGAI
-1417 AQGLYNNATDAF
+1417 AKGLYENATDAF
-1429 DAVDGSL
+1429 AAVDGSL
-1436 VNLNTQIN
+1436 VNLNTQIT

-1451 KYLRVNSTGVEAVA
+1451 KYLRVNSTGTEALA
-1465 TGADSIAVGTNARA
+1465 SGADSIAVGTNARA
-1479 TAANAIAV
+1479 TAANSIAV

-1506 ERQVTNLAAGTAATD
+1506 ERQVTNMAAGTAATD
-1521 AVNLGQLQASEEGA
+1521 AVNLGQLQASEQGA

-1552 LGQGGTA
+1552 LGQAGTA

-1567 GQVSATSTEAINGA
+1567 GQVSATSSEAINGA

-1600 NAAGV
+1600 NASGV
-1605 LTAPTYTINNIAA
+1605 LTAPTYAINNVAA
-1618 NGTISQGSYNDVG
+1618 NGTVTKGSYNDVG

-1636 VSNSLANVADQTDDI
+1636 VSNSLANVADQTGEI
-1651 DKRAVKYD
+1651 DKLAVKYD
-1659 VDGSGNVVNTVT
+1659 VDDSGNVLNSVT
-1671 LSGTGTGAVKVTN
+1671 LTGTGTGAVKITN

-1703 FSTNS
+1703 FNTNS
-1708 TIASYFGGSTA
+1708 TIANYFGGTTA
-1719 FDGTTNLWTAPS
+1719 YNGTTNVWTAPK

-1739 DGTLTANDYSNVTAA
+1739 DGTFTSGDYNNVTAA
-1754 FSAVDGSLR
+1754 FTAVDGSLK
-1763 VLNQRITNGGGSP
+1763 VLNQRITNGGGGSA
-1776 YLAVNSSA
+1776 YLAVNSTA
-1784 AAAAA
+1784 AAASA
-1789 AGAEALAVGPQASA
+1789 AGAEAVAVGPQASA
-1803 AGASAVAV
+1803 AGANSVAV
-1811 GNGANASAD
+1811 GNGASASAG

-1846 GASNSAGEVSVGSSG
+1846 GASNSAGEVSVGSTG

-1868 VADGSDDHDATNVG
+1868 VADGSDTYDATNVG

-1889 YAIDQSKA
+1889 YAIDESKK

-1916 NSNNLADPAAT
+1916 NTNNLADPSAS

-1981 ERQVVNVADGTQA
+1981 ERQVVNVADGSQA

-2016 VNGATNFNS
+2016 VNGATNYNS
-2025 VTLGSSTS
+2025 VTLGSTNS

-2083 RTDNRASAGIASA
+2083 KTDNRASAGIASA
-2096 MATASLPQPSEAGR
+2096 MATAALPQPSEAGR
-2110 SMASFAAGSYNGE
+2110 SMASVAAGSYNGE
-2123 SGVAVGLSGVSEGG
+2123 SGVAVGISGVSEGG